1 MAEQHITPSSHSALT
16 RESSGSSPSR
26 VVGGR
31 WLRQVRQ
38 VSRSRRNR
46 HNVTSPLPRSTSR
59 HSSSRSRADNEA
71 QAHVELR
78 RSSRL
83 INSLPRSDYSIT
95 ERWSYGADVYET
107 RCDTADYKSGDTDKS
122 TANLYPKRGRTSSH
136 DRKKRKSHSIS
147 TNSTDEC
154 VAYCTRSRT
163 ALKSTESACEQT
175 PTSLKVQTLSQISV
189 NQDAT
194 ATSTQQSQLN
204 SEGGLLPLED
214 RDFAYSPFSS
224 STVTELLDSD
234 YSVYSPTA
242 SRRKGKKRKRSS
254 HRSLS
259 SRKCLDNLEDCR
271 KKFKIDSHSKELE
284 DPSKDA
290 PVDSRIKQE
299 TDKVDH
305 ATASQA
311 SCAYLLRNR
320 YNRDLG
326 PSTSTVI
333 RDNSASPST
342 SDAVHNQAVA
352 ERKFNADSH
361 VRTATP
367 PPFKDI
373 QEASSSKAHSS
384 ASKLLIVP
392 RDLPYLRQTN
402 ARRSIAAATGATL
415 GACLTRGASTSQRQ
429 RQDSASKRQV
439 SGSEGAGS
447 SAAGGRRARARDMPQ
462 PQPASTRRDKRGKSS
477 LGSCASTGGASSRSH
492 PQPLTTGAVAST
504 SSTPPASASAA
515 SMPDNA
521 SADAK
526 LKAASSAEEC
536 AGGGAGS
543 VGASGAGAG
552 AGSGSGGGSAAPA
565 EESSSEEGEV
575 GRLQALLEARGL
587 PPHLL
592 GALGPRMQHLLH
604 RTVTA
609 NSAASKAAQLLAGL
623 QATGDEGQ
631 QLQAVI
637 EMCQLLVMGNEDT
650 LAGFPVRQVVPAL
663 VNLLAAEHNF
673 DMMNHACRALT
684 YMLEALPRSSGAVA
698 LAVPAF
704 LDKLQAITCMD
715 VAEQSLT
722 ALDMLSRR
730 HSKAIL
736 QARGV
741 SACLTYLD
749 FFSINAQRAALSITA
764 NCCQNLTPDEFHL
777 VRDSLQL
784 LANRLTQQDK
794 KSVECVCLAFS
805 RLVDSFQH
813 DPARLQEIATPELL
827 TNLQQL
833 LVVQPPLISGATFI
847 TVLRL
852 LWVMCAAC
860 PQLALA
866 LHQRS
871 IADTLLC
878 LLTGTGSSM
887 HQEQVELLPRL
898 PQELYEITCLIG
910 ELMPRLPTDGIFAVD
925 AHLDRPWAA
934 PADRSAHWQ
943 WRDDRGVWRSYSWAE
958 SRALE
963 AGAAAGEEEVCL
975 TTLGRSYT
983 VDLTAMQQLND
994 HTGTARPVQ
1003 RAPPPARADQP
1014 APHAPAHGTYAPVH
1028 GTCTTPGR
1036 SYTVTSPPCSSS
1048 TTTPA
1053 PRGPC
1058 SARRRPPAPTSRRRT
1073 RPLTYVLLAYGTCT
1087 TPGRSYTVDLTA
1099 MQQLNDHTGT
1109 ARPVQRA
1116 PPPAR
1121 ADQPAPHAPAHVRM
1135 RPLTVR
1141 TASLWNVYHA
1151 GPLLHRDLTAMQ
1163 QLNDHTGTARPVQRA
1178 PPPAR
1183 ADQPA
1188 PHAPAHGTCTA
1199 RPVQRAPPPAR
1210 ADQPAPHAPAHDP
1223 RIAMVRSNPLLA
1235 RALLAVLHE
1244 VYWSS
1249 AGPAVRS
1256 QALKAI
1262 LRCVYYA
1269 DAPLLRQ
1276 VLKMQVIS
1284 SHIAGMMASSD
1295 LRIVVGSL
1303 QLAEILMQRLPEEMA
1318 VQFRREGVLHQV
1330 AQLAAHSHTPRQT
1343 EHKSTSNTSV
1353 RSSGGSSPP
1362 ASTSATSLDH
1372 NLSLAFSASSSFVAA
1387 TLPPSIDSPEPGPA
1401 SASSH
1406 QQASTTVHRS
1416 GSPLQLAEMLKRK
1429 RAVKRSGG
1437 AGARH
1442 ARRRDDAA
1450 HAAHPAHAAHA
1461 APAPHAHQ
1469 PATHAS
1475 NVPGAA
1481 RSGSRAGTASKT
1493 SSFLS
1498 SLNPS
1503 RWGRAPHAHK
1513 DSLLASPHSSATLS
1527 VQNKEKVREWIQWT
1541 AARLQREWGAL
1552 GGGAGALEQ
1561 LAALAA
1567 ALPHPPH
1574 HRAALEQLRDTLTLH
1589 DVSPFEVNHSGVLGA
1604 LLQFLTGGEEPEAG
1618 AEREEPDARDPDDL
1632 VAAVEARLRLFL
1644 HVFADM
1650 PLVPDTEW
1658 EENEG
1663 FLANMGGGAMGALV
1677 AKVNACVSHLE
1688 QFPVR
1693 VHDLPARP
1701 ATSALKFFNTH
1712 QLMCDLKRHPT
1723 CTNLKQWK
1731 GGVVRID
1738 PLALVQAIERYLAQR
1753 GYASTRQRDGSASGA
1768 HSDDDAASDDDVD
1781 DSLATPPHHHPT
1793 DSEHKLEF
1801 LIGDTVLP
1809 YNMTVYQAVRQF
1821 GEQNDADTDTET
1833 PLANAGIWIQ
1843 THTIYYR
1850 AVEAGEPPRSDAAA
1864 SRKGKGQPTKLSS
1877 RRKPDMLWN
1886 EGVVPSR
1893 DSPLVVILRSP
1904 VVSGGGGEL
1913 RDASLPALGVLRALH
1928 ALSRHW
1934 HTLYRAVCLPD
1945 PRPLVPNAEFINA
1958 KLAAKA
1964 NRQLQDPL
1972 VIMTGNLPPWL
1983 KKIAYACPFV
1993 FPFECRHLLFYVV
2006 SFDRD
2011 RALQRLLEA
2020 GGERGAAGGADAER
2034 VAPRLDRRK
2043 RTVQRHNVLRQAEHV
2058 MHEFA
2063 HSKALLEIQYENE
2076 VGTGLGPTLEF
2087 YALVSQEMQRA
2098 DLDVWHGS
2106 ENFKQ
2111 KATSFGGEIVKSQ
2124 PPVVSDRAAD
2134 AAARLASSVRD
2145 ALSLDEERA
2154 PEPSD
2159 LEKETSIPSP
2169 APDATYVSWPCGLFP
2184 QAVGRNVRASHLS
2197 RVKAK
2202 FRFLGK
2208 FMAKAVMDSRM
2219 VDIPLSVSMYR
2230 WVVNEQRWLSLSD
2243 VRHVAPELWRS
2254 LCRLRRVAERARAI
2268 AADARHSPDQR
2279 TQMISAL
2286 ELDGCPIEELGLD
2299 FILPGDGC
2307 TELRRGGRE
2316 LPVTAHNLHNYID
2329 LVTHWM
2335 LYEGVS
2341 KQMEAFKEGFE
2352 SVFPLANLKIFYP
2365 EELEQVFCGSPSGGR
2380 ETRWEPRMLA
2390 ECIRP
2395 DHGYTAES
2403 RAVRMLIDILAS
2415 YSRDEQRLF
2424 LQFVTGSPRLPTGGF
2439 KALNPPLTVVRKSL
2453 ESSLD
2458 PDEYLP
2464 SVMTCVNYLKLPDYS
2479 SADVMRAK
2487 LRLAASE
2494 GQHSFHLS

>member
-1 MAEQHITPSSHSALT
+1 MAEQHISPSSSHSALS
-16 RESSGSSPSR
+16 RESTR

-31 WLRQVRQ
+31 SLRLERRAQR
-38 VSRSRRNR
+38 RS
-46 HNVTSPLPRSTSR
+46 VTSPLPRPPSR
-59 HSSSRSRADNEA
+59 HLSSRASHADS
-71 QAHVELR
+71 QVRGELR

-83 INSLPRSDYSIT
+83 VSALPRSDYSLT
-95 ERWSYGADVYET
+95 ERWSYGTDIYET
-107 RCDTADYKSGDTDKS
+107 RYNTSDFRAGEDTGKPSTSGH
-122 TANLYPKRGRTSSH
+122 NKRVRPSSH
-136 DRKKRKSHSIS
+136 ERKKQKTHSGLS
-147 TNSTDEC
+147 NSASEEC
-154 VAYCTRSRT
+154 IAHCTRSRT
-163 ALKSTESACEQT
+163 GVKPSDSVCAQAPNSLKPVSVTQIPLNQSSTGYSTEANAQA
-175 PTSLKVQTLSQISV
+175 PV
-189 NQDAT
+189 NNPD
-194 ATSTQQSQLN
+194 S
-204 SEGGLLPLED
+204 GLLPLDE

-224 STVTELLDSD
+224 STVTDILDSD
-234 YSVYSPTA
+234 YSVYSPKA
-242 SRRKGKKRKRSS
+242 SRSKGKKRKRSS
-254 HRSLS
+254 S
-259 SRKCLDNLEDCR
+259 S
-271 KKFKIDSHSKELE
+271 KKSSGLLISKRTKTGNQSTEAAE
-284 DPSKDA
+284 ESKY
-290 PVDSRIKQE
+290 
-299 TDKVDH
+299 TDREG
-305 ATASQA
+305 
-311 SCAYLLRNR
+311 YLLRKSAGR
-320 YNRDLG
+320 YSLRHTNPRSSDQLA
-326 PSTSTVI
+326 PPPRATSTV
-333 RDNSASPST
+333 T
-342 SDAVHNQAVA
+342 LCKVT
-352 ERKFNADSH
+352 ERKSATDT
-361 VRTATP
+361 RERPQTP
-367 PPFKDI
+367 PLPAEF
-373 QEASSSKAHSS
+373 QEASTSKTRSSD
-384 ASKLLIVP
+384 SKLLIVP

-415 GACLTRGASTSQRQ
+415 GACLTKRSNTSQHH
-429 RQDSASKRQV
+429 RQDTSAKRQV
-439 SGSEGAGS
+439 PGSEGAGG
-447 SAAGGRRARARDMPQ
+447 SAEGSRRARARDMPQ

-504 SSTPPASASAA
+504 SNTPPPSASAA
-515 SMPDNA
+515 SMPNNA
-521 SADAK
+521 SDDAK
-526 LKAASSAEEC
+526 PKSKASSSAEEC
-536 AGGGAGS
+536 ASGGVGGGGAP
-543 VGASGAGAG
+543 GASGGA
-552 AGSGSGGGSAAPA
+552 AAAAA

-698 LAVPAF
+698 LAVPTF

-805 RLVDSFQH
+805 RLVDSFQQ

-833 LVVQPPLISGATFI
+833 LVVVPALISGNTFI

-878 LLTGTGSSM
+878 LLTGSAL
-887 HQEQVELLPRL
+887 HQEQVELLPRS

-925 AHLDRPWAA
+925 QHLDRPWSA
-934 PADRSAHWQ
+934 PTERAAHWQ
-943 WRDDRGVWRSYSWAE
+943 WRDDRGLWRSYSWAE

-963 AGAAAGEEEVCL
+963 AGATAGEEEVCL

-1003 RAPPPARADQP
+1003 RVAP
-1014 APHAPAHGTYAPVH
+1014 APAQPDQANPANAAP
-1028 GTCTTPGR
+1028 
-1036 SYTVTSPPCSSS
+1036 
-1048 TTTPA
+1048 
-1053 PRGPC
+1053 
-1058 SARRRPPAPTSRRRT
+1058 
-1073 RPLTYVLLAYGTCT
+1073 
-1087 TPGRSYTVDLTA
+1087 
-1099 MQQLNDHTGT
+1099 
-1109 ARPVQRA
+1109 
-1116 PPPAR
+1116 
-1121 ADQPAPHAPAHVRM
+1121 
-1135 RPLTVR
+1135 
-1141 TASLWNVYHA
+1141 
-1151 GPLLHRDLTAMQ
+1151 
-1163 QLNDHTGTARPVQRA
+1163 
-1178 PPPAR
+1178 
-1183 ADQPA
+1183 
-1188 PHAPAHGTCTA
+1188 
-1199 RPVQRAPPPAR
+1199 
-1210 ADQPAPHAPAHDP
+1210 DP
-1223 RIAMVRSNPLLA
+1223 RIAMVRCNPGLA

-1269 DAPLLRQ
+1269 DATLLRQ

-1284 SHIAGMMASSD
+1284 SHIAGMMASTD

-1303 QLAEILMQRLPEEMA
+1303 QLAEILMQRLPEEMGA
-1318 VQFRREGVLHQV
+1318 QFRREGVLHQV
-1330 AQLAAHSHTPRQT
+1330 AQLAERTPPTNASNQARQPKL
-1343 EHKSTSNTSV
+1343 KSPAASA
-1353 RSSGGSSPP
+1353 RSSASSSASPP
-1362 ASTSATSLDH
+1362 ASSSHTSLDH
-1372 NLSLAFSASSSFVAA
+1372 NLSMAFSASGSFINSSM
-1387 TLPPSIDSPEPGPA
+1387 PPLGNEGSGPEPGTAA
-1401 SASSH
+1401 SAA
-1406 QQASTTVHRS
+1406 QPQAPAATHRS
-1416 GSPLQLAEMLKRK
+1416 VVLPFSTIFDRSASPLQLAEMLKRK

-1437 AGARH
+1437 APTRH

-1450 HAAHPAHAAHA
+1450 AHSSHA
-1461 APAPHAHQ
+1461 APPHHSHQLHHQHTAPAHSSSAA
-1469 PATHAS
+1469 AT
-1475 NVPGAA
+1475 
-1481 RSGSRAGTASKT
+1481 SRTTSRVGASKT

-1503 RWGRAPHAHK
+1503 RWGRTPHSHK
-1513 DSLLASPHSSATLS
+1513 DTGLLASPHSSANLT

-1541 AARLQREWGAL
+1541 AARLVREWGAL
-1552 GGGAGALEQ
+1552 GGGGGALDQLAVLAGAL
-1561 LAALAA
+1561 
-1567 ALPHPPH
+1567 PHAPAPQC
-1574 HRAALEQLRDTLTLH
+1574 RAALDQLRDTLMQH

-1604 LLQFLTGGEEPEAG
+1604 LLQYLTGLDDATVAG
-1618 AEREEPDARDPDDL
+1618 ARDRDGEGEGRDADQ
-1632 VAAVEARLRLFL
+1632 VAACEERLRLFL

-1650 PLVPDTEW
+1650 PLAADISEW
-1658 EENEG
+1658 SDSG
-1663 FLANMGGGAMGALV
+1663 TLLGGGGGGALAALV

-1712 QLMCDLKRHPT
+1712 QLMCDLKRHPS

-1753 GYASTRQRDGSASGA
+1753 GYASARSRDGSTAA
-1768 HSDDDAASDDDVD
+1768 AQSDDDAGSEDDVE
-1781 DSLATPPHHHPT
+1781 DSLATPPVHQPT
-1793 DSEHKLEF
+1793 DTEHKLEF

-1821 GEQNDADTDTET
+1821 GEQTDADTDTET
-1833 PLANAGIWIQ
+1833 PLANAGIWVQ

-1850 AVEAGEPPRSDAAA
+1850 AVEASEPPRVDSAA

-1877 RRKPDMLWN
+1877 RRKPDVLWN
-1886 EGVVPSR
+1886 DGVVAAR
-1893 DSPLVVILRSP
+1893 ESPLVMILRSP
-1904 VVSGGGGEL
+1904 LLAGGGGGGGGGGSGGE
-1913 RDASLPALGVLRALH
+1913 REVKDAALPALALLRALH

-1934 HTLYRAVCLPD
+1934 PSLYRAACQPD
-1945 PRPLVPNAEFINA
+1945 HRPLVPNADFINA

-1983 KKIAYACPFV
+1983 KKIAYACPFI
-1993 FPFECRHLLFYVV
+1993 FPFECRHLLFYVL

-2011 RALQRLLEA
+2011 RALQRLIEA
-2020 GGERGAAGGADAER
+2020 GGERGGAAAAGGAGADTER

-2043 RTVQRHNVLRQAEHV
+2043 RTVQRQNVLRQAEHV

-2087 YALVSQEMQRA
+2087 YALVSQELQRA
-2098 DLDVWHGS
+2098 DLDLWHGS

-2111 KATSFGGEIVKSQ
+2111 KPHSFGGEIVKSQ
-2124 PPVVSDRAAD
+2124 PPVVTDRSSAEV
-2134 AAARLASSVRD
+2134 AARLASSVRD
-2145 ALSLDEERA
+2145 ALSLNEERSA
-2154 PEPSD
+2154 EPSE

-2169 APDATYVSWPCGLFP
+2169 APDATFVSWPCGLFP
-2184 QAVGRNVRASHLS
+2184 QAIGRNARASHLS

-2230 WVVNEQRWLSLSD
+2230 WVVGEERWLSLSD

-2254 LCRLRRVAERARAI
+2254 LCRLRRVAERATLI
-2268 AADARHSPDQR
+2268 NEDDSHTPEQK
-2279 TQMISAL
+2279 QHLISSL

-2307 TELRRGGRE
+2307 TELRRGGRD
-2316 LPVTAHNLHNYID
+2316 LPVTAHNLHNYIT
-2329 LVTHWM
+2329 LVTHWL
-2335 LYEGVS
+2335 LYEGVIR
-2341 KQMEAFKEGFE
+2341 QLDAFKEGFE
-2352 SVFPLANLKIFYP
+2352 SVFPLSNLKIFYP

-2380 ETRWEPRMLA
+2380 EVRWEPRMLA

-2403 RAVRMLIDILAS
+2403 RAIRMLIDILAS

-2479 SADVMRAK
+2479 NAEVMRAK

>member
-31 WLRQVRQ
+31 WLRKVRRA
-38 VSRSRRNR
+38 SHNRRNR
-46 HNVTSPLPRSTSR
+46 RTATSPLPRSTSR
-59 HSSSRSRADNEA
+59 HSGSRRSDAEP
-71 QAHVELR
+71 AHVELR

-83 INSLPRSDYSIT
+83 ISSLPRSDYSIT

-107 RCDTADYKSGDTDKS
+107 RCDTTDFKSGDINKS
-122 TANLYPKRGRTSSH
+122 STSLIYPKRGRTSSH
-136 DRKKRKSHSIS
+136 DRKRRKSHSTS
-147 TNSTDEC
+147 NNSTEEC

-163 ALKSTESACEQT
+163 ALKFTESACEQQNN
-175 PTSLKVQTLSQISV
+175 SVTLSNLPITPEATPNTTQSLL
-189 NQDAT
+189 NQ
-194 ATSTQQSQLN
+194 
-204 SEGGLLPLED
+204 SEGLLPLED

-234 YSVYSPTA
+234 YSVYSP
-242 SRRKGKKRKRSS
+242 SSNRRKGKKRKRST

-259 SRKCLDNLEDCR
+259 HRKLISIEECP
-271 KKFKIDSHSKELE
+271 KKFKIDPYSKEVAEASKEFGESKVPNTESERL
-284 DPSKDA
+284 DQPSCTY
-290 PVDSRIKQE
+290 R
-299 TDKVDH
+299 
-305 ATASQA
+305 
-311 SCAYLLRNR
+311 LRNR
-320 YNRDLG
+320 NHRDFG
-326 PSTSTVI
+326 SPTSTVI
-333 RDNSASPST
+333 SSDNTASPST
-342 SDAVHNQAVA
+342 SDVCYSHTTPD
-352 ERKFNADSH
+352 RKSRADSSG
-361 VRTATP
+361 RTATP
-367 PPFKDI
+367 PPFKDT
-373 QEASSSKAHSS
+373 EDPSSSKGHSS
-384 ASKLLIVP
+384 SKLLIVP

-415 GACLTRGASTSQRQ
+415 GACLTRGASTSQRH
-429 RQDSASKRQV
+429 RQDTSTKRQSAST
-439 SGSEGAGS
+439 E
-447 SAAGGRRARARDMPQ
+447 SAASGAVGGRRARTRDMPQ
-462 PQPASTRRDKRGKSS
+462 PATNRRDKRGKSS

-504 SSTPPASASAA
+504 SSTPPASASA

-521 SADAK
+521 SSEAK
-526 LKAASSAEEC
+526 AKTKASSSVEEC
-536 AGGGAGS
+536 GHGGVSGAGVAGSGAGS
-543 VGASGAGAG
+543 
-552 AGSGSGGGSAAPA
+552 SAAA

-684 YMLEALPRSSGAVA
+684 YMLEALPRSSGAVV

-833 LVVQPPLISGATFI
+833 LVVQPPLISGQTFI

-852 LWVMCAAC
+852 LWVMCSAC
-860 PQLALA
+860 PQLALK

-878 LLTGTGSSM
+878 LLTGSTLQ
-887 HQEQVELLPRL
+887 QEQVELLPRL

-910 ELMPRLPTDGIFAVD
+910 ELMPRLPTDGIFTVD
-925 AHLDRPWAA
+925 AHLDRPWSAA
-934 PADRSAHWQ
+934 NDRTAHWQ
-943 WRDDRGVWRSYSWAE
+943 WRDDRGTWRSYSWAE
-958 SRALE
+958 SRAIE

-975 TTLGRSYT
+975 STLGRSYT

-1003 RAPPPARADQP
+1003 RVA
-1014 APHAPAHGTYAPVH
+1014 
-1028 GTCTTPGR
+1028 
-1036 SYTVTSPPCSSS
+1036 
-1048 TTTPA
+1048 
-1053 PRGPC
+1053 
-1058 SARRRPPAPTSRRRT
+1058 PAPTPSD
-1073 RPLTYVLLAYGTCT
+1073 A
-1087 TPGRSYTVDLTA
+1087 
-1099 MQQLNDHTGT
+1099 
-1109 ARPVQRA
+1109 
-1116 PPPAR
+1116 
-1121 ADQPAPHAPAHVRM
+1121 QPAAAAAH
-1135 RPLTVR
+1135 P
-1141 TASLWNVYHA
+1141 
-1151 GPLLHRDLTAMQ
+1151 
-1163 QLNDHTGTARPVQRA
+1163 
-1178 PPPAR
+1178 
-1183 ADQPA
+1183 
-1188 PHAPAHGTCTA
+1188 
-1199 RPVQRAPPPAR
+1199 
-1210 ADQPAPHAPAHDP
+1210 DP
-1223 RIAMVRSNPLLA
+1223 RIGMVRCNPSLV

-1269 DAPLLRQ
+1269 DAALLRQ

-1303 QLAEILMQRLPEEMA
+1303 QLAEILMQRLPEEMS

-1330 AQLAAHSHTPRQT
+1330 AQLCERAPTTQQTPRQT
-1343 EHKSTSNTSV
+1343 KLKSPSAGSV

-1362 ASTSATSLDH
+1362 ASTSATSIEQH
-1372 NLSLAFSASSSFVAA
+1372 NLSLAFSASGSFVTGA
-1387 TLPPSIDSPEPGPA
+1387 LPTSASDVSEPGPA
-1401 SASSH
+1401 SSSGH
-1406 QQASTTVHRS
+1406 AQTSVHRS

-1429 RAVKRSGG
+1429 RDVKRSGG
-1437 AGARH
+1437 RH
-1442 ARRRDDAA
+1442 GRRRDEP
-1450 HAAHPAHAAHA
+1450 PAHAPQPPHSDLPHGSG
-1461 APAPHAHQ
+1461 AP
-1469 PATHAS
+1469 S
-1475 NVPGAA
+1475 AA
-1481 RSGSRAGTASKT
+1481 RSTSRVGGASKT
-1493 SSFLS
+1493 SMFLS

-1503 RWGRAPHAHK
+1503 RWGRSPHAQK
-1513 DSLLASPHSSATLS
+1513 EVASPHTHCPNLT
-1527 VQNKEKVREWIQWT
+1527 VQNKEKVREWIQWS
-1541 AARLQREWGAL
+1541 AARLQRKWGAL

-1574 HRAALEQLRDTLTLH
+1574 QRAALEQLRDTLLQH

-1604 LLQFLTGGEEPEAG
+1604 LLQFLTGADPSSEAEPAP
-1618 AEREEPDARDPDDL
+1618 EPDTAET
-1632 VAAVEARLRLFL
+1632 VASCEERLRLFL

-1650 PLVPDTEW
+1650 PVAASSSSWSSETEMVPMG
-1658 EENEG
+1658 NNAA
-1663 FLANMGGGAMGALV
+1663 LAALV

-1738 PLALVQAIERYLAQR
+1738 PLALVQAIERYLSQR
-1753 GYASTRQRDGSASGA
+1753 GYASARSTSAGAGAA

-1781 DSLATPPHHHPT
+1781 DDATPHHHHTT

-1801 LIGDTVLP
+1801 LIGDTLLP
-1809 YNMTVYQAVRQF
+1809 YNMTVYQAVRQY
-1821 GEQNDADTDTET
+1821 GEQTDADTDTET
-1833 PLANAGIWIQ
+1833 PLANAGIWVQ

-1850 AVEAGEPPRSDAAA
+1850 AVESGEPPRTDAAA
-1864 SRKGKGQPTKLSS
+1864 ARKGKGQPTKLSS
-1877 RRKPDMLWN
+1877 RRKPDLLWN
-1886 EGVVPSR
+1886 EGAVPAGE
-1893 DSPLVVILRSP
+1893 SPLVVILRSP
-1904 VVSGGGGEL
+1904 LVAGGEVK
-1913 RDASLPALGVLRALH
+1913 DAALPALGVLRALH

-1934 HTLYRAVCLPD
+1934 PSLYRAACLPD
-1945 PRPLVPNAEFINA
+1945 HRPLVPNADFINA

-2020 GGERGAAGGADAER
+2020 GGERGAANATGNDAER

-2087 YALVSQEMQRA
+2087 YALVSQELQRA
-2098 DLDVWHGS
+2098 DLDLWHGS

-2111 KATSFGGEIVKSQ
+2111 KPTSFGGEIVKSQ
-2124 PPVVSDRAAD
+2124 PPVVTDRSPD

-2145 ALSLDEERA
+2145 ALTLDEERS
-2154 PEPSD
+2154 PEPSE

-2184 QAVGRNVRASHLS
+2184 QAIGRNARASHLS

-2219 VDIPLSVSMYR
+2219 VDIPLSVAMYR
-2230 WVVNEQRWLSLSD
+2230 WAVCEQRWLSLSD

-2254 LCRLRRVAERARAI
+2254 LCRLRRVAERARHI
-2268 AADARHSPDQR
+2268 AADERHTPEQR
-2279 TQMISAL
+2279 NHMISAL

-2307 TELRRGGRE
+2307 TELRRGGRDT
-2316 LPVTAHNLHNYID
+2316 PVTAHNLHDYIA
-2329 LVTHWM
+2329 LVTHWL
-2335 LYEGVS
+2335 LYEGVA
-2341 KQMEAFKEGFE
+2341 KQMSAFKEGFE

-2380 ETRWEPRMLA
+2380 ESRWDPRMLA

-2395 DHGYTAES
+2395 DHGYTAAS
-2403 RAVRMLIDILAS
+2403 RAIHMLIDILAS
-2415 YSRDEQRLF
+2415 YTRDEQRLF

-2479 SADVMRAK
+2479 SAEVMRAK

>member
-1 MAEQHITPSSHSALT
+1 MAEQHITPSSHTALT
-16 RESSGSSPSR
+16 RESSRSSPSR

-31 WLRQVRQ
+31 CLRQVRKA
-38 VSRSRRNR
+38 SRSHRRR
-46 HNVTSPLPRSTSR
+46 HASPASR
-59 HSSSRSRADNEA
+59 TRRTPSRADEPRT
-71 QAHVELR
+71 HVELR

-83 INSLPRSDYSIT
+83 VNTLPRSDYST
-95 ERWSYGADVYET
+95 ERWSYGTDVYET
-107 RCDTADYKSGDTDKS
+107 RYDTPYRHGDSKGGHS
-122 TANLYPKRGRTSSH
+122 KRARTSSYE
-136 DRKKRKSHSIS
+136 RKKLKRLSSS
-147 TNSTDEC
+147 TSATDEC

-163 ALKSTESACEQT
+163 ALKSESASEQPSKLNWKPNT
-175 PTSLKVQTLSQISV
+175 PNSSLNISETRQDSTL
-189 NQDAT
+189 NQ
-194 ATSTQQSQLN
+194 L
-204 SEGGLLPLED
+204 EGLLPLDE

-224 STVTELLDSD
+224 STITDLLDSD
-234 YSVYSPTA
+234 YSVYSPTT
-242 SRRKGKKRKRSS
+242 SRRKGKKRKRST

-259 SRKCLDNLEDCR
+259 HRRSNYLIDFEECK
-271 KKFKIDSHSKELE
+271 KKFKIESDKEIPE
-284 DPSKDA
+284 SSKDSA
-290 PVDSRIKQE
+290 AKSGTLDYE
-299 TDKVDH
+299 TGKFEPL
-305 ATASQA
+305 
-311 SCAYLLRNR
+311 SCQISCTYRLRNR
-320 YNRDLG
+320 PHLG
-326 PSTSTVI
+326 PPTSTVI
-333 RDNSASPST
+333 SDSAGAPST
-342 SDAVHNQAVA
+342 SDAAAHTSGEHKTEYRRQ
-352 ERKFNADSH
+352 
-361 VRTATP
+361 TLTP
-367 PPFKDI
+367 PSFKDI
-373 QEASSSKAHSS
+373 QEPSSSKAPHSD
-384 ASKLLIVP
+384 SKLLIVP

-415 GACLTRGASTSQRQ
+415 GACLTRGASSHQRQ
-429 RQDSASKRQV
+429 RPESTSKRHS
-439 SGSEGAGS
+439 SGGEEAGGR
-447 SAAGGRRARARDMPQ
+447 AGGGRRARARDMPQ
-462 PQPASTRRDKRGKSS
+462 PHTPSTRRDKRGKSS
-477 LGSCASTGGASSRSH
+477 LGSCASAGGAIIPRRSH
-492 PQPLTTGAVAST
+492 PQPLNTGAVAST
-504 SSTPPASASAA
+504 SSTPPVTVTTSA
-515 SMPDNA
+515 MPDNA
-521 SADAK
+521 PTDGK
-526 LKAASSAEEC
+526 PKNKASSSLEEC
-536 AGGGAGS
+536 AGGAG
-543 VGASGAGAG
+543 GAGA
-552 AGSGSGGGSAAPA
+552 AG

-650 LAGFPVRQVVPAL
+650 LAGFPVRLVVPAL
-663 VNLLAAEHNF
+663 VNLLGAEHNF

-784 LANRLTQQDK
+784 LANRLTIQDK

-833 LVVQPPLISGATFI
+833 LVVQPALISGSTFI

-852 LWVMCAAC
+852 LWLMCAAC

-878 LLTGTGSSM
+878 LLTGSAL

-925 AHLDRPWAA
+925 AHLDRPWSTTT
-934 PADRSAHWQ
+934 DKSAQWQ

-975 TTLGRSYT
+975 STLGRSYT

-994 HTGTARPVQ
+994 HTGTARAVQ
-1003 RAPPPARADQP
+1003 RLPPATHASDSAAPPP
-1014 APHAPAHGTYAPVH
+1014 
-1028 GTCTTPGR
+1028 
-1036 SYTVTSPPCSSS
+1036 PP
-1048 TTTPA
+1048 
-1053 PRGPC
+1053 
-1058 SARRRPPAPTSRRRT
+1058 
-1073 RPLTYVLLAYGTCT
+1073 
-1087 TPGRSYTVDLTA
+1087 
-1099 MQQLNDHTGT
+1099 
-1109 ARPVQRA
+1109 
-1116 PPPAR
+1116 
-1121 ADQPAPHAPAHVRM
+1121 
-1135 RPLTVR
+1135 
-1141 TASLWNVYHA
+1141 
-1151 GPLLHRDLTAMQ
+1151 
-1163 QLNDHTGTARPVQRA
+1163 
-1178 PPPAR
+1178 
-1183 ADQPA
+1183 
-1188 PHAPAHGTCTA
+1188 
-1199 RPVQRAPPPAR
+1199 
-1210 ADQPAPHAPAHDP
+1210 DP
-1223 RIAMVRSNPLLA
+1223 RIAMVRSNPSLV
-1235 RALLAVLHE
+1235 RALLGVLHE

-1276 VLKMQVIS
+1276 VLKTQVIS
-1284 SHIAGMMASSD
+1284 SHIAGMMASTD

-1303 QLAEILMQRLPEEMA
+1303 QLAEILMQRLPEEMGA
-1318 VQFRREGVLHQV
+1318 QFRREGVLHQV
-1330 AQLAAHSHTPRQT
+1330 AQLAERAPQPVAQRQT
-1343 EHKSTSNTSV
+1343 KIKSPSGSSV
-1353 RSSGGSSPP
+1353 RSSGGASPP
-1362 ASTSATSLDH
+1362 ASTSATLDH
-1372 NLSLAFSASSSFVAA
+1372 SNMSLAFSTSGSFIASSLLAA
-1387 TLPPSIDSPEPGPA
+1387 SEANVSEPA
-1401 SASSH
+1401 TSASTH
-1406 QQASTTVHRS
+1406 PQSTSVHRS
-1416 GSPLQLAEMLKRK
+1416 SSPLQLAEMLKRK
-1429 RAVKRSGG
+1429 RAIKRSSGTSG
-1437 AGARH
+1437 RH
-1442 ARRRDDAA
+1442 GRRRDDAA
-1450 HAAHPAHAAHA
+1450 PHNVTHPLPSVAAVAAV
-1461 APAPHAHQ
+1461 
-1469 PATHAS
+1469 AS
-1475 NVPGAA
+1475 HSSSVPSAS
-1481 RSGSRAGTASKT
+1481 RSASRMSGTSKT

-1503 RWGRAPHAHK
+1503 RWGRSPHSHK
-1513 DSLLASPHSSATLS
+1513 ESGLLASPHQSTNLT
-1527 VQNKEKVREWIQWT
+1527 VQNKEKVREWITWR
-1541 AARLQREWGAL
+1541 AGRLRGEWGAL
-1552 GGGAGALEQ
+1552 SGGGGALEQ

-1567 ALPHPPH
+1567 ALPRPRP
-1574 HRAALEQLRDTLTLH
+1574 ASALRRLRDTLRDH
-1589 DVSPFEVNHSGVLGA
+1589 DVSPFEINHSGVLGA
-1604 LLQFLTGGEEPEAG
+1604 LLQFLTGVDPEA
-1618 AEREEPDARDPDDL
+1618 EVTEDKDEESRESSEQT
-1632 VAAVEARLRLFL
+1632 AACEERLRLFL
-1644 HVFADM
+1644 HVFADL
-1650 PLVPDTEW
+1650 PLVADDSAWAER
-1658 EENEG
+1658 
-1663 FLANMGGGAMGALV
+1663 ASVIGAGSGAGALAALV
-1677 AKVNACVSHLE
+1677 SRVNACVSHLE

-1712 QLMCDLKRHPT
+1712 QLMCDLKRHPS
-1723 CTNLKQWK
+1723 CSNLKQWK

-1753 GYASTRQRDGSASGA
+1753 GYAQPRSREGCAGA
-1768 HSDDDAASDDDVD
+1768 HSDDEPASDDDVED
-1781 DSLATPPHHHPT
+1781 ALATPPHHPP
-1793 DSEHKLEF
+1793 DSDHKLEF

-1821 GEQNDADTDTET
+1821 GEQADADTDTET
-1833 PLANAGIWIQ
+1833 PLANAGIWVQ

-1850 AVEAGEPPRSDAAA
+1850 AVEASEQRAEASA
-1864 SRKGKGQPTKLSS
+1864 SRKGKGQPTKISS
-1877 RRKPDMLWN
+1877 RRKPDLLWN

-1893 DSPLVVILRSP
+1893 GSPLVALLRRGCSLGAE
-1904 VVSGGGGEL
+1904 V
-1913 RDASLPALGVLRALH
+1913 RDASLPALSLLRALH

-1934 HTLYRAVCLPD
+1934 HTLYRAPCLPD
-1945 PRPLVPNAEFINA
+1945 HRPLVPNAEFVNA

-1983 KKIAYACPFV
+1983 KRVAYSCPFI

-2020 GGERGAAGGADAER
+2020 GGERAAGGADER

-2043 RTVQRHNVLRQAEHV
+2043 RTVQRDNVLRQAEHV

-2087 YALVSQEMQRA
+2087 YALVSQELQRA
-2098 DLDVWHGS
+2098 DLDLWHGS

-2111 KATSFGGEIVKSQ
+2111 KPTSFGGEIVKSQ
-2124 PPVVSDRAAD
+2124 PPVVTDRSSD

-2145 ALSLDEERA
+2145 ALNLDEDRS

-2159 LEKETSIPSP
+2159 LEKETSIPTP
-2169 APDATYVSWPCGLFP
+2169 APDATYVTWPCGLFP
-2184 QAVGRNVRASHLS
+2184 QAVGRNARASHLS

-2230 WVVNEQRWLSLSD
+2230 WLTGEQAWLGLGD

-2254 LCRLRRVAERARAI
+2254 LCRLRQVAERAHAI
-2268 AADARHSPDQR
+2268 RDDARHTPEHR
-2279 TQMISAL
+2279 AHLINGL

-2307 TELRRGGRE
+2307 TELRRGGRDM
-2316 LPVTAHNLHNYID
+2316 PVTAHNLHDYIG
-2329 LVTHWM
+2329 LVTHWL
-2335 LYEGVS
+2335 LYEGVL

-2352 SVFPLANLKIFYP
+2352 SVFPLNNLRIFYP
-2365 EELEQVFCGSPSGGR
+2365 EELEQVFCGSSSGSR
-2380 ETRWEPRMLA
+2380 DQRWDPRMLA
-2390 ECIRP
+2390 DCIRP
-2395 DHGYTAES
+2395 DHGYNAES
-2403 RAVRMLIDILAS
+2403 RAIRMLIDILAS
-2415 YSRDEQRLF
+2415 YTREEQRLF

-2479 SADVMRAK
+2479 SAEVMRAK

>member
-38 VSRSRRNR
+38 ANHSRRNR
-46 HNVTSPLPRSTSR
+46 RNVTSPLPRSTSR
-59 HSSSRSRADNEA
+59 HSSSRRADAEQ
-71 QAHVELR
+71 QAPLELR

-83 INSLPRSDYSIT
+83 ISSLPRSDYSIT

-107 RCDTADYKSGDTDKS
+107 RCDTTNFKGGDITKSS
-122 TANLYPKRGRTSSH
+122 TNIYPKRGRTSSH
-136 DRKKRKSHSIS
+136 ERKKRKSYSIS
-147 TNSTDEC
+147 NNSTEDC

-163 ALKSTESACEQT
+163 ALKSTESACEQLT
-175 PTSLKVQTLSQISV
+175 NSIKPQTLSHTVTQ
-189 NQDAT
+189 NAT
-194 ATSTQQSQLN
+194 VTSTHHLQLN
-204 SEGGLLPLED
+204 QSEGGLLPLED

-234 YSVYSPTA
+234 YSVYSPTTT
-242 SRRKGKKRKRSS
+242 RRKGKKRKRSA

-259 SRKCLDNLEDCR
+259 NKRSNFLINFEECT
-271 KKFKIDSHSKELE
+271 KKFKIDSHNREVSETNKEFTENKVFDLE
-284 DPSKDA
+284 TEKSEHPS
-290 PVDSRIKQE
+290 
-299 TDKVDH
+299 
-305 ATASQA
+305 ASFT
-311 SCAYLLRNR
+311 SCTYLLRNR
-320 YNRDLG
+320 HHRDLG
-326 PSTSTVI
+326 PPTSTI
-333 RDNSASPST
+333 ISDHSEHPST
-342 SDAVHNQAVA
+342 SDAVHNSTTT
-352 ERKFNADSH
+352 EHKSGADSRG
-361 VRTATP
+361 RTSTP
-367 PPFKDI
+367 PPYKDI
-373 QEASSSKAHSS
+373 EEASSSKGHSS

-429 RQDSASKRQV
+429 RQDTASKRQTG
-439 SGSEGAGS
+439 GSEGAGS
-447 SAAGGRRARARDMPQ
+447 SAASGRRARARDMPQ

-521 SADAK
+521 SNDAK
-526 LKAASSAEEC
+526 PKGKAEEC
-536 AGGGAGS
+536 AGGGG
-543 VGASGAGAG
+543 GGGG
-552 AGSGSGGGSAAPA
+552 GGGSGSGVASAGGTSATGSGAAAAAA

-684 YMLEALPRSSGAVA
+684 YMLEALPRSSGAVV

-878 LLTGTGSSM
+878 LLTGSTL

-925 AHLDRPWAA
+925 AHLDRPWSAA
-934 PADRSAHWQ
+934 NDRTAHWQ
-943 WRDDRGVWRSYSWAE
+943 WRDDRGTWRSYSWAE

-975 TTLGRSYT
+975 STLGRSYT

-1003 RAPPPARADQP
+1003 RVAP
-1014 APHAPAHGTYAPVH
+1014 AP
-1028 GTCTTPGR
+1028 C
-1036 SYTVTSPPCSSS
+1036 PPDQSGSAS
-1048 TTTPA
+1048 TTA
-1053 PRGPC
+1053 P
-1058 SARRRPPAPTSRRRT
+1058 
-1073 RPLTYVLLAYGTCT
+1073 
-1087 TPGRSYTVDLTA
+1087 
-1099 MQQLNDHTGT
+1099 
-1109 ARPVQRA
+1109 
-1116 PPPAR
+1116 
-1121 ADQPAPHAPAHVRM
+1121 
-1135 RPLTVR
+1135 
-1141 TASLWNVYHA
+1141 
-1151 GPLLHRDLTAMQ
+1151 
-1163 QLNDHTGTARPVQRA
+1163 
-1178 PPPAR
+1178 
-1183 ADQPA
+1183 
-1188 PHAPAHGTCTA
+1188 
-1199 RPVQRAPPPAR
+1199 
-1210 ADQPAPHAPAHDP
+1210 DP
-1223 RIAMVRSNPLLA
+1223 RIAMVRCNPLLA

-1303 QLAEILMQRLPEEMA
+1303 QLAEILMQRLPEEMSA
-1318 VQFRREGVLHQV
+1318 QFRREGVLHQV
-1330 AQLAAHSHTPRQT
+1330 AQLAERAPAVATATTAAAAPRHSKL
-1343 EHKSTSNTSV
+1343 KSPSATSV

-1362 ASTSATSLDH
+1362 ASTSATSVDH
-1372 NLSLAFSASSSFVAA
+1372 NNLSMAFSASGSFVASS
-1387 TLPPSIDSPEPGPA
+1387 LPTGSEGSGSEPGQP
-1401 SASSH
+1401 SS
-1406 QQASTTVHRS
+1406 STHPQNSSSVHRS
-1416 GSPLQLAEMLKRK
+1416 GSPLQLTEMLKRK

-1437 AGARH
+1437 AGGRH
-1442 ARRRDDAA
+1442 ARRRDDA
-1450 HAAHPAHAAHA
+1450 PPHA
-1461 APAPHAHQ
+1461 APPHAHAPHGAAPPPHAQ
-1469 PATHAS
+1469 PAPHGS
-1475 NVPGAA
+1475 GATSA
-1481 RSGSRAGTASKT
+1481 GRSTSRAGGASKT

-1503 RWGRAPHAHK
+1503 RWGRSPHAHK
-1513 DSLLASPHSSATLS
+1513 DSALLASPHTSANLT

-1541 AARLQREWGAL
+1541 ASRLQRKWGAL
-1552 GGGAGALEQ
+1552 GSDGGALQQ

-1567 ALPHPPH
+1567 ALPHAPLQ
-1574 HRAALEQLRDTLTLH
+1574 RAALDQLRDTLLQH

-1604 LLQFLTGGEEPEAG
+1604 LLQFLTGGEQDPETSSQEQEG
-1618 AEREEPDARDPDDL
+1618 EGEGRDSAEL
-1632 VAAVEARLRLFL
+1632 VAACEQRLRLFL

-1650 PLVPDTEW
+1650 PLSADSAEW
-1658 EENEG
+1658 GEDG
-1663 FLANMGGGAMGALV
+1663 SLPLLGGAGGGGALAALV

-1738 PLALVQAIERYLAQR
+1738 PLALVQAIERYLSQR
-1753 GYASTRQRDGSASGA
+1753 GYATARSREAGGSGV
-1768 HSDDDAASDDDVD
+1768 HSDDDAASDDEVE

-1821 GEQNDADTDTET
+1821 GEQTDADTDTET
-1833 PLANAGIWIQ
+1833 PLANAGIWVQ

-1850 AVEAGEPPRSDAAA
+1850 AVEAPEQPRSDTAA
-1864 SRKGKGQPTKLSS
+1864 SRKGKGQPTKLAS
-1877 RRKPDMLWN
+1877 RRKPDLLWN
-1886 EGVVPSR
+1886 EGIVPPR
-1893 DSPLVVILRSP
+1893 ESPLVVILRSP
-1904 VVSGGGGEL
+1904 LLTGNEVK
-1913 RDASLPALGVLRALH
+1913 DASLPALGVLRALH

-1934 HTLYRAVCLPD
+1934 HTLYNAACLPD
-1945 PRPLVPNAEFINA
+1945 HRPLVSNADFINA

-1983 KKIAYACPFV
+1983 KKVAYACPFV

-2020 GGERGAAGGADAER
+2020 GGERGGAGGMGGGAGGADSER

-2087 YALVSQEMQRA
+2087 YALVSQELQRA
-2098 DLDVWHGS
+2098 DLDLWHGS

-2111 KATSFGGEIVKSQ
+2111 KPTSFAGEIVKSQ
-2124 PPVVSDRAAD
+2124 PPVVTDRAAD

-2145 ALSLDEERA
+2145 ALSLDEERT
-2154 PEPSD
+2154 PEASD
-2159 LEKETSIPSP
+2159 FEKETSIPSP

-2184 QAVGRNVRASHLS
+2184 QAIGRNARASHLS

-2219 VDIPLSVSMYR
+2219 VDIPLSVAMYR
-2230 WVVNEQRWLSLSD
+2230 WAVSEQQWLSLSD
-2243 VRHVAPELWRS
+2243 VRSVAPELWRS
-2254 LCRLRRVAERARAI
+2254 LCRLRRVAERARLI
-2268 AADARHSPDQR
+2268 AADPRHTPDQKNH
-2279 TQMISAL
+2279 MISAL

-2307 TELRRGGRE
+2307 TELRRGGRD
-2316 LPVTAHNLHNYID
+2316 LPVTAHNLQNYIS
-2329 LVTHWM
+2329 LVSHWL

-2341 KQMEAFKEGFE
+2341 KQMSAFKEGFE

-2380 ETRWEPRMLA
+2380 DQRWEPRMLA

-2395 DHGYTAES
+2395 DHGYNAES
-2403 RAVRMLIDILAS
+2403 RAIRMLIDILAS
-2415 YSRDEQRLF
+2415 YNREEQRLF

-2479 SADVMRAK
+2479 SGEVMRAK

>member
-31 WLRQVRQ
+31 WLRQVRK
-38 VSRSRRNR
+38 VSRGRRSRR
-46 HNVTSPLPRSTSR
+46 NVTSPLPRTNR
-59 HSSSRSRADNEA
+59 HSARGTPDADLRTHE
-71 QAHVELR
+71 VELR

-83 INSLPRSDYSIT
+83 VNTLPRSDYSIS
-95 ERWSYGADVYET
+95 ERWSYGTDVYET
-107 RCDTADYKSGDTDKS
+107 RYDTTDGDNSQNPT
-122 TANLYPKRGRTSSH
+122 THRKRSRTSSH
-136 DRKKRKSHSIS
+136 DKKKHKSHTTS
-147 TNSTDEC
+147 NSNLTDEC

-163 ALKSTESACEQT
+163 ALKSSESVSEQKLTAPKPDTLPRPSSNHNATESTNQQQQQLLNQT
-175 PTSLKVQTLSQISV
+175 
-189 NQDAT
+189 
-194 ATSTQQSQLN
+194 
-204 SEGGLLPLED
+204 EGGLLPLDE

-224 STVTELLDSD
+224 STITELLDSD

-242 SRRKGKKRKRSS
+242 SRRKGKKRKRSTQ
-254 HRSLS
+254 RSLS
-259 SRKCLDNLEDCR
+259 HRKSNCLIDLDDYR
-271 KKFKIDSHSKELE
+271 KKFKIDPLKVSAETS
-284 DPSKDA
+284 SKDSISE
-290 PVDSRIKQE
+290 SRIPEYE
-299 TDKVDH
+299 TE
-305 ATASQA
+305 TAPSTQA
-311 SCAYLLRNR
+311 FCSYRLRNR
-320 YNRDLG
+320 HNRDLG
-326 PSTSTVI
+326 PPTSTVI
-333 RDNSASPST
+333 SDNTARPST
-342 SDAVHNQAVA
+342 SDVVPTLTAT
-352 ERKFNADSH
+352 ERKSATDYRG
-361 VRTATP
+361 RTTTP
-367 PPFKDI
+367 PPYKDLR
-373 QEASSSKAHSS
+373 EASSSKSHS
-384 ASKLLIVP
+384 ADSKLLIVP

-429 RQDSASKRQV
+429 RQDTASKRQ
-439 SGSEGAGS
+439 SGGGEEASS
-447 SAAGGRRARARDMPQ
+447 SAGGGRRARARDMPQ
-462 PQPASTRRDKRGKSS
+462 PHTPSTRREKRAGKSS
-477 LGSCASTGGASSRSH
+477 LGSCASTGGPSSRSH
-492 PQPLTTGAVAST
+492 PQPLTTGAIAST
-504 SSTPPASASAA
+504 STTPPVTASAA

-521 SADAK
+521 NNDAK
-526 LKAASSAEEC
+526 PKGKALPTAEEC
-536 AGGGAGS
+536 AGGVGGTGVAAGS
-543 VGASGAGAG
+543 SGAAG
-552 AGSGSGGGSAAPA
+552 AVAVA

-604 RTVTA
+604 RTVAA
-609 NSAASKAAQLLAGL
+609 NSSASKAAQLLVGL

-663 VNLLAAEHNF
+663 INLLAAEHNF

-704 LDKLQAITCMD
+704 LHKLQAITCMD

-736 QARGV
+736 QAGGV

-764 NCCQNLTPDEFHL
+764 NCCQNLTLDEFRL
-777 VRDSLQL
+777 VRESLQL
-784 LANRLTQQDK
+784 LANRLTIQDK

-805 RLVDSFQH
+805 RLVDSFQN

-833 LVVQPPLISGATFI
+833 LVVQPPLISGGTFI

-878 LLTGTGSSM
+878 LLTGSSL
-887 HQEQVELLPRL
+887 HQELVELIPRL

-925 AHLDRPWAA
+925 AHLDRPWSA
-934 PADRSAHWQ
+934 PPDRSAQWQ
-943 WRDDRGVWRSYSWAE
+943 WRDERE
-958 SRALE
+958 CRALE
-963 AGAAAGEEEVCL
+963 AGAAAAEEEVCL
-975 TTLGRSYT
+975 NTLGRSYT
-983 VDLTAMQQLND
+983 VDLTAMQQLNE

-1003 RAPPPARADQP
+1003 RVAPS
-1014 APHAPAHGTYAPVH
+1014 APVAD
-1028 GTCTTPGR
+1028 PNAANA
-1036 SYTVTSPPCSSS
+1036 V
-1048 TTTPA
+1048 A
-1053 PRGPC
+1053 P
-1058 SARRRPPAPTSRRRT
+1058 
-1073 RPLTYVLLAYGTCT
+1073 
-1087 TPGRSYTVDLTA
+1087 
-1099 MQQLNDHTGT
+1099 
-1109 ARPVQRA
+1109 
-1116 PPPAR
+1116 
-1121 ADQPAPHAPAHVRM
+1121 
-1135 RPLTVR
+1135 
-1141 TASLWNVYHA
+1141 
-1151 GPLLHRDLTAMQ
+1151 
-1163 QLNDHTGTARPVQRA
+1163 
-1178 PPPAR
+1178 
-1183 ADQPA
+1183 
-1188 PHAPAHGTCTA
+1188 
-1199 RPVQRAPPPAR
+1199 
-1210 ADQPAPHAPAHDP
+1210 DP
-1223 RIAMVRSNPLLA
+1223 RIAMVRCNPSLV
-1235 RALLAVLHE
+1235 RALLGVLHE

-1249 AGPAVRS
+1249 AGPALRA

-1262 LRCVYYA
+1262 LRAVHYA
-1269 DAPLLRQ
+1269 DAQLLRQ
-1276 VLKMQVIS
+1276 VLKTQVIS

-1303 QLAEILMQRLPEEMA
+1303 QLAEILMQRLPEEMG

-1330 AQLAAHSHTPRQT
+1330 VQLAERVPSPNAPQPSRHPKI
-1343 EHKSTSNTSV
+1343 KSSSGTNV
-1353 RSSGGSSPP
+1353 RASGGSSPP
-1362 ASTSATSLDH
+1362 ASTSGSSLDHH
-1372 NLSLAFSASSSFVAA
+1372 NLSLAFSASGSF
-1387 TLPPSIDSPEPGPA
+1387 IA
-1401 SASSH
+1401 SALMPGTETAGEASPATSASTH
-1406 QQASTTVHRS
+1406 QQSTTAHRS
-1416 GSPLQLAEMLKRK
+1416 NSPLTEMLKRK

-1437 AGARH
+1437 TASASARTQRG
-1442 ARRRDDAA
+1442 RRED
-1450 HAAHPAHAAHA
+1450 
-1461 APAPHAHQ
+1461 APAPHAHATALAAT
-1469 PATHAS
+1469 PAAAAVAAHSSGVAGAVGT
-1475 NVPGAA
+1475 AA
-1481 RSGSRAGTASKT
+1481 RSASRMGASKT

-1503 RWGRAPHAHK
+1503 RWGRSPHVHK
-1513 DSLLASPHSSATLS
+1513 DAALLASPHTSTNLTI
-1527 VQNKEKVREWIQWT
+1527 QNKEKVREWIVWR
-1541 AARLQREWGAL
+1541 AGRLQREWGAL
-1552 GGGAGALEQ
+1552 AGGAGALEQ

-1567 ALPHPPH
+1567 ALPHRAP
-1574 HRAALEQLRDTLTLH
+1574 AALTHLRDTMLDH

-1604 LLQFLTGGEEPEAG
+1604 LLQFLTGAAPEDFDGDRDAEGEV
-1618 AEREEPDARDPDDL
+1618 EELDPVEL
-1632 VAAVEARLRLFL
+1632 AASEERLRLFL
-1644 HVFADM
+1644 HVFADL
-1650 PLVPDTEW
+1650 PQVSDDPEW
-1658 EENEG
+1658 REKASIVGVAAASNT
-1663 FLANMGGGAMGALV
+1663 GAGALTALV
-1677 AKVNACVSHLE
+1677 SKVNACVSHLE

-1753 GYASTRQRDGSASGA
+1753 GYASARTRETCATQ
-1768 HSDDDAASDDDVD
+1768 SDEEPASDEEVD
-1781 DSLATPPHHHPT
+1781 ESLATPPHQPV
-1793 DSEHKLEF
+1793 DSDHKLEF
-1801 LIGDTVLP
+1801 LMGETLLP

-1821 GEQNDADTDTET
+1821 GETTDTDTDTEQ
-1833 PLANAGIWIQ
+1833 PIANASIWVQ

-1850 AVEAGEPPRSDAAA
+1850 AVEVAEPIRNDASA
-1864 SRKGKGQPTKLSS
+1864 SRKGKGQPTKVSS
-1877 RRKPDMLWN
+1877 RRKPDLLWN
-1886 EGVVPSR
+1886 EGIVPPRS
-1893 DSPLVVILRSP
+1893 SALVAMLRSALGASE
-1904 VVSGGGGEL
+1904 V
-1913 RDASLPALGVLRALH
+1913 RDASLPALGLLRALH

-1934 HTLYRAVCLPD
+1934 HTLYHAACLPD
-1945 PRPLVPNAEFINA
+1945 HRQLVPNADFINA

-1983 KKIAYACPFV
+1983 KKVAYSCPFV
-1993 FPFECRHLLFYVV
+1993 FPFEVRHLLFYVV

-2020 GGERGAAGGADAER
+2020 GGERAAAGADAER

-2043 RTVQRHNVLRQAEHV
+2043 RTVQRHSVLRQAEHV

-2063 HSKALLEIQYENE
+2063 HTKALLEVQYENE

-2087 YALVSQEMQRA
+2087 YALVSQELQRA
-2098 DLDVWHGS
+2098 DLDLWHGS

-2111 KATSFGGEIVKSQ
+2111 KPTSFGGEIVKSQ
-2124 PPVVSDRAAD
+2124 PPVVTDRSSD

-2145 ALSLDEERA
+2145 ALNLDEDRS
-2154 PEPSD
+2154 PEPSE
-2159 LEKETSIPSP
+2159 LEKETLIPSP

-2184 QAVGRNVRASHLS
+2184 QAIGRNARSSHVS

-2219 VDIPLSVSMYR
+2219 VDIPLSVTMYR
-2230 WVVNEQRWLSLSD
+2230 WVVSEQGWLGLSD

-2254 LCRLRRVAERARAI
+2254 LCRLRRVADRARAL
-2268 AADARHSPDQR
+2268 AADTRHTPDQR
-2279 TQMISAL
+2279 SQMINGL

-2307 TELRRGGRE
+2307 TELRRGGRD
-2316 LPVTAHNLHNYID
+2316 LPVTAHNLHDYIS
-2329 LVTHWM
+2329 LVTHWL
-2335 LYEGVS
+2335 LYEGVT
-2341 KQMEAFKEGFE
+2341 KQMDAFKEGFE
-2352 SVFPLANLKIFYP
+2352 SVFPLENLKIFYP
-2365 EELEQVFCGSPSGGR
+2365 EELEQVFCGTPSGGR
-2380 ETRWEPRMLA
+2380 DQRWDPRMLA

-2395 DHGYTAES
+2395 DHGYNAES
-2403 RAVRMLIDILAS
+2403 RAIRMLIDILSS
-2415 YSRDEQRLF
+2415 YNREEQRLF

-2479 SADVMRAK
+2479 GAEVMRAK

>member
-16 RESSGSSPSR
+16 RESSRSSPSR

-31 WLRQVRQ
+31 WLRQVRRT
-38 VSRSRRNR
+38 SLSRRSRRN
-46 HNVTSPLPRSTSR
+46 VTSPQPRSTSR
-59 HSSSRSRADNEA
+59 HSPGRVSDAESYS
-71 QAHVELR
+71 HVELR

-83 INSLPRSDYSIT
+83 INTLPRSDYSIT
-95 ERWSYGADVYET
+95 ERWSYGTDVYET
-107 RCDTADYKSGDTDKS
+107 RYDTSSYKSRDTYKS
-122 TANLYPKRGRTSSH
+122 SALPKRGRAESH
-136 DRKKRKSHSIS
+136 DRKKRKILS
-147 TNSTDEC
+147 NSSAEEC

-163 ALKSTESACEQT
+163 ALKSSESACEQI
-175 PTSLKVQTLSQISV
+175 PNYLNSHTLAQYPL
-189 NQDAT
+189 NHNAT
-194 ATSTQQSQLN
+194 ATSTEANQ
-204 SEGGLLPLED
+204 SEGGLLPLDE

-259 SRKCLDNLEDCR
+259 SRKSSCLFNVDDCR
-271 KKFKIDSHSKELE
+271 KKFKIDSQLKDNTDNSSIEKTSSKYE
-284 DPSKDA
+284 
-290 PVDSRIKQE
+290 I
-299 TDKVDH
+299 DKVEYSSS
-305 ATASQA
+305 TQA
-311 SCAYLLRNR
+311 SCTYLLRNR
-320 YNRDLG
+320 NSHFG
-326 PSTSTVI
+326 PPTSTVI
-333 RDNSASPST
+333 SDSSASTPT
-342 SDAVHNQAVA
+342 TEILLGQTVA
-352 ERKFNADSH
+352 ERKTADSLA
-361 VRTATP
+361 RTATP
-367 PPFKDI
+367 PPFRDI

-415 GACLTRGASTSQRQ
+415 GACLTRGNSTSQRQ
-429 RQDSASKRQV
+429 RQDTASKRQV
-439 SGSEGAGS
+439 TGEGAGS

-492 PQPLTTGAVAST
+492 PQPLTTGAIAST
-504 SSTPPASASAA
+504 SSTPPAPASA
-515 SMPDNA
+515 SMPDNTT
-521 SADAK
+521 SDAK
-526 LKAASSAEEC
+526 PKGKAASSGEEC
-536 AGGGAGS
+536 LSSGSAGGGSGVAGVS
-543 VGASGAGAG
+543 L
-552 AGSGSGGGSAAPA
+552 GGGAAN

-730 HSKAIL
+730 HSKSIL

-813 DPARLQEIATPELL
+813 DPGRLQEIATPELL

-878 LLTGTGSSM
+878 LLTGSTL
-887 HQEQVELLPRL
+887 HQEQVELIPRP

-925 AHLDRPWAA
+925 AHLDRPWSANT
-934 PADRSAHWQ
+934 DRAAHWQ

-958 SRALE
+958 SRSLE
-963 AGAAAGEEEVCL
+963 AGASAGEEEVCL

-1003 RAPPPARADQP
+1003 RV
-1014 APHAPAHGTYAPVH
+1014 APAAP
-1028 GTCTTPGR
+1028 TTDQ
-1036 SYTVTSPPCSSS
+1036 SAN
-1048 TTTPA
+1048 TPA
-1053 PRGPC
+1053 
-1058 SARRRPPAPTSRRRT
+1058 T
-1073 RPLTYVLLAYGTCT
+1073 
-1087 TPGRSYTVDLTA
+1087 
-1099 MQQLNDHTGT
+1099 
-1109 ARPVQRA
+1109 
-1116 PPPAR
+1116 
-1121 ADQPAPHAPAHVRM
+1121 
-1135 RPLTVR
+1135 
-1141 TASLWNVYHA
+1141 
-1151 GPLLHRDLTAMQ
+1151 
-1163 QLNDHTGTARPVQRA
+1163 
-1178 PPPAR
+1178 
-1183 ADQPA
+1183 
-1188 PHAPAHGTCTA
+1188 
-1199 RPVQRAPPPAR
+1199 
-1210 ADQPAPHAPAHDP
+1210 DP
-1223 RIAMVRSNPLLA
+1223 RVAMVRSNPSLV

-1269 DAPLLRQ
+1269 DATLLRQ

-1303 QLAEILMQRLPEEMA
+1303 QLAEILMQRLPDEMGA
-1318 VQFRREGVLHQV
+1318 QFRREGVLHQV
-1330 AQLAAHSHTPRQT
+1330 AQLAERAPPSQPTKHHAI
-1343 EHKSTSNTSV
+1343 KSPGGGSV
-1353 RSSGGSSPP
+1353 RPSGGASPP
-1362 ASTSATSLDH
+1362 ASTSATSLEH
-1372 NLSLAFSASSSFVAA
+1372 QNNLSLAFS
-1387 TLPPSIDSPEPGPA
+1387 PSGSYLTSTMPTGSDGSGPEPGPA
-1401 SASSH
+1401 SI
-1406 QQASTTVHRS
+1406 STHAQMAAGNVHRS

-1442 ARRRDDAA
+1442 ARRRDEPAPA
-1450 HAAHPAHAAHA
+1450 HAPPAPAPPHAHLAHPAHAHHA
-1461 APAPHAHQ
+1461 AAPLSTQ
-1469 PATHAS
+1469 TYRWTGS
-1475 NVPGAA
+1475 GVVSVTSRG
-1481 RSGSRAGTASKT
+1481 GSRAPGASKT

-1503 RWGRAPHAHK
+1503 RWGRSPHAHK
-1513 DSLLASPHSSATLS
+1513 EQGLLASPHASTNLS

-1552 GGGAGALEQ
+1552 GGCGGALEQ

-1567 ALPHPPH
+1567 ALPIH
-1574 HRAALEQLRDTLTLH
+1574 HHRRAALHQLRDTLLHH

-1604 LLQFLTGGEEPEAG
+1604 LLQFLTGGDQDTETNETTEAD
-1618 AEREEPDARDPDDL
+1618 AENRDNIDHIASCED
-1632 VAAVEARLRLFL
+1632 RLRLFL

-1650 PLVPDTEW
+1650 PLSPDAEW
-1658 EENEG
+1658 NEVTG
-1663 FLANMGGGAMGALV
+1663 SLGVGGAGCSSGAGGTLALSALV

-1753 GYASTRQRDGSASGA
+1753 GYASGRARSESASGA
-1768 HSDDDAASDDDVD
+1768 HSDDDAASDD
-1781 DSLATPPHHHPT
+1781 SLATPPHHHPT
-1793 DSEHKLEF
+1793 DADHKLEF

-1821 GEQNDADTDTET
+1821 GEQTDADTDTET
-1833 PLANAGIWIQ
+1833 PLANAGIWVQ

-1850 AVEAGEPPRSDAAA
+1850 AVEGGEQPRADTTTSK
-1864 SRKGKGQPTKLSS
+1864 KGKGQPTKISS
-1877 RRKPDMLWN
+1877 RRKPDLLWN
-1886 EGVVPSR
+1886 DGVVPGR
-1893 DSPLVVILRSP
+1893 VSPLVAAMRGALS
-1904 VVSGGGGEL
+1904 SGVDV
-1913 RDASLPALGVLRALH
+1913 RDASLGALALLRALH
-1928 ALSRHW
+1928 ALARHW
-1934 HTLYRAVCLPD
+1934 HTLYRAACLPD
-1945 PRPLVPNAEFINA
+1945 LRPLVPNAHFVNA

-1993 FPFECRHLLFYVV
+1993 LPFECRHLLFYVV

-2020 GGERGAAGGADAER
+2020 GGERGVGAGAGGGGAEER

-2087 YALVSQEMQRA
+2087 YALVSQELQRA
-2098 DLDVWHGS
+2098 DLDLWHGS

-2111 KATSFGGEIVKSQ
+2111 KPTSFAGEIVKSQ
-2124 PPVVSDRAAD
+2124 PPVVTDRSSAD
-2134 AAARLASSVRD
+2134 AAARLASSVRE
-2145 ALSLDEERA
+2145 ALSLDEERS
-2154 PEPSD
+2154 PEPSEF
-2159 LEKETSIPSP
+2159 EKETSIPSP
-2169 APDATYVSWPCGLFP
+2169 APDATYVTWPCGLFP
-2184 QAVGRNVRASHLS
+2184 QAAGRNARASHIS

-2219 VDIPLSVSMYR
+2219 VDIPLSVTMYR
-2230 WVVNEQRWLSLSD
+2230 WMVCEEKWLSLSD

-2254 LCRLRRVAERARAI
+2254 LCRLRRVAERARLL
-2268 AADARHSPDQR
+2268 AADPRHTPEQK
-2279 TQMISAL
+2279 TQMINGL

-2307 TELRRGGRE
+2307 TELRRGGRD

-2329 LVTHWM
+2329 LVSHWL
-2335 LYEGVS
+2335 LYEGVT
-2341 KQMEAFKEGFE
+2341 KQMEAFREGFE

-2380 ETRWEPRMLA
+2380 DQRWEPRMLT

-2395 DHGYTAES
+2395 DHGYNAES
-2403 RAVRMLIDILAS
+2403 RAIRMLIDILAS
-2415 YSRDEQRLF
+2415 YNREEQRLF

-2479 SADVMRAK
+2479 SAEVMRAK

>member
-1 MAEQHITPSSHSALT
+1 MAEQQITPSSHSALT
-16 RESSGSSPSR
+16 RESSRSSPSR

-31 WLRQVRQ
+31 WLRQVRKA
-38 VSRSRRNR
+38 SRSRRSR
-46 HNVTSPLPRSTSR
+46 RNVTSPLPRTSR
-59 HSSSRSRADNEA
+59 HSSGRNFDAEPRT
-71 QAHVELR
+71 QVELR

-83 INSLPRSDYSIT
+83 VNTLPRSDYSLS
-95 ERWSYGADVYET
+95 ERWSYGTDVYET
-107 RCDTADYKSGDTDKS
+107 RYDTTDYKHGDTSKLS
-122 TANLYPKRGRTSSH
+122 SSPPKRGRTSSH
-136 DRKKRKSHSIS
+136 DRKKQKSHNTS
-147 TNSTDEC
+147 NSNTKDEC

-163 ALKSTESACEQT
+163 ALKSSESVSELVPNNLKANSVT
-175 PTSLKVQTLSQISV
+175 RNTS
-189 NQDAT
+189 NQSPVEAP
-194 ATSTQQSQLN
+194 TQQPLLN
-204 SEGGLLPLED
+204 QTEGGLLPLDE
-214 RDFAYSPFSS
+214 RDYAYSPFSS
-224 STVTELLDSD
+224 STITELLDSD

-242 SRRKGKKRKRSS
+242 NRRKGKKRKRSS

-259 SRKCLDNLEDCR
+259 HRKSNCFVDLEECR
-271 KKFKIDSHSKELE
+271 KKFKIDSHKELAE
-284 DPSKDA
+284 TNKSDA
-290 PVDSRIKQE
+290 TDSRTPDYELEKGE
-299 TDKVDH
+299 
-305 ATASQA
+305 AFSAQA
-311 SCAYLLRNR
+311 SCTYRLRNR
-320 YNRDLG
+320 HNRDLG
-326 PSTSTVI
+326 PPTSTVI
-333 RDNSASPST
+333 SDNTASPST
-342 SDAVHNQAVA
+342 SDVVHTQTAA
-352 ERKFNADSH
+352 ERKSFADFRG
-361 VRTATP
+361 RTTTP
-367 PPFKDI
+367 PPFRDL
-373 QEASSSKAHSS
+373 QEASSSKDHHSD
-384 ASKLLIVP
+384 SKLLIVP

-429 RQDSASKRQV
+429 RQDTASKRQ
-439 SGSEGAGS
+439 SGAGEEAGS
-447 SAAGGRRARARDMPQ
+447 SAGGARRARARDMPQ
-462 PQPASTRRDKRGKSS
+462 PHTPSTRRDKRAGKGS

-504 SSTPPASASAA
+504 SSTPPVPASAA

-521 SADAK
+521 SNDAK
-526 LKAASSAEEC
+526 PKGKASSSAEEC
-536 AGGGAGS
+536 AAGGAGI
-543 VGASGAGAG
+543 AGA
-552 AGSGSGGGSAAPA
+552 AAAAGGSAAA

-784 LANRLTQQDK
+784 LANRLTIQDK

-833 LVVQPPLISGATFI
+833 LVVQPPLISGGTFI

-878 LLTGTGSSM
+878 LLTGSTL

-925 AHLDRPWAA
+925 AHLDRPWSA
-934 PADRSAHWQ
+934 PTDRSAQWQ

-958 SRALE
+958 CRALE

-975 TTLGRSYT
+975 STLGRSYT

-994 HTGTARPVQ
+994 HTGTARSVQ
-1003 RAPPPARADQP
+1003 RVAP
-1014 APHAPAHGTYAPVH
+1014 APHPSDPAAPGCAAP
-1028 GTCTTPGR
+1028 
-1036 SYTVTSPPCSSS
+1036 
-1048 TTTPA
+1048 
-1053 PRGPC
+1053 
-1058 SARRRPPAPTSRRRT
+1058 
-1073 RPLTYVLLAYGTCT
+1073 
-1087 TPGRSYTVDLTA
+1087 
-1099 MQQLNDHTGT
+1099 
-1109 ARPVQRA
+1109 
-1116 PPPAR
+1116 
-1121 ADQPAPHAPAHVRM
+1121 
-1135 RPLTVR
+1135 
-1141 TASLWNVYHA
+1141 
-1151 GPLLHRDLTAMQ
+1151 
-1163 QLNDHTGTARPVQRA
+1163 
-1178 PPPAR
+1178 
-1183 ADQPA
+1183 
-1188 PHAPAHGTCTA
+1188 
-1199 RPVQRAPPPAR
+1199 
-1210 ADQPAPHAPAHDP
+1210 DP
-1223 RIAMVRSNPLLA
+1223 RIAMVRCNPSLV
-1235 RALLAVLHE
+1235 RALLGVLHE

-1249 AGPAVRS
+1249 AGPALRA

-1262 LRCVYYA
+1262 LRAVYYA

-1276 VLKMQVIS
+1276 VLKTQVIS

-1303 QLAEILMQRLPEEMA
+1303 QLAEILMQRLPEDMG

-1330 AQLAAHSHTPRQT
+1330 AQLSERAPGAPATRQT
-1343 EHKSTSNTSV
+1343 KLKCPSGTSM

-1362 ASTSATSLDH
+1362 ASTSASSLDHH
-1372 NLSLAFSASSSFVAA
+1372 NLSLGFSASGSFIASSLLAGN
-1387 TLPPSIDSPEPGPA
+1387 DSGNSEAGPA
-1401 SASSH
+1401 TSASTH
-1406 QQASTTVHRS
+1406 QQTTTVHRS

-1437 AGARH
+1437 ARQQRG
-1442 ARRRDDAA
+1442 RREDAPPHA
-1450 HAAHPAHAAHA
+1450 HALPVA
-1461 APAPHAHQ
+1461 APAATAATTVTAHSS
-1469 PATHAS
+1469 TVVS
-1475 NVPGAA
+1475 A
-1481 RSGSRAGTASKT
+1481 RSGARAGASKT

-1513 DSLLASPHSSATLS
+1513 DAALLAAPHAANLT
-1527 VQNKEKVREWIQWT
+1527 VQNKEKVREWVSWR
-1541 AARLQREWGAL
+1541 AARLQRDWGAL

-1567 ALPHPPH
+1567 ALPTRAPSHQ
-1574 HRAALEQLRDTLTLH
+1574 RAALQHLRDTLLNH

-1604 LLQFLTGGEEPEAG
+1604 LLQFLTGTGPEPEATNSG
-1618 AEREEPDARDPDDL
+1618 AAGTDADREAENDSRDSSEQM
-1632 VAAVEARLRLFL
+1632 ASCEERLRLFL

-1650 PLVPDTEW
+1650 PLAPDDKEW
-1658 EENEG
+1658 NEKASLLG
-1663 FLANMGGGAMGALV
+1663 VQASSGAGALSGLV
-1677 AKVNACVSHLE
+1677 SKVNACVSHLE

-1753 GYASTRQRDGSASGA
+1753 GYARRAGA
-1768 HSDDDAASDDDVD
+1768 QSDDEPASDDDVD
-1781 DSLATPPHHHPT
+1781 DALATPPHHPT
-1793 DSEHKLEF
+1793 DTDHKLEF

-1821 GEQNDADTDTET
+1821 GEQTDADTDTET
-1833 PLANAGIWIQ
+1833 PLANAGIWVL

-1850 AVEAGEPPRSDAAA
+1850 AVEAGEPPRTDATA

-1877 RRKPDMLWN
+1877 RRKPDLLWN
-1886 EGVVPSR
+1886 EGVVPVR
-1893 DSPLVVILRSP
+1893 ASPLVMTLRTP
-1904 VVSGGGGEL
+1904 LWGEGGAEV
-1913 RDASLPALGVLRALH
+1913 RDAALPALSLLRALH

-1934 HTLYRAVCLPD
+1934 HTLYRAACLPD
-1945 PRPLVPNAEFINA
+1945 HRPLVPNVEFINT

-2020 GGERGAAGGADAER
+2020 GGERAAAGADAER

-2043 RTVQRHNVLRQAEHV
+2043 RTVQRHSVLRQAEHV

-2087 YALVSQEMQRA
+2087 YALVSQELQRA
-2098 DLDVWHGS
+2098 DLDLWHGS

-2111 KATSFGGEIVKSQ
+2111 KPTSFGGEIVKSQ
-2124 PPVVSDRAAD
+2124 PPVVTDRSSD
-2134 AAARLASSVRD
+2134 AATRLASSVRD
-2145 ALSLDEERA
+2145 ALNLDEERS

-2159 LEKETSIPSP
+2159 LEKETLIPSP
-2169 APDATYVSWPCGLFP
+2169 APDATYVNWPCGLFP
-2184 QAVGRNVRASHLS
+2184 QAIGRNARPSHLS

-2230 WVVNEQRWLSLSD
+2230 WVVSEQTWLGLSD

-2254 LCRLRRVAERARAI
+2254 LCRLRRVADRAQTL
-2268 AADARHSPDQR
+2268 AADTRHTPEQR
-2279 TQMISAL
+2279 SQMINAL

-2307 TELRRGGRE
+2307 TELRRGGSD
-2316 LPVTAHNLHNYID
+2316 LPVTAHNLHEYIA
-2329 LVTHWM
+2329 LVTHWL
-2335 LYEGVS
+2335 LYEGVT
-2341 KQMEAFKEGFE
+2341 KQMDAFKEGFE
-2352 SVFPLANLKIFYP
+2352 SVFPLNNLKIFYP

-2380 ETRWEPRMLA
+2380 EQRWDPRMLA

-2395 DHGYTAES
+2395 DHGYNAES
-2403 RAVRMLIDILAS
+2403 RAIRMLIDILAS
-2415 YSRDEQRLF
+2415 YNREEQRLF

-2479 SADVMRAK
+2479 SAEVMRAK

>member
-16 RESSGSSPSR
+16 RESSRSSPSR

-31 WLRQVRQ
+31 WLRQVRKA
-38 VSRSRRNR
+38 SRSRRSR
-46 HNVTSPLPRSTSR
+46 HNATSPSSRTSR
-59 HSSSRSRADNEA
+59 HSSSRAFDTEPRT
-71 QAHVELR
+71 QVELR

-83 INSLPRSDYSIT
+83 VNTLPRSDYSIS

-107 RCDTADYKSGDTDKS
+107 RYDTTNYKHGDTSKS
-122 TANLYPKRGRTSSH
+122 STSQAKRSRTSSH
-136 DRKKRKSHSIS
+136 DRKKRKSFNT
-147 TNSTDEC
+147 TNNTSTDDC

-163 ALKSTESACEQT
+163 ALKSTESVCEQIPNT
-175 PTSLKVQTLSQISV
+175 LKVTSLTRVSP
-189 NQDAT
+189 NQSAT
-194 ATSTQQSQLN
+194 ETSTQQVPINQT
-204 SEGGLLPLED
+204 EGGLLPLDE

-224 STVTELLDSD
+224 STITDLLDSD

-242 SRRKGKKRKRSS
+242 NRRKGKKRKRST
-254 HRSLS
+254 HRSLPH
-259 SRKCLDNLEDCR
+259 RKSNFLIDLEECR
-271 KKFKIDSHSKELE
+271 KKFKIDSQKDIPESKNDLVESLTPDYDTE
-284 DPSKDA
+284 RA
-290 PVDSRIKQE
+290 E
-299 TDKVDH
+299 
-305 ATASQA
+305 ASAAQP
-311 SCAYLLRNR
+311 CTYRLRNR
-320 YNRDLG
+320 HNRDLG
-326 PSTSTVI
+326 PPTSTVI
-333 RDNSASPST
+333 SDNIASPST
-342 SDAVHNQAVA
+342 SEVVHTPTAA
-352 ERKFNADSH
+352 ERKSFQDYRG
-361 VRTATP
+361 RTTTP
-367 PPFKDI
+367 PPFRDL
-373 QEASSSKAHSS
+373 QEASSSKGHSS
-384 ASKLLIVP
+384 DSKLLIVP

-429 RQDSASKRQV
+429 RQETASKRQS
-439 SGSEGAGS
+439 SGGEEAGS
-447 SAAGGRRARARDMPQ
+447 SAGGGRRARARDMPQ
-462 PQPASTRRDKRGKSS
+462 PHTPSTRRDKRAGKSS

-504 SSTPPASASAA
+504 SSTPPVTASAA

-521 SADAK
+521 SNDAK
-526 LKAASSAEEC
+526 PKGKAEEC
-536 AGGGAGS
+536 GAGL
-543 VGASGAGAG
+543 GGSGAGAG
-552 AGSGSGGGSAAPA
+552 ASAVA

-784 LANRLTQQDK
+784 LANRLTIQDK

-833 LVVQPPLISGATFI
+833 LVVQPPLISGGTFI

-852 LWVMCAAC
+852 LWVMCGAC

-878 LLTGTGSSM
+878 LLTGSTL
-887 HQEQVELLPRL
+887 HQEQVELIPRP

-925 AHLDRPWAA
+925 AHLDRPWSA
-934 PADRSAHWQ
+934 PTDRSAQWQ
-943 WRDDRGVWRSYSWAE
+943 WRDDR
-958 SRALE
+958 E

-975 TTLGRSYT
+975 STLGRSYT

-1003 RAPPPARADQP
+1003 RVAP
-1014 APHAPAHGTYAPVH
+1014 APGPADAAAAAA
-1028 GTCTTPGR
+1028 
-1036 SYTVTSPPCSSS
+1036 S
-1048 TTTPA
+1048 
-1053 PRGPC
+1053 
-1058 SARRRPPAPTSRRRT
+1058 
-1073 RPLTYVLLAYGTCT
+1073 
-1087 TPGRSYTVDLTA
+1087 
-1099 MQQLNDHTGT
+1099 
-1109 ARPVQRA
+1109 
-1116 PPPAR
+1116 
-1121 ADQPAPHAPAHVRM
+1121 QP
-1135 RPLTVR
+1135 
-1141 TASLWNVYHA
+1141 
-1151 GPLLHRDLTAMQ
+1151 
-1163 QLNDHTGTARPVQRA
+1163 
-1178 PPPAR
+1178 
-1183 ADQPA
+1183 
-1188 PHAPAHGTCTA
+1188 
-1199 RPVQRAPPPAR
+1199 
-1210 ADQPAPHAPAHDP
+1210 DP
-1223 RIAMVRSNPLLA
+1223 RIAMVRCNPSLV
-1235 RALLAVLHE
+1235 RALLGVLHE

-1249 AGPAVRS
+1249 AGPALRA

-1262 LRCVYYA
+1262 LRAVFYA
-1269 DAPLLRQ
+1269 DATLLRQ
-1276 VLKMQVIS
+1276 VLKTQVIS

-1303 QLAEILMQRLPEEMA
+1303 QLAEILMQRLPEEMG

-1330 AQLAAHSHTPRQT
+1330 AQLAERAPGVSTPRQAKL
-1343 EHKSTSNTSV
+1343 KSPIGTSV
-1353 RSSGGSSPP
+1353 RTSGGSSPP
-1362 ASTSATSLDH
+1362 ASTSTSCMDHH
-1372 NLSLAFSASSSFVAA
+1372 NLSLAFSASGSFIASSSDRNLRNFA
-1387 TLPPSIDSPEPGPA
+1387 PIDSGSSEAGPA
-1401 SASSH
+1401 TSASSH
-1406 QQASTTVHRS
+1406 QQAPTTVHRS

-1437 AGARH
+1437 ARQQRG
-1442 ARRRDDAA
+1442 RRDDA
-1450 HAAHPAHAAHA
+1450 PA
-1461 APAPHAHQ
+1461 APAPAPAPSAAAVAAHSS
-1469 PATHAS
+1469 TVVS
-1475 NVPGAA
+1475 AA
-1481 RSGSRAGTASKT
+1481 RSGTRAGASKT

-1513 DSLLASPHSSATLS
+1513 EAALLAAPHAANLT
-1527 VQNKEKVREWIQWT
+1527 VQNKEKVREWVSWRAT
-1541 AARLQREWGAL
+1541 RLQREWGAL

-1567 ALPHPPH
+1567 ALPTRALAQQ
-1574 HRAALEQLRDTLTLH
+1574 RAALTHLRDTLLNH

-1604 LLQFLTGGEEPEAG
+1604 LLQFLTGVAQESEVGAE
-1618 AEREEPDARDPDDL
+1618 AEREEGERDSPDQL
-1632 VAAVEARLRLFL
+1632 AACEDRLRLFL
-1644 HVFADM
+1644 HVFADI
-1650 PLVPDTEW
+1650 PLVADDAEW
-1658 EENEG
+1658 NEKA
-1663 FLANMGGGAMGALV
+1663 LLLSGGAGALAALV
-1677 AKVNACVSHLE
+1677 GKVNACVSHLE

-1738 PLALVQAIERYLAQR
+1738 PLALVQAIERYLATR
-1753 GYASTRQRDGSASGA
+1753 GYARRAGA
-1768 HSDDDAASDDDVD
+1768 QSDDEPASDDDVD
-1781 DSLATPPHHHPT
+1781 DTLATPAHHPT
-1793 DSEHKLEF
+1793 DADHKLEF

-1821 GEQNDADTDTET
+1821 GEQTDADTDTET
-1833 PLANAGIWIQ
+1833 PLANAGIWVQ

-1850 AVEAGEPPRSDAAA
+1850 AVEAAEPPRADAAA

-1877 RRKPDMLWN
+1877 RRKPDSLWN
-1886 EGVVPSR
+1886 EGIVPQR
-1893 DSPLVVILRSP
+1893 ASPLVVMLRAP
-1904 VVSGGGGEL
+1904 LWGGEAGEV
-1913 RDASLPALGVLRALH
+1913 RDAALPALSLLRALH

-1934 HTLYRAVCLPD
+1934 HTLYRAACQPD
-1945 PRPLVPNAEFINA
+1945 HRPLVSNAEFINT

-2020 GGERGAAGGADAER
+2020 GGERAAAGADER

-2043 RTVQRHNVLRQAEHV
+2043 RTVQRHSVLRQAEHV

-2087 YALVSQEMQRA
+2087 YALVSQELQRA
-2098 DLDVWHGS
+2098 DLDLWHGS

-2111 KATSFGGEIVKSQ
+2111 KPSFGGEIVKSQ
-2124 PPVVSDRAAD
+2124 PPVVTDRSAE

-2145 ALSLDEERA
+2145 TLNLDDERS

-2169 APDATYVSWPCGLFP
+2169 TPDATYVTWPCGLFP
-2184 QAVGRNVRASHLS
+2184 QAIGRNARASHLS

-2230 WVVNEQRWLSLSD
+2230 WVVSEQAWLGLSD

-2254 LCRLRRVAERARAI
+2254 LCRLRRVADRAQAL

-2279 TQMISAL
+2279 TQMINAL

-2307 TELRRGGRE
+2307 TELRRGGRD
-2316 LPVTAHNLHNYID
+2316 LPVTAHNLHEYIA
-2329 LVTHWM
+2329 LVTHWL
-2335 LYEGVS
+2335 LYEGVT

-2352 SVFPLANLKIFYP
+2352 SVFPLNNLKIFYP

-2380 ETRWEPRMLA
+2380 DQRWDPRMLA

-2395 DHGYTAES
+2395 DHGYNAES
-2403 RAVRMLIDILAS
+2403 RAIRMLIDILAS
-2415 YSRDEQRLF
+2415 YNREEQRLF

-2479 SADVMRAK
+2479 SAEVMRAK

>member
-38 VSRSRRNR
+38 VSHSRRNR
-46 HNVTSPLPRSTSR
+46 HSVTSPLPRSTSR
-59 HSSSRSRADNEA
+59 HLSSRSRADNESQA
-71 QAHVELR
+71 QVELR

-107 RCDTADYKSGDTDKS
+107 RCDTTDYKSGDTDKS
-122 TANLYPKRGRTSSH
+122 SANPYPKRGRTSSH

-147 TNSTDEC
+147 TTSTDEC

-163 ALKSTESACEQT
+163 ALKSSESACEQT
-175 PTSLKVQTLSQISV
+175 PNSLKVQALSQSSV

-194 ATSTQQSQLN
+194 ATSTHQSQLNN

-242 SRRKGKKRKRSS
+242 NRRKGKKRKRSS

-259 SRKCLDNLEDCR
+259 SRKSNCLLNLEECR
-271 KKFKIDSHSKELE
+271 KKFKIDPQNKDLE

-290 PVDSRIKQE
+290 PVDTRIKQE

-305 ATASQA
+305 ATASHT

-333 RDNSASPST
+333 RDNSASPNT
-342 SDAVHNQAVA
+342 SDVVHNQAVA
-352 ERKFNADSH
+352 ERKTNTDSH
-361 VRTATP
+361 GRTATP

-504 SSTPPASASAA
+504 SSTPPAPASAA

-526 LKAASSAEEC
+526 LKAEEC
-536 AGGGAGS
+536 GGGGAGS
-543 VGASGAGAG
+543 VEASGAGAG
-552 AGSGSGGGSAAPA
+552 AAPA

-833 LVVQPPLISGATFI
+833 LVVQPPLISGGTFI

-878 LLTGTGSSM
+878 LLTGSGSSM

-925 AHLDRPWAA
+925 AHLDRPWSA
-934 PADRSAHWQ
+934 PTDRTAHWQ

-963 AGAAAGEEEVCL
+963 AGAVAGEEEVCL

-1003 RAPPPARADQP
+1003 RVPPPHHSDQP
-1014 APHAPAHGTYAPVH
+1014 PPH
-1028 GTCTTPGR
+1028 
-1036 SYTVTSPPCSSS
+1036 
-1048 TTTPA
+1048 
-1053 PRGPC
+1053 
-1058 SARRRPPAPTSRRRT
+1058 PPAP
-1073 RPLTYVLLAYGTCT
+1073 
-1087 TPGRSYTVDLTA
+1087 
-1099 MQQLNDHTGT
+1099 
-1109 ARPVQRA
+1109 
-1116 PPPAR
+1116 
-1121 ADQPAPHAPAHVRM
+1121 
-1135 RPLTVR
+1135 
-1141 TASLWNVYHA
+1141 
-1151 GPLLHRDLTAMQ
+1151 
-1163 QLNDHTGTARPVQRA
+1163 
-1178 PPPAR
+1178 
-1183 ADQPA
+1183 
-1188 PHAPAHGTCTA
+1188 
-1199 RPVQRAPPPAR
+1199 
-1210 ADQPAPHAPAHDP
+1210 DP

-1330 AQLAAHSHTPRQT
+1330 AQLAAHSHTPRQP
-1343 EHKSTSNTSV
+1343 ELKSPSNTSV

-1372 NLSLAFSASSSFVAA
+1372 NLSLAFSASSSFVAT
-1387 TLPPSIDSPEPGPA
+1387 TLPASSDASEPGPA
-1401 SASSH
+1401 SASTH

-1450 HAAHPAHAAHA
+1450 HAAHAAHPTHAAHA
-1461 APAPHAHQ
+1461 APLPHAHQ
-1469 PATHAS
+1469 PTTHAS
-1475 NVPGAA
+1475 NVAGAA
-1481 RSGSRAGTASKT
+1481 RSANRVGAASKT

-1513 DSLLASPHSSATLS
+1513 DSLLASPHTSTTLT

-1552 GGGAGALEQ
+1552 GGGAGPLEQ

-1567 ALPHPPH
+1567 ALPHPAH
-1574 HRAALEQLRDTLTLH
+1574 HRTALEQLRDTLLQH

-1604 LLQFLTGGEEPEAG
+1604 LLQFLTAGEAEGEGA
-1618 AEREEPDARDPDDL
+1618 AEREAEGEGRDNDEL
-1632 VAAVEARLRLFL
+1632 VAACEARLRLFL

-1650 PLVPDTEW
+1650 PLVADTEW
-1658 EENEG
+1658 DENDSLLNTLG
-1663 FLANMGGGAMGALV
+1663 SSGTLAALV

-1821 GEQNDADTDTET
+1821 GEQTDADTDTET

-1850 AVEAGEPPRSDAAA
+1850 AVEAGEPPRADAAA

-1893 DSPLVVILRSP
+1893 ESPLVVILRSP
-1904 VVSGGGGEL
+1904 VISGGGVEVK
-1913 RDASLPALGVLRALH
+1913 DASLPALGVLRALH

-1934 HTLYRAVCLPD
+1934 HTLYRAVCLPE
-1945 PRPLVPNAEFINA
+1945 PRPLVPNVDFINA

-1972 VIMTGNLPPWL
+1972 VIMTGNLPAWL

-2020 GGERGAAGGADAER
+2020 GGERGAAGANAGADAER

-2111 KATSFGGEIVKSQ
+2111 KASSFGGEIVKSQ
-2124 PPVVSDRAAD
+2124 PPVVTDRSAD

-2154 PEPSD
+2154 PEPSE
-2159 LEKETSIPSP
+2159 LEKETSIPMP

-2230 WVVNEQRWLSLSD
+2230 WVVNEQRWLTLSD

-2254 LCRLRRVAERARAI
+2254 LCRLRRVAERARHI

-2307 TELRRGGRE
+2307 TELRRGGRD

-2329 LVTHWM
+2329 LVTHWL

-2380 ETRWEPRMLA
+2380 DQRWEPRMLA

-2395 DHGYTAES
+2395 DHGYTGES
-2403 RAVRMLIDILAS
+2403 RAIRMLIDILAS

>member
-31 WLRQVRQ
+31 WLRQVRRT
-38 VSRSRRNR
+38 SHSRRSRR
-46 HNVTSPLPRSTSR
+46 NVTSPLPRSTSR
-59 HSSSRSRADNEA
+59 QSSRASDAEP
-71 QAHVELR
+71 VELR

-83 INSLPRSDYSIT
+83 ISTLPRSDYSIT
-95 ERWSYGADVYET
+95 ERWSYGTDVYET
-107 RCDTADYKSGDTDKS
+107 RCDTTDFKGGDTHNS
-122 TANLYPKRGRTSSH
+122 SVHPKRGRTSSH
-136 DRKKRKSHSIS
+136 DRKKRKSIS
-147 TNSTDEC
+147 NNKSAEEC

-163 ALKSTESACEQT
+163 ALKLSESACEQNSH
-175 PTSLKVQTLSQISV
+175 SLKSHTLPYFPL
-189 NQDAT
+189 NQNAT
-194 ATSTQQSQLN
+194 VTSTQANQ
-204 SEGGLLPLED
+204 SEGGLLPLDE

-259 SRKCLDNLEDCR
+259 SRKSSCLFNLDEYR
-271 KKFKIDSHSKELE
+271 KKFKID
-284 DPSKDA
+284 PQSKD
-290 PVDSRIKQE
+290 DTDTNSTEKTSSKYE
-299 TDKVDH
+299 TDKAEH
-305 ATASQA
+305 PSATQT
-311 SCAYLLRNR
+311 SCTYLLRKRNS
-320 YNRDLG
+320 NFG
-326 PSTSTVI
+326 PPTSTVI
-333 RDNSASPST
+333 SENSVSP
-342 SDAVHNQAVA
+342 AVGDLVYNQTGS
-352 ERKFNADSH
+352 ERKSISDSLPS
-361 VRTATP
+361 TATP

-373 QEASSSKAHSS
+373 IEASSSKAQSS
-384 ASKLLIVP
+384 SSKLLIVP

-429 RQDSASKRQV
+429 RQDTASKRQV
-439 SGSEGAGS
+439 SGSEGAGT

-504 SSTPPASASAA
+504 SSTPPASASA

-521 SADAK
+521 TNDAK
-526 LKAASSAEEC
+526 PKGKVASSAEEC
-536 AGGGAGS
+536 VGG
-543 VGASGAGAG
+543 
-552 AGSGSGGGSAAPA
+552 GSGGGGSGGAGVSLGSGANN

-764 NCCQNLTPDEFHL
+764 NCCQNVTPDEFHL

-878 LLTGTGSSM
+878 LLTGSTL
-887 HQEQVELLPRL
+887 HQEQVELIPRL

-925 AHLDRPWAA
+925 AHLDKPWSASHE
-934 PADRSAHWQ
+934 RTAHWQ

-963 AGAAAGEEEVCL
+963 AGAAAGEEEICL

-1003 RAPPPARADQP
+1003 RVAPAPPSTDQ
-1014 APHAPAHGTYAPVH
+1014 
-1028 GTCTTPGR
+1028 
-1036 SYTVTSPPCSSS
+1036 TSPNSP
-1048 TTTPA
+1048 
-1053 PRGPC
+1053 
-1058 SARRRPPAPTSRRRT
+1058 SA
-1073 RPLTYVLLAYGTCT
+1073 
-1087 TPGRSYTVDLTA
+1087 
-1099 MQQLNDHTGT
+1099 
-1109 ARPVQRA
+1109 
-1116 PPPAR
+1116 
-1121 ADQPAPHAPAHVRM
+1121 
-1135 RPLTVR
+1135 
-1141 TASLWNVYHA
+1141 
-1151 GPLLHRDLTAMQ
+1151 
-1163 QLNDHTGTARPVQRA
+1163 
-1178 PPPAR
+1178 
-1183 ADQPA
+1183 
-1188 PHAPAHGTCTA
+1188 
-1199 RPVQRAPPPAR
+1199 
-1210 ADQPAPHAPAHDP
+1210 DP

-1262 LRCVYYA
+1262 LRCVFYA
-1269 DAPLLRQ
+1269 DAQLLRQ

-1303 QLAEILMQRLPEEMA
+1303 QLAEILMQRLPEEMG

-1330 AQLAAHSHTPRQT
+1330 AQLAERAPASQPSKHHPI
-1343 EHKSTSNTSV
+1343 KSPSSGSV
-1353 RSSGGSSPP
+1353 RSSGGASPP

-1372 NLSLAFSASSSFVAA
+1372 QNNLSLAFSASGSFVTTTMPAGSEGSSA
-1387 TLPPSIDSPEPGPA
+1387 EPGPA
-1401 SASSH
+1401 SASQMS
-1406 QQASTTVHRS
+1406 ASTVHRS

-1442 ARRRDDAA
+1442 GRRRDEPAPA
-1450 HAAHPAHAAHA
+1450 HAPHAPAPPHAHLAHPAHAHHA
-1461 APAPHAHQ
+1461 TSPH
-1469 PATHAS
+1469 
-1475 NVPGAA
+1475 G
-1481 RSGSRAGTASKT
+1481 SGVSVGGRGGPRVGGASKT

-1503 RWGRAPHAHK
+1503 RWGRSPHTHK
-1513 DSLLASPHSSATLS
+1513 EQGLLASPHTSTNLT

-1541 AARLQREWGAL
+1541 ATRLQREWGAL
-1552 GGGAGALEQ
+1552 GGCGGALEQ
-1561 LAALAA
+1561 LAALAS
-1567 ALPHPPH
+1567 ALPIQH
-1574 HRAALEQLRDTLTLH
+1574 HRRAALHQLRDTLLHH

-1604 LLQFLTGGEEPEAG
+1604 LLQFLTGVEPESEAG
-1618 AEREEPDARDPDDL
+1618 ESREADAEAREGTDYVTACED
-1632 VAAVEARLRLFL
+1632 RLRLFL

-1650 PLVPDTEW
+1650 PLTPDTEW
-1658 EENEG
+1658 NELTG
-1663 FLANMGGGAMGALV
+1663 TLSSAGSSSGGGSGGAGGTLALSALV
-1677 AKVNACVSHLE
+1677 GKVNACVSHLE

-1712 QLMCDLKRHPT
+1712 QLMCDLKRHPS

-1753 GYASTRQRDGSASGA
+1753 GYATGRARSESASGP

-1781 DSLATPPHHHPT
+1781 DSLATPPNNHPT
-1793 DSEHKLEF
+1793 DSDHKLEF

-1821 GEQNDADTDTET
+1821 GEQTDADTDTET
-1833 PLANAGIWIQ
+1833 PIANAGIWVQ

-1850 AVEAGEPPRSDAAA
+1850 AVEGSEQPRSDTTA

-1877 RRKPDMLWN
+1877 RRKPDLLWN
-1886 EGVVPSR
+1886 EGVVPGHS
-1893 DSPLVVILRSP
+1893 SPLVAHLRGSALNSCD
-1904 VVSGGGGEL
+1904 V
-1913 RDASLPALGVLRALH
+1913 RDASLGALALLRALH
-1928 ALSRHW
+1928 ALARHW
-1934 HTLYRAVCLPD
+1934 HTLYRAACLPD
-1945 PRPLVPNAEFINA
+1945 QRPLVPNSEFINA

-1993 FPFECRHLLFYVV
+1993 LPFECRHLLFYVV

-2020 GGERGAAGGADAER
+2020 GGERGVGGAGAGGGPDER

-2087 YALVSQEMQRA
+2087 YALVSQELQRA
-2098 DLDVWHGS
+2098 DLDLWHGS

-2111 KATSFGGEIVKSQ
+2111 KPTSFGGEIVKSQ
-2124 PPVVSDRAAD
+2124 PPVVTDRSAD

-2145 ALSLDEERA
+2145 ALNLDEERS
-2154 PEPSD
+2154 PEHSD

-2169 APDATYVSWPCGLFP
+2169 APDATFVSWPCGLFP
-2184 QAVGRNVRASHLS
+2184 QAVGRNARASHIS

-2230 WVVNEQRWLSLSD
+2230 WLVNEEKWLNLSD

-2254 LCRLRRVAERARAI
+2254 LCRLRRVAERARLI
-2268 AADARHSPDQR
+2268 AAESRHTAEQK
-2279 TQMISAL
+2279 TQLISAL

-2307 TELRRGGRE
+2307 TELRRGGRDT
-2316 LPVTAHNLHNYID
+2316 PVTAHNLHNYID
-2329 LVTHWM
+2329 LVAHWL
-2335 LYEGVS
+2335 LYEGVT
-2341 KQMEAFKEGFE
+2341 KQMEAFREGFE

-2380 ETRWEPRMLA
+2380 DQRWEPRMLT

-2395 DHGYTAES
+2395 DHGYNAES
-2403 RAVRMLIDILAS
+2403 RAIRMLIDILAS
-2415 YSRDEQRLF
+2415 YNREEQRLF

-2479 SADVMRAK
+2479 SSEVMRAK

>member
-1 MAEQHITPSSHSALT
+1 MQCITSVAMFTPISTSFAVAGAGGLRRPHTSSRVCFPASSMAEQHITPSSHSALT

-38 VSRSRRNR
+38 ASRSRRNR
-46 HNVTSPLPRSTSR
+46 RNATSPLPRSTNR
-59 HSSSRSRADNEA
+59 HSGRATDAEPRK
-71 QAHVELR
+71 HVELR

-83 INSLPRSDYSIT
+83 VNSLPRSDYSIS
-95 ERWSYGADVYET
+95 ERWSYGADFYET
-107 RCDTADYKSGDTDKS
+107 RYDTSGDAWKYSKANRNPSHERKEHTRHS
-122 TANLYPKRGRTSSH
+122 TSTSG
-136 DRKKRKSHSIS
+136 
-147 TNSTDEC
+147 TAEEC

-163 ALKSTESACEQT
+163 ALRSSESVCEQVPNSIKT
-175 PTSLKVQTLSQISV
+175 QPLSRV
-189 NQDAT
+189 PLNQSST
-194 ATSTQQSQLN
+194 ATPAQDCQANQP
-204 SEGGLLPLED
+204 EGGLLPLDE

-224 STVTELLDSD
+224 STITELLDSD

-259 SRKCLDNLEDCR
+259 NRKSNCLLELEDCK
-271 KKFKIDSHSKELE
+271 KKFKIDPYKEVDETSE
-284 DPSKDA
+284 DAIS
-290 PVDSRIKQE
+290 DSRAE
-299 TDKVDH
+299 YDTERSES
-305 ATASQA
+305 ATASHS
-311 SCAYLLRNR
+311 SCTYLLRNR
-320 YNRDLG
+320 QNRELG
-326 PSTSTVI
+326 PPTATVI
-333 RDNSASPST
+333 SDNSASAAT
-342 SDAVHNQAVA
+342 SEPTHSRTSN
-352 ERKFNADSH
+352 ERKGSAEYRGGTDN
-361 VRTATP
+361 P
-367 PPFKDI
+367 PPYKDL
-373 QEASSSKAHSS
+373 QEPSSSKAPSGE
-384 ASKLLIVP
+384 SKLLIVP

-415 GACLTRGASTSQRQ
+415 GACLTRGAGSSQRQ
-429 RQDSASKRQV
+429 RQDTASKRQV
-439 SGSEGAGS
+439 SGSEEAGS

-504 SSTPPASASAA
+504 SSTPPVSASAV
-515 SMPDNA
+515 SMPDSA
-521 SADAK
+521 SSEAK
-526 LKAASSAEEC
+526 PKGKASSSAEEC
-536 AGGGAGS
+536 GSGGGGGGAG
-543 VGASGAGAG
+543 ALGAG
-552 AGSGSGGGSAAPA
+552 GG

-813 DPARLQEIATPELL
+813 DPSRLQEIATPELL

-833 LVVQPPLISGATFI
+833 LVVQPPLISGGTFI

-878 LLTGTGSSM
+878 LLTGSTL
-887 HQEQVELLPRL
+887 HQEQVELIPRL

-925 AHLDRPWAA
+925 AHLDRPWSAGS
-934 PADRSAHWQ
+934 DRNAHWQ
-943 WRDDRGVWRSYSWAE
+943 WRDDRE

-963 AGAAAGEEEVCL
+963 AGASGGEEEVCL

-1003 RAPPPARADQP
+1003 RVAP
-1014 APHAPAHGTYAPVH
+1014 APHAADAAASAAP
-1028 GTCTTPGR
+1028 
-1036 SYTVTSPPCSSS
+1036 
-1048 TTTPA
+1048 
-1053 PRGPC
+1053 
-1058 SARRRPPAPTSRRRT
+1058 
-1073 RPLTYVLLAYGTCT
+1073 
-1087 TPGRSYTVDLTA
+1087 
-1099 MQQLNDHTGT
+1099 
-1109 ARPVQRA
+1109 
-1116 PPPAR
+1116 
-1121 ADQPAPHAPAHVRM
+1121 
-1135 RPLTVR
+1135 
-1141 TASLWNVYHA
+1141 
-1151 GPLLHRDLTAMQ
+1151 
-1163 QLNDHTGTARPVQRA
+1163 
-1178 PPPAR
+1178 
-1183 ADQPA
+1183 
-1188 PHAPAHGTCTA
+1188 
-1199 RPVQRAPPPAR
+1199 
-1210 ADQPAPHAPAHDP
+1210 DP
-1223 RIAMVRSNPLLA
+1223 RIAMVRCNPSLV

-1303 QLAEILMQRLPEEMA
+1303 QLGEILMQRLPEEMGA
-1318 VQFRREGVLHQV
+1318 QFRREGVLHQV
-1330 AQLAAHSHTPRQT
+1330 AQLAERPPPAHPTLPPGQPHTPRQAKL
-1343 EHKSTSNTSV
+1343 KSPSGTSV

-1362 ASTSATSLDH
+1362 ASTSATTIDH
-1372 NLSLAFSASSSFVAA
+1372 NLSLAFSASGSFVASS
-1387 TLPPSIDSPEPGPA
+1387 LPTANESSEPGPA
-1401 SASSH
+1401 TSASTYPH
-1406 QQASTTVHRS
+1406 APASLHRS

-1437 AGARH
+1437 APAR
-1442 ARRRDDAA
+1442 APRRRDDVAA
-1450 HAAHPAHAAHA
+1450 PVAPAPPAHAH
-1461 APAPHAHQ
+1461 HAHQ
-1469 PATHAS
+1469 PHAS
-1475 NVPGAA
+1475 GIPSAA
-1481 RSGSRAGTASKT
+1481 RSTSRVGGTSKT

-1503 RWGRAPHAHK
+1503 RWGRTPHAHK
-1513 DSLLASPHSSATLS
+1513 DTGLLASPHTSTNLT
-1527 VQNKEKVREWIQWT
+1527 VQNKEKVREWIVWK

-1561 LAALAA
+1561 LATLAA
-1567 ALPHPPH
+1567 ALPHAH
-1574 HRAALEQLRDTLTLH
+1574 HRRAALHQLRDTLLHH

-1604 LLQFLTGGEEPEAG
+1604 LLQFLTGGESDSECTEEG
-1618 AEREEPDARDPDDL
+1618 ENDVRDLTREIAECEE
-1632 VAAVEARLRLFL
+1632 RLRLFL

-1650 PLVPDTEW
+1650 PLLPDDNDWTEKVSII
-1658 EENEG
+1658 G
-1663 FLANMGGGAMGALV
+1663 VDSGAGPLTALV
-1677 AKVNACVSHLE
+1677 GKVNACVSHLE

-1753 GYASTRQRDGSASGA
+1753 GYASTRPRDGSSAAA
-1768 HSDDDAASDDDVD
+1768 HSDDEGASDDDVE
-1781 DSLATPPHHHPT
+1781 DSLATPPHHQPA

-1801 LIGDTVLP
+1801 LIGETVLP

-1821 GEQNDADTDTET
+1821 GEHTDADTDTET
-1833 PLANAGIWIQ
+1833 PLANAGIWVQ

-1850 AVEAGEPPRSDAAA
+1850 AVEAGESPRADASS
-1864 SRKGKGQPTKLSS
+1864 SRKGKGHTTKLS
-1877 RRKPDMLWN
+1877 
-1886 EGVVPSR
+1886 
-1893 DSPLVVILRSP
+1893 
-1904 VVSGGGGEL
+1904 
-1913 RDASLPALGVLRALH
+1913 
-1928 ALSRHW
+1928 
-1934 HTLYRAVCLPD
+1934 
-1945 PRPLVPNAEFINA
+1945 
-1958 KLAAKA
+1958 
-1964 NRQLQDPL
+1964 
-1972 VIMTGNLPPWL
+1972 
-1983 KKIAYACPFV
+1983 
-1993 FPFECRHLLFYVV
+1993 
-2006 SFDRD
+2006 
-2011 RALQRLLEA
+2011 
-2020 GGERGAAGGADAER
+2020 RGASPTCCGTR
-2034 VAPRLDRRK
+2034 V
-2043 RTVQRHNVLRQAEHV
+2043 
-2058 MHEFA
+2058 
-2063 HSKALLEIQYENE
+2063 
-2076 VGTGLGPTLEF
+2076 
-2087 YALVSQEMQRA
+2087 
-2098 DLDVWHGS
+2098 
-2106 ENFKQ
+2106 
-2111 KATSFGGEIVKSQ
+2111 
-2124 PPVVSDRAAD
+2124 
-2134 AAARLASSVRD
+2134 
-2145 ALSLDEERA
+2145 
-2154 PEPSD
+2154 
-2159 LEKETSIPSP
+2159 
-2169 APDATYVSWPCGLFP
+2169 
-2184 QAVGRNVRASHLS
+2184 
-2197 RVKAK
+2197 
-2202 FRFLGK
+2202 
-2208 FMAKAVMDSRM
+2208 
-2219 VDIPLSVSMYR
+2219 
-2230 WVVNEQRWLSLSD
+2230 
-2243 VRHVAPELWRS
+2243 
-2254 LCRLRRVAERARAI
+2254 
-2268 AADARHSPDQR
+2268 
-2279 TQMISAL
+2279 
-2286 ELDGCPIEELGLD
+2286 
-2299 FILPGDGC
+2299 
-2307 TELRRGGRE
+2307 
-2316 LPVTAHNLHNYID
+2316 
-2329 LVTHWM
+2329 
-2335 LYEGVS
+2335 
-2341 KQMEAFKEGFE
+2341 
-2352 SVFPLANLKIFYP
+2352 
-2365 EELEQVFCGSPSGGR
+2365 
-2380 ETRWEPRMLA
+2380 
-2390 ECIRP
+2390 
-2395 DHGYTAES
+2395 
-2403 RAVRMLIDILAS
+2403 
-2415 YSRDEQRLF
+2415 
-2424 LQFVTGSPRLPTGGF
+2424 
-2439 KALNPPLTVVRKSL
+2439 
-2453 ESSLD
+2453 
-2458 PDEYLP
+2458 
-2464 SVMTCVNYLKLPDYS
+2464 
-2479 SADVMRAK
+2479 
-2487 LRLAASE
+2487 
-2494 GQHSFHLS
+2494 

>member
-107 RCDTADYKSGDTDKS
+107 RCDTSDYKSGDTDKS

-526 LKAASSAEEC
+526 LKAEEC

-1014 APHAPAHGTYAPVH
+1014 APHAPAH
-1028 GTCTTPGR
+1028 
-1036 SYTVTSPPCSSS
+1036 
-1048 TTTPA
+1048 
-1053 PRGPC
+1053 
-1058 SARRRPPAPTSRRRT
+1058 
-1073 RPLTYVLLAYGTCT
+1073 
-1087 TPGRSYTVDLTA
+1087 
-1099 MQQLNDHTGT
+1099 
-1109 ARPVQRA
+1109 
-1116 PPPAR
+1116 
-1121 ADQPAPHAPAHVRM
+1121 
-1135 RPLTVR
+1135 
-1141 TASLWNVYHA
+1141 
-1151 GPLLHRDLTAMQ
+1151 
-1163 QLNDHTGTARPVQRA
+1163 
-1178 PPPAR
+1178 
-1183 ADQPA
+1183 
-1188 PHAPAHGTCTA
+1188 
-1199 RPVQRAPPPAR
+1199 
-1210 ADQPAPHAPAHDP
+1210 DP

-1604 LLQFLTGGEEPEAG
+1604 LLQFLTGGEEPETG

-1663 FLANMGGGAMGALV
+1663 FLANVGGGAMGALV

-1904 VVSGGGGEL
+1904 VVSAGGGEL

>member
-1 MAEQHITPSSHSALT
+1 MAEQNITPSSSHSALT
-16 RESSGSSPSR
+16 RESSRSSHSR

-31 WLRQVRQ
+31 G
-38 VSRSRRNR
+38 SRARLSSHSRRAGR
-46 HNVTSPLPRSTSR
+46 HATPPP
-59 HSSSRSRADNEA
+59 EP
-71 QAHVELR
+71 R

-83 INSLPRSDYSIT
+83 VSAQPRSDYSLA
-95 ERWSYGADVYET
+95 ERWSYGADVTYET
-107 RCDTADYKSGDTDKS
+107 RLGDQPS
-122 TANLYPKRGRTSSH
+122 AAAKRPRTSSH
-136 DRKKRKSHSIS
+136 DRKKHKSHSFS
-147 TNSTDEC
+147 STDDC
-154 VAYCTRSRT
+154 IAYCTRSRT
-163 ALKSTESACEQT
+163 ALRTSESACEPDVNPAPPEPPAT
-175 PTSLKVQTLSQISV
+175 PAHPS
-189 NQDAT
+189 A
-194 ATSTQQSQLN
+194 
-204 SEGGLLPLED
+204 EGLLPLDE
-214 RDFAYSPFSS
+214 RDYAYSPYSS
-224 STVTELLDSD
+224 STVTELVDSD
-234 YSVYSPTA
+234 YSVYSPTTHR
-242 SRRKGKKRKRSS
+242 SKGKKRKRST
-254 HRSLS
+254 HRSLPT
-259 SRKCLDNLEDCR
+259 RKNSYTLSLEGYT
-271 KKFKIDSHSKELE
+271 KKFKIDLQKEAAETSKEAAAE
-284 DPSKDA
+284 WKYSCDARAEPSQPSPA
-290 PVDSRIKQE
+290 
-299 TDKVDH
+299 
-305 ATASQA
+305 
-311 SCAYLLRNR
+311 CAYPLRSR
-320 YNRDLG
+320 PPRDLG
-326 PSTSTVI
+326 PPTATVT
-333 RDNSASPST
+333 RDHSASPARHDASHERPDST
-342 SDAVHNQAVA
+342 
-352 ERKFNADSH
+352 
-361 VRTATP
+361 TP
-367 PPFKDI
+367 PPKHS
-373 QEASSSKAHSS
+373 QEAGSSKAHSS
-384 ASKLLIVP
+384 GSKLLIVP

-415 GACLTRGASTSQRQ
+415 GACLTRGAGSSQRQ
-429 RQDSASKRQV
+429 RQDTATKRQV
-439 SGSEGAGS
+439 SGSEGAA
-447 SAAGGRRARARDMPQ
+447 SAAGGRRARPRDMPQ

-477 LGSCASTGGASSRSH
+477 LGSCASTGGASGRSH
-492 PQPLTTGAVAST
+492 PQPITTGAVAST
-504 SSTPPASASAA
+504 SSSPPASGSSA

-521 SADAK
+521 ASEAK
-526 LKAASSAEEC
+526 PKGKVKGLIQYLNYAASSSTEEC
-536 AGGGAGS
+536 LGG
-543 VGASGAGAG
+543 
-552 AGSGSGGGSAAPA
+552 GSGGAAAAGAAA

-730 HSKAIL
+730 HAKAIL

-852 LWVMCAAC
+852 LWVMCCAC

-878 LLTGTGSSM
+878 LLTGSTLQA
-887 HQEQVELLPRL
+887 HITTHNQVELLPRS

-910 ELMPRLPTDGIFAVD
+910 ELMPRLPTDGMFSVD
-925 AHLDRPWAA
+925 AHLERPWAA
-934 PADRSAHWQ
+934 AAERAPHWQ
-943 WRDDRGVWRSYSWAE
+943 WQDDRGVWRSYSWAE

-983 VDLTAMQQLND
+983 VELTAMQQLND
-994 HTGTARPVQ
+994 HTGTMRPVQ
-1003 RAPPPARADQP
+1003 RVAPAPLLEPGAPPSN
-1014 APHAPAHGTYAPVH
+1014 
-1028 GTCTTPGR
+1028 TP
-1036 SYTVTSPPCSSS
+1036 
-1048 TTTPA
+1048 
-1053 PRGPC
+1053 
-1058 SARRRPPAPTSRRRT
+1058 
-1073 RPLTYVLLAYGTCT
+1073 
-1087 TPGRSYTVDLTA
+1087 
-1099 MQQLNDHTGT
+1099 
-1109 ARPVQRA
+1109 
-1116 PPPAR
+1116 
-1121 ADQPAPHAPAHVRM
+1121 
-1135 RPLTVR
+1135 
-1141 TASLWNVYHA
+1141 
-1151 GPLLHRDLTAMQ
+1151 
-1163 QLNDHTGTARPVQRA
+1163 
-1178 PPPAR
+1178 
-1183 ADQPA
+1183 
-1188 PHAPAHGTCTA
+1188 
-1199 RPVQRAPPPAR
+1199 
-1210 ADQPAPHAPAHDP
+1210 DP
-1223 RIAMVRSNPLLA
+1223 RIALVRSNPQLA
-1235 RALLAVLHE
+1235 RSLLAVLHE

-1269 DAPLLRQ
+1269 DNQLLQQ

-1284 SHIAGMMASSD
+1284 SHIAGMMASTD
-1295 LRIVVGSL
+1295 VRIVVGSL
-1303 QLAEILMQRLPEEMA
+1303 QLAQVLMQRLPEEMA
-1318 VQFRREGVLHQV
+1318 AQFRREGVLHQV
-1330 AQLAAHSHTPRQT
+1330 AQLAQPQP
-1343 EHKSTSNTSV
+1343 KTSPTAASS
-1353 RSSGGSSPP
+1353 RSPGGSSPP
-1362 ASTSATSLDH
+1362 ASTSNTSLENANA
-1372 NLSLAFSASSSFVAA
+1372 NLSLAFSASGSFVATTLRELFIA
-1387 TLPPSIDSPEPGPA
+1387 TGNEASGTEPGPA
-1401 SASSH
+1401 SASTH
-1406 QQASTTVHRS
+1406 LHTPTSTHSRS
-1416 GSPLQLAEMLKRK
+1416 GSPLQAAELLKRK
-1429 RAVKRSGG
+1429 RAVKRRPTG
-1437 AGARH
+1437 APQRH
-1442 ARRRDDAA
+1442 ARRRDDPAPAA
-1450 HAAHPAHAAHA
+1450 A
-1461 APAPHAHQ
+1461 APAPPTQHAQ
-1469 PATHAS
+1469 PVSAPSAS
-1475 NVPGAA
+1475 
-1481 RSGSRAGTASKT
+1481 RSGTRVGVASKT

-1503 RWGRAPHAHK
+1503 RWGRAPHK
-1513 DSLLASPHSSATLS
+1513 EPGLLAAPSQAASRAA
-1527 VQNKEKVREWIQWT
+1527 VNKEKVREWIQWT

-1552 GGGAGALEQ
+1552 GGGGGALAQ
-1561 LAALAA
+1561 LSALAA
-1567 ALPHPPH
+1567 ALPAAPHP
-1574 HRAALEQLRDTLTLH
+1574 RLALEQLRDTLLQH
-1589 DVSPFEVNHSGVLGA
+1589 DLSPFEVNHSGVLGA
-1604 LLQFLTGGEEPEAG
+1604 LLQFLTGGEA
-1618 AEREEPDARDPDDL
+1618 EEPR
-1632 VAAVEARLRLFL
+1632 AAEQRLRLFL

-1650 PLVPDTEW
+1650 PLQPDSLDW
-1658 EENEG
+1658 QSHI
-1663 FLANMGGGAMGALV
+1663 GGLNACSALLSLV
-1677 AKVNACVSHLE
+1677 GKVNACVSQLE

-1701 ATSALKFFNTH
+1701 AASALKLFNTH
-1712 QLMCDLKRHPT
+1712 QLMCDLKRHPN

-1753 GYASTRQRDGSASGA
+1753 GYATTRARDGSTPAL
-1768 HSDDDAASDDDVD
+1768 HSDEEAPSDDDVED
-1781 DSLATPPHHHPT
+1781 AATPPQHPPT

-1801 LIGDTVLP
+1801 LIGETVLP

-1821 GEQNDADTDTET
+1821 GEQTDADTDTET
-1833 PLANAGIWIQ
+1833 PLANSGIWVQ

-1850 AVEAGEPPRSDAAA
+1850 AVEAPEPPRAPGPA
-1864 SRKGKGQPTKLSS
+1864 SRKGKGQPTKVSS
-1877 RRKPDMLWN
+1877 RRKPDLLWN
-1886 EGVVPSR
+1886 EGIVPAR
-1893 DSPLVVILRSP
+1893 ESPLIVILRSP
-1904 VVSGGGGEL
+1904 LLSANGGEVK
-1913 RDASLPALGVLRALH
+1913 DASLPALGVLRALH
-1928 ALSRHW
+1928 AVSRHW
-1934 HTLYRAVCLPD
+1934 HTLYRAACAPD
-1945 PRPLVPNAEFINA
+1945 QRPLIPHHHFINS

-1964 NRQLQDPL
+1964 SRQLQDPL
-1972 VIMTGNLPPWL
+1972 VIMTGNLPAWL
-1983 KKIAYACPFV
+1983 KRIAYACPFI

-2011 RALQRLLEA
+2011 RALQRLLET
-2020 GGERGAAGGADAER
+2020 GGERGAAGGAGGAGADSER

-2043 RTVQRHNVLRQAEHV
+2043 RTVQRQNVLRQAEHV

-2087 YALVSQEMQRA
+2087 YALVSQELQRA
-2098 DLDVWHGS
+2098 DLDLWHGS

-2111 KATSFGGEIVKSQ
+2111 KPTSFGGEIVKSQ
-2124 PPVVSDRAAD
+2124 PAVTDQ
-2134 AAARLASSVRD
+2134 LASSVRD
-2145 ALSLDEERA
+2145 ALNLNDDGSA
-2154 PEPSD
+2154 EPSE
-2159 LEKETSIPSP
+2159 EKETSIPSP

-2184 QAVGRNVRASHLS
+2184 QAIGRNARASHLS

-2219 VDIPLSVSMYR
+2219 VDIPVSVAMYR
-2230 WVVNEQRWLSLSD
+2230 WLVSEERWLSLSD
-2243 VRHVAPELWRS
+2243 VRHVSVELWRS
-2254 LCRLRRVAERARAI
+2254 LCRLHNAAESARSRP
-2268 AADARHSPDQR
+2268 ADQIGS
-2279 TQMISAL
+2279 L

-2307 TELRRGGRE
+2307 TELRRGGRD
-2316 LPVTAHNLHNYID
+2316 LPVTPHNLHNYVA
-2329 LVTHWM
+2329 LVTHWL

-2341 KQMEAFKEGFE
+2341 RQMEAFREGFE
-2352 SVFPLANLKIFYP
+2352 SVFPLSNLKIFYP

-2380 ETRWEPRMLA
+2380 EQRWEPRMLA

-2403 RAVRMLIDILAS
+2403 RAIRMLIDILAS

-2439 KALNPPLTVVRKSL
+2439 KSLNPPLTVVRKSL

-2479 SADVMRAK
+2479 SAEVMRAK
-2487 LRLAASE
+2487 MRLAACE

>member
-1 MAEQHITPSSHSALT
+1 MNSGLFTVLVERSPWHGAGQVAGAGGRRPHTSSRVCSPASSMAEQHITPSSHSALT
-16 RESSGSSPSR
+16 RESTRSSPSR

-31 WLRQVRQ
+31 WLRQVRK
-38 VSRSRRNR
+38 VNRSRRSRRN
-46 HNVTSPLPRSTSR
+46 VISPLPRTSR
-59 HSSSRSRADNEA
+59 HSSTRTDSAEPRA
-71 QAHVELR
+71 QVELR

-83 INSLPRSDYSIT
+83 VSTLPRSDYSIF
-95 ERWSYGADVYET
+95 ERWSYGTDVYET
-107 RCDTADYKSGDTDKS
+107 RYDTPHYKHGDSSKS
-122 TANLYPKRGRTSSH
+122 SANTKRGRTSSH
-136 DRKKRKSHSIS
+136 DRKKHKSHNTS
-147 TNSTDEC
+147 NSNTDDC

-163 ALKSTESACEQT
+163 ALKSSESVCEQA
-175 PTSLKVQTLSQISV
+175 PNNIKANTSSRQSTSANATETSSEQQT
-189 NQDAT
+189 NQ
-194 ATSTQQSQLN
+194 
-204 SEGGLLPLED
+204 SEGGLLPLDE

-224 STVTELLDSD
+224 STITELLDSD

-242 SRRKGKKRKRSS
+242 SRRKGKKRKRST
-254 HRSLS
+254 HRSLPY
-259 SRKCLDNLEDCR
+259 RKSNCLLDIEECR
-271 KKFKIDSHSKELE
+271 KKFKIDPHKEAAE
-284 DPSKDA
+284 TSTNDIAETSPEYEPESRETPSN
-290 PVDSRIKQE
+290 
-299 TDKVDH
+299 
-305 ATASQA
+305 QA
-311 SCAYLLRNR
+311 CSYRLRNR
-320 YNRDLG
+320 QNRDLG
-326 PSTSTVI
+326 SSNSSVLI
-333 RDNSASPST
+333 SVVNSASPST
-342 SDAVHNQAVA
+342 SDVVQPQAA
-352 ERKFNADSH
+352 TERKSTSDTRKTS
-361 VRTATP
+361 TP
-367 PPFKDI
+367 PPYKDL
-373 QEASSSKAHSS
+373 QEASSSKGSG
-384 ASKLLIVP
+384 SKLLIVP

-415 GACLTRGASTSQRQ
+415 GACWTRGASTSQRQ
-429 RQDSASKRQV
+429 RQDTATKRQ
-439 SGSEGAGS
+439 SAGEEAGS
-447 SAAGGRRARARDMPQ
+447 SAGGGRRTRARDMPQ
-462 PQPASTRRDKRGKSS
+462 PHTPSTRRDKRGKSS

-492 PQPLTTGAVAST
+492 PQPLNTGAIAST
-504 SSTPPASASAA
+504 SSTPPVSAAAA

-521 SADAK
+521 SNEAK
-526 LKAASSAEEC
+526 PKGKASSSEEC
-536 AGGGAGS
+536 SGMAGAAGVAGTAGG
-543 VGASGAGAG
+543 SGAGA
-552 AGSGSGGGSAAPA
+552 SAVA

-609 NSAASKAAQLLAGL
+609 NSAASKAAQLLSGL

-684 YMLEALPRSSGAVA
+684 YMLEALPRSSGAVS

-704 LDKLQAITCMD
+704 VDKLQAITCMD

-730 HSKAIL
+730 HYKDIL
-736 QARGV
+736 KTRGV

-764 NCCQNLTPDEFHL
+764 NCCQNLTSDEFHL

-784 LANRLTQQDK
+784 LANRLTIQDK

-833 LVVQPPLISGATFI
+833 LVVQPPLISGSTFI

-878 LLTGTGSSM
+878 LLTGSTL
-887 HQEQVELLPRL
+887 HQEQVELIPRL

-925 AHLDRPWAA
+925 AHLDRPWSA
-934 PADRSAHWQ
+934 PAERAALWQ
-943 WRDDRGVWRSYSWAE
+943 WRDDR
-958 SRALE
+958 E

-975 TTLGRSYT
+975 SALGRSYT

-1003 RAPPPARADQP
+1003 RLAPGPHPADP
-1014 APHAPAHGTYAPVH
+1014 A
-1028 GTCTTPGR
+1028 
-1036 SYTVTSPPCSSS
+1036 
-1048 TTTPA
+1048 
-1053 PRGPC
+1053 
-1058 SARRRPPAPTSRRRT
+1058 
-1073 RPLTYVLLAYGTCT
+1073 
-1087 TPGRSYTVDLTA
+1087 
-1099 MQQLNDHTGT
+1099 TGT
-1109 ARPVQRA
+1109 AAV
-1116 PPPAR
+1116 
-1121 ADQPAPHAPAHVRM
+1121 
-1135 RPLTVR
+1135 T
-1141 TASLWNVYHA
+1141 
-1151 GPLLHRDLTAMQ
+1151 
-1163 QLNDHTGTARPVQRA
+1163 
-1178 PPPAR
+1178 
-1183 ADQPA
+1183 
-1188 PHAPAHGTCTA
+1188 
-1199 RPVQRAPPPAR
+1199 
-1210 ADQPAPHAPAHDP
+1210 DP
-1223 RIAMVRSNPLLA
+1223 RIAMVRCSPSLV
-1235 RALLAVLHE
+1235 RALLGVLHE

-1249 AGPAVRS
+1249 AGPALRA

-1262 LRCVYYA
+1262 LRAVYYA

-1276 VLKMQVIS
+1276 VLKTQVIS

-1303 QLAEILMQRLPEEMA
+1303 QLAEILMQRLPEEMG

-1330 AQLAAHSHTPRQT
+1330 AQLAERPPGHQPPRQAKI
-1343 EHKSTSNTSV
+1343 KSPSAANV

-1372 NLSLAFSASSSFVAA
+1372 HNLSLAFSASGSFIASS
-1387 TLPPSIDSPEPGPA
+1387 LLGGSDSGSSEAGPA
-1401 SASSH
+1401 TSASAL
-1406 QQASTTVHRS
+1406 QTTTTVHRS

-1437 AGARH
+1437 SGAGSRPP
-1442 ARRRDDAA
+1442 RRRDDHAPPAAPHTAPPTTTAATAVAA
-1450 HAAHPAHAAHA
+1450 H
-1461 APAPHAHQ
+1461 
-1469 PATHAS
+1469 S
-1475 NVPGAA
+1475 SGAGSGG
-1481 RSGSRAGTASKT
+1481 RSGRVGSLSKT

-1503 RWGRAPHAHK
+1503 RWGRSPHAHK
-1513 DSLLASPHSSATLS
+1513 DSALLAAPHSSTNLT
-1527 VQNKEKVREWIQWT
+1527 VQNKEKVREWIQWR

-1561 LAALAA
+1561 LAALAT
-1567 ALPHPPH
+1567 ALPTRPPTQQ
-1574 HRAALEQLRDTLTLH
+1574 RAALHQLRDTLLNN

-1604 LLQFLTGGEEPEAG
+1604 LLQFLTGSDPDN
-1618 AEREEPDARDPDDL
+1618 EREAEGEGRDSAEQ
-1632 VAAVEARLRLFL
+1632 VAACEERLRLFL

-1650 PLVPDTEW
+1650 PLVPDDSEW
-1658 EENEG
+1658 SSRASG
-1663 FLANMGGGAMGALV
+1663 AGAWSVCSGAAPLAALV

-1723 CTNLKQWK
+1723 CSNLKQWK

-1753 GYASTRQRDGSASGA
+1753 GYASARPREPSAVQ
-1768 HSDDDAASDDDVD
+1768 SDDEPASDDDVD
-1781 DSLATPPHHHPT
+1781 DTLATPPHNPT
-1793 DSEHKLEF
+1793 DVDHKLEF

-1821 GEQNDADTDTET
+1821 GEQTDADTDTET
-1833 PLANAGIWIQ
+1833 PLANAGIWVQ

-1850 AVEAGEPPRSDAAA
+1850 AVEAGELPRSDATT

-1877 RRKPDMLWN
+1877 RRKPDLLWN
-1886 EGVVPSR
+1886 EGVVPVTS
-1893 DSPLVVILRSP
+1893 SPLVAMIRAAL
-1904 VVSGGGGEL
+1904 GAGEV
-1913 RDASLPALGVLRALH
+1913 RDASLPALSLLRALH

-1934 HTLYRAVCLPD
+1934 HTLYRAACLPD
-1945 PRPLVPNAEFINA
+1945 HRPLVPNADFINA

-2020 GGERGAAGGADAER
+2020 GGERAAAGADER

-2043 RTVQRHNVLRQAEHV
+2043 RTVQRHSVLRQAEHV
-2058 MHEFA
+2058 MNEFA

-2087 YALVSQEMQRA
+2087 YALVSQELQRA
-2098 DLDVWHGS
+2098 DLDLWHGS

-2111 KATSFGGEIVKSQ
+2111 KPTSFGGEIVKSQ
-2124 PPVVSDRAAD
+2124 PVVTDRSSD
-2134 AAARLASSVRD
+2134 AASRLASSVRD
-2145 ALSLDEERA
+2145 ALNLDEERS

-2159 LEKETSIPSP
+2159 LEKETLIPSP
-2169 APDATYVSWPCGLFP
+2169 APDATYVSWACGLFP
-2184 QAVGRNVRASHLS
+2184 QAVGRNARASHLS

-2230 WVVNEQRWLSLSD
+2230 WVVCEQSWLGLSD

-2254 LCRLRRVAERARAI
+2254 LCRLRRVADRAQAI
-2268 AADARHSPDQR
+2268 AADNRLTSEQR
-2279 TQMISAL
+2279 THMVNAL

-2307 TELRRGGRE
+2307 TELRRGGRD
-2316 LPVTAHNLHNYID
+2316 LPVTAHNLHEYIT
-2329 LVTHWM
+2329 LVTHWL
-2335 LYEGVS
+2335 LYEGVV

-2352 SVFPLANLKIFYP
+2352 SVFPLNNLKIFYP

-2380 ETRWEPRMLA
+2380 DQRWDPRLLA

-2395 DHGYTAES
+2395 DHGYNAES
-2403 RAVRMLIDILAS
+2403 RAIRMLIDILAS
-2415 YSRDEQRLF
+2415 YSREEQRLF

-2479 SADVMRAK
+2479 SAEVMRAK

>member
-31 WLRQVRQ
+31 WLRQVRRT
-38 VSRSRRNR
+38 SHSRRSRR
-46 HNVTSPLPRSTSR
+46 NVTSPLPRSTSR
-59 HSSSRSRADNEA
+59 HSSSRVSDAEPH
-71 QAHVELR
+71 AHVELR

-83 INSLPRSDYSIT
+83 INTLPRSDYSIT
-95 ERWSYGADVYET
+95 ERWSYGTDVYET
-107 RCDTADYKSGDTDKS
+107 RCDTTEFKGGDAHKSS
-122 TANLYPKRGRTSSH
+122 VHPKRGRTSSH
-136 DRKKRKSHSIS
+136 DRKKRKTIS
-147 TNSTDEC
+147 NNSAEEC

-163 ALKSTESACEQT
+163 ALKSSESACEQI
-175 PTSLKVQTLSQISV
+175 PNNLKPNTLTQQPL
-189 NQDAT
+189 NQNAT
-194 ATSTQQSQLN
+194 ATSTQPNQ
-204 SEGGLLPLED
+204 SEGGLLPLDE
-214 RDFAYSPFSS
+214 RDFAYSPYSS

-242 SRRKGKKRKRSS
+242 SRRKGKKRKRSA

-259 SRKCLDNLEDCR
+259 SRKSSCLLNVEECR
-271 KKFKIDSHSKELE
+271 KKFKIDSHSK
-284 DPSKDA
+284 D
-290 PVDSRIKQE
+290 E
-299 TDKVDH
+299 TDTSSTGRSSKHELDKADLPS
-305 ATASQA
+305 AT
-311 SCAYLLRNR
+311 SCTYLLRNR
-320 YNRDLG
+320 NSHLG
-326 PSTSTVI
+326 PPTSTVI
-333 RDNSASPST
+333 SDQSANPA
-342 SDAVHNQAVA
+342 SDAVQNQTLAGRNSSASESIVSLPSA
-352 ERKFNADSH
+352 PS
-361 VRTATP
+361 TP
-367 PPFKDI
+367 PLPDKDI

-402 ARRSIAAATGATL
+402 ARR
-415 GACLTRGASTSQRQ
+415 
-429 RQDSASKRQV
+429 V

-447 SAAGGRRARARDMPQ
+447 SAASGRRARARDMPQ

-504 SSTPPASASAA
+504 SSTPPASASA

-521 SADAK
+521 ASEAK
-526 LKAASSAEEC
+526 PKGKASSSSEEC
-536 AGGGAGS
+536 AGGGGGGS
-543 VGASGAGAG
+543 GLG
-552 AGSGSGGGSAAPA
+552 GSGSGGAGA

-878 LLTGTGSSM
+878 LLTGSTL
-887 HQEQVELLPRL
+887 HQEQVELIPRL

-925 AHLDRPWAA
+925 SHLDRPWSASTE
-934 PADRSAHWQ
+934 RTAHWQ

-1003 RAPPPARADQP
+1003 RVAP
-1014 APHAPAHGTYAPVH
+1014 APAPADLPAASHAPAP
-1028 GTCTTPGR
+1028 
-1036 SYTVTSPPCSSS
+1036 
-1048 TTTPA
+1048 
-1053 PRGPC
+1053 
-1058 SARRRPPAPTSRRRT
+1058 
-1073 RPLTYVLLAYGTCT
+1073 
-1087 TPGRSYTVDLTA
+1087 
-1099 MQQLNDHTGT
+1099 
-1109 ARPVQRA
+1109 
-1116 PPPAR
+1116 
-1121 ADQPAPHAPAHVRM
+1121 
-1135 RPLTVR
+1135 
-1141 TASLWNVYHA
+1141 
-1151 GPLLHRDLTAMQ
+1151 
-1163 QLNDHTGTARPVQRA
+1163 
-1178 PPPAR
+1178 
-1183 ADQPA
+1183 
-1188 PHAPAHGTCTA
+1188 
-1199 RPVQRAPPPAR
+1199 
-1210 ADQPAPHAPAHDP
+1210 DP
-1223 RIAMVRSNPLLA
+1223 RIAMVRSNPGLA

-1303 QLAEILMQRLPEEMA
+1303 QLAEILMQRLPEEMG

-1330 AQLAAHSHTPRQT
+1330 AQLAERAPAAAPPPAPPRQPP
-1343 EHKSTSNTSV
+1343 HKSPGGGSV

-1362 ASTSATSLDH
+1362 ASTSATSLEH
-1372 NLSLAFSASSSFVAA
+1372 QNNLSLAFSASGSFVAS
-1387 TLPPSIDSPEPGPA
+1387 TMPTGSDGSGSEPGQA
-1401 SASSH
+1401 SASTH
-1406 QQASTTVHRS
+1406 TQMSTTSVHRS
-1416 GSPLQLAEMLKRK
+1416 SSPLQLAEMLKRK

-1437 AGARH
+1437 AGTRH
-1442 ARRRDDAA
+1442 ARRRDEPAPA
-1450 HAAHPAHAAHA
+1450 HAHTTHAHLAHPAHAH
-1461 APAPHAHQ
+1461 HAHNHHAQHAQHAQ
-1469 PATHAS
+1469 PHGS
-1475 NVPGAA
+1475 GVSSGA
-1481 RSGSRAGTASKT
+1481 RSATRVGGTSKT

-1503 RWGRAPHAHK
+1503 RWGRSPHTHK
-1513 DSLLASPHSSATLS
+1513 DTGLLASPHTSTNLT
-1527 VQNKEKVREWIQWT
+1527 VQNKEKVRSWIQWT
-1541 AARLQREWGAL
+1541 AARVVAGWGAL
-1552 GGGAGALEQ
+1552 GGGGGALEQ
-1561 LAALAA
+1561 LSALAA
-1567 ALPHPPH
+1567 ALPHH
-1574 HRAALEQLRDTLTLH
+1574 HHARAALASLRDTLLHH

-1604 LLQFLTGGEEPEAG
+1604 LLQFLTGVDPEGEQSESRDGDGEG
-1618 AEREEPDARDPDDL
+1618 REDN
-1632 VAAVEARLRLFL
+1632 VAAAEDRLRLFL

-1650 PLVPDTEW
+1650 PLTIDAEW
-1658 EENEG
+1658 AAGVGALGVVGAGSSAE
-1663 FLANMGGGAMGALV
+1663 GGGAGGGAALCALV
-1677 AKVNACVSHLE
+1677 GKVNACVSHLE

-1753 GYASTRQRDGSASGA
+1753 GYASGRARSDSGGNP

-1781 DSLATPPHHHPT
+1781 DSLATPPHNPT
-1793 DSEHKLEF
+1793 DSDHKLEF

-1821 GEQNDADTDTET
+1821 GEQTDADTDTET
-1833 PLANAGIWIQ
+1833 PLANAGIWVQ

-1850 AVEAGEPPRSDAAA
+1850 AVEAGEQPRADTTA

-1877 RRKPDMLWN
+1877 RRKPDLLWN
-1886 EGVVPSR
+1886 EGVVPAR
-1893 DSPLVVILRSP
+1893 VSPLVVMVRGAALCGAGAADARD
-1904 VVSGGGGEL
+1904 V
-1913 RDASLPALGVLRALH
+1913 RDASLPALGLLRALH

-1934 HTLYRAVCLPD
+1934 HTLYRAACLPD
-1945 PRPLVPNAEFINA
+1945 HRPLVPNADFINA

-1993 FPFECRHLLFYVV
+1993 LPFECRHLLFYVV

-2020 GGERGAAGGADAER
+2020 GGERGGGGAAGGADER

-2087 YALVSQEMQRA
+2087 YALVSQELQRA
-2098 DLDVWHGS
+2098 DLDLWHGS

-2111 KATSFGGEIVKSQ
+2111 KPTSFGGEIVKSQ
-2124 PPVVSDRAAD
+2124 PPVVTDRSAD

-2145 ALSLDEERA
+2145 ALNLDEDRA

-2169 APDATYVSWPCGLFP
+2169 APDATYVTWPCGLFP
-2184 QAVGRNVRASHLS
+2184 QAVGRNARASHVS
-2197 RVKAK
+2197 RIKAK

-2230 WVVNEQRWLSLSD
+2230 WMVNEEKWLSLSD

-2254 LCRLRRVAERARAI
+2254 LCRLRRVAERARQI
-2268 AADARHSPDQR
+2268 AADTRHTPEQK
-2279 TQMISAL
+2279 TQLISAL

-2307 TELRRGGRE
+2307 TELRRGGRD

-2329 LVTHWM
+2329 LVTHWL
-2335 LYEGVS
+2335 LYEGVT
-2341 KQMEAFKEGFE
+2341 KQMEAFREGFE

-2380 ETRWEPRMLA
+2380 DQRWEPRMLT

-2395 DHGYTAES
+2395 DHGYNAES
-2403 RAVRMLIDILAS
+2403 RAIRMLIDILAS
-2415 YSRDEQRLF
+2415 YNREEQRLF

-2464 SVMTCVNYLKLPDYS
+2464 SVMTCVNYLKLPDYT
-2479 SADVMRAK
+2479 SAEVMRAK

>member
-31 WLRQVRQ
+31 WLRQVRK
-38 VSRSRRNR
+38 VSRSRRSR
-46 HNVTSPLPRSTSR
+46 RNVASPLPRTHR
-59 HSSSRSRADNEA
+59 RSSRSTLDADLRTQE
-71 QAHVELR
+71 VELR

-83 INSLPRSDYSIT
+83 VNTLPRSDYSIS
-95 ERWSYGADVYET
+95 ERWSYGTDVYET
-107 RCDTADYKSGDTDKS
+107 RYDTTDGDNSKAPT
-122 TANLYPKRGRTSSH
+122 TPRKRSRTSSH
-136 DRKKRKSHSIS
+136 EKKKHKSHTAPDSNP
-147 TNSTDEC
+147 TAEC

-163 ALKSTESACEQT
+163 ALNSNKSASEHQPTDKPDAPPR
-175 PTSLKVQTLSQISV
+175 PTSNHNASV
-189 NQDAT
+189 STNHQQQQLLNQP
-194 ATSTQQSQLN
+194 
-204 SEGGLLPLED
+204 EGGLLPLDE

-224 STVTELLDSD
+224 STITELLDSD

-242 SRRKGKKRKRSS
+242 SRRKGKKRKRST

-259 SRKCLDNLEDCR
+259 HRKSNCLIDLDDYK
-271 KKFKIDSHSKELE
+271 KKFKIDPVKESAETSRDNISVSRIPEYELE
-284 DPSKDA
+284 
-290 PVDSRIKQE
+290 R
-299 TDKVDH
+299 
-305 ATASQA
+305 TAALSTQA
-311 SCAYLLRNR
+311 ICTYRLRNR
-320 YNRDLG
+320 HNRDTEA
-326 PSTSTVI
+326 PTSTVI
-333 RDNSASPST
+333 SDNTARPST
-342 SDAVHNQAVA
+342 SVVVHTHTA
-352 ERKFNADSH
+352 ERKSATDYRG
-361 VRTATP
+361 RTTTP
-367 PPFKDI
+367 PPYKDLR
-373 QEASSSKAHSS
+373 EASSSKAQSS
-384 ASKLLIVP
+384 DSKLLIVP

-429 RQDSASKRQV
+429 RQDTASKRQSGGGEEA
-439 SGSEGAGS
+439 SGSAG
-447 SAAGGRRARARDMPQ
+447 GGRRARTRDMPQ
-462 PQPASTRRDKRGKSS
+462 PHTPSTRRDKRGKSS

-492 PQPLTTGAVAST
+492 PQPLTTGAIAST
-504 SSTPPASASAA
+504 SSTPPVSASAA

-521 SADAK
+521 SNDAK
-526 LKAASSAEEC
+526 PKGKASSSAEEC
-536 AGGGAGS
+536 AGGVAGATAGS
-543 VGASGAGAG
+543 SGVAGASAV
-552 AGSGSGGGSAAPA
+552 A

-609 NSAASKAAQLLAGL
+609 NSAASKAAQLLVGL

-663 VNLLAAEHNF
+663 INLLAAEHNF

-684 YMLEALPRSSGAVA
+684 YMLEALPRSSGAVV

-704 LDKLQAITCMD
+704 LHKLQAITCMD

-736 QARGV
+736 QAGGV

-764 NCCQNLTPDEFHL
+764 NCCQNLTLDEFRL
-777 VRDSLQL
+777 VRESLQL
-784 LANRLTQQDK
+784 LANRLTIQDK
-794 KSVECVCLAFS
+794 KSVESVCLAFS
-805 RLVDSFQH
+805 RLVDSFQN

-833 LVVQPPLISGATFI
+833 LVVQPPLISGGTFI

-878 LLTGTGSSM
+878 LLTGSSL
-887 HQEQVELLPRL
+887 HQEQVELIPRL

-925 AHLDRPWAA
+925 AHLDRPWSA
-934 PADRSAHWQ
+934 PADRSAQWQ

-958 SRALE
+958 CRALE
-963 AGAAAGEEEVCL
+963 AGATAAEEEVCL
-975 TTLGRSYT
+975 STLGRSYT

-1003 RAPPPARADQP
+1003 RVAPTPPATDSGAANAA
-1014 APHAPAHGTYAPVH
+1014 AP
-1028 GTCTTPGR
+1028 
-1036 SYTVTSPPCSSS
+1036 
-1048 TTTPA
+1048 
-1053 PRGPC
+1053 
-1058 SARRRPPAPTSRRRT
+1058 
-1073 RPLTYVLLAYGTCT
+1073 
-1087 TPGRSYTVDLTA
+1087 
-1099 MQQLNDHTGT
+1099 
-1109 ARPVQRA
+1109 
-1116 PPPAR
+1116 
-1121 ADQPAPHAPAHVRM
+1121 
-1135 RPLTVR
+1135 
-1141 TASLWNVYHA
+1141 
-1151 GPLLHRDLTAMQ
+1151 
-1163 QLNDHTGTARPVQRA
+1163 
-1178 PPPAR
+1178 
-1183 ADQPA
+1183 
-1188 PHAPAHGTCTA
+1188 
-1199 RPVQRAPPPAR
+1199 
-1210 ADQPAPHAPAHDP
+1210 DP
-1223 RIAMVRSNPLLA
+1223 RIAMVRCNPSLV
-1235 RALLAVLHE
+1235 RALLGVLHE

-1249 AGPAVRS
+1249 AGPALRA

-1262 LRCVYYA
+1262 LRAVHYA

-1276 VLKMQVIS
+1276 VLKTQVIS

-1303 QLAEILMQRLPEEMA
+1303 QLAEILMQRLPEEMG

-1330 AQLAAHSHTPRQT
+1330 VQLAERVPTPNAPQPSR
-1343 EHKSTSNTSV
+1343 HPKLKSPSGTSV
-1353 RSSGGSSPP
+1353 RASGSSSPP
-1362 ASTSATSLDH
+1362 ASTSASALDHH
-1372 NLSLAFSASSSFVAA
+1372 NLSLAFSASGSFIASALLPGADTAAEAGPATSAA
-1387 TLPPSIDSPEPGPA
+1387 T
-1401 SASSH
+1401 H
-1406 QQASTTVHRS
+1406 QQPTAAHRS
-1416 GSPLQLAEMLKRK
+1416 NSPLTEMLKRK

-1437 AGARH
+1437 TAAASARTQ
-1442 ARRRDDAA
+1442 RGRRDD
-1450 HAAHPAHAAHA
+1450 
-1461 APAPHAHQ
+1461 APAPHAHATALAAT
-1469 PATHAS
+1469 PAAAAVAAHSSSVAGA
-1475 NVPGAA
+1475 VGAAA
-1481 RSGSRAGTASKT
+1481 RSASRMGASKT

-1503 RWGRAPHAHK
+1503 RWGRSPHVHK
-1513 DSLLASPHSSATLS
+1513 DSALLASPHTSTNLTI
-1527 VQNKEKVREWIQWT
+1527 QNKEKVREWIVWR
-1541 AARLQREWGAL
+1541 AGRLQREWGAL

-1567 ALPHPPH
+1567 ALPHRAP
-1574 HRAALEQLRDTLTLH
+1574 AALAHLRDTLLDH
-1589 DVSPFEVNHSGVLGA
+1589 DVSPFEVNHSGVLSA
-1604 LLQFLTGGEEPEAG
+1604 LLQYLTGAAAEDAEGDREAEGEGRDSSDLAA
-1618 AEREEPDARDPDDL
+1618 AED
-1632 VAAVEARLRLFL
+1632 RLRLFL
-1644 HVFADM
+1644 HVFADL
-1650 PLVPDTEW
+1650 PQVPDDPEW
-1658 EENEG
+1658 REK
-1663 FLANMGGGAMGALV
+1663 ASVIGAVGAGALSALV
-1677 AKVNACVSHLE
+1677 GKVNACVSHLE

-1712 QLMCDLKRHPT
+1712 QLMCDLKRHPS

-1753 GYASTRQRDGSASGA
+1753 GYASARSREACAAQ
-1768 HSDDDAASDDDVD
+1768 SDDEPASDDDVD
-1781 DSLATPPHHHPT
+1781 DALATPPHHPV
-1793 DSEHKLEF
+1793 DSDHKLEF

-1821 GEQNDADTDTET
+1821 GEQTDADTDTET
-1833 PLANAGIWIQ
+1833 PIANAGIWVQ

-1850 AVEAGEPPRSDAAA
+1850 AVEAGEPPRSDASAT
-1864 SRKGKGQPTKLSS
+1864 RKGKGQPNKVSS
-1877 RRKPDMLWN
+1877 RRKPDLLWN
-1886 EGVVPSR
+1886 EGVVPPRSA
-1893 DSPLVVILRSP
+1893 PLVVMLRSALGASE
-1904 VVSGGGGEL
+1904 V
-1913 RDASLPALGVLRALH
+1913 RDASLPALGLLRALH

-1934 HTLYRAVCLPD
+1934 HTLYRAACLPD
-1945 PRPLVPNAEFINA
+1945 HRPLVPNADFVNA

-1983 KKIAYACPFV
+1983 KKVAYACPFV
-1993 FPFECRHLLFYVV
+1993 FPFEVRHLLFYVV

-2020 GGERGAAGGADAER
+2020 GGERAAAGADER

-2043 RTVQRHNVLRQAEHV
+2043 RTVQRHSVLRQAEHV

-2087 YALVSQEMQRA
+2087 YALVSQELQRA
-2098 DLDVWHGS
+2098 DLDLWHGS

-2111 KATSFGGEIVKSQ
+2111 KPTSFGGEIVKSQ
-2124 PPVVSDRAAD
+2124 PPLVTDRSAD

-2145 ALSLDEERA
+2145 ALNLDEDRS
-2154 PEPSD
+2154 PEPSE
-2159 LEKETSIPSP
+2159 LEKETLIPSP
-2169 APDATYVSWPCGLFP
+2169 APDATYVTWPCGLFP
-2184 QAVGRNVRASHLS
+2184 QAVGRNARASHLS

-2219 VDIPLSVSMYR
+2219 VDIPLSVTMYR
-2230 WVVNEQRWLSLSD
+2230 WLVSEQGWLGLSD

-2254 LCRLRRVAERARAI
+2254 LCRLRRVADRARAL
-2268 AADARHSPDQR
+2268 AADTRHTPDQR
-2279 TQMISAL
+2279 NHMINGL

-2307 TELRRGGRE
+2307 TELRRGGRD
-2316 LPVTAHNLHNYID
+2316 LPVTAHNLHDYIA
-2329 LVTHWM
+2329 LVTHWL
-2335 LYEGVS
+2335 LYEGVT

-2352 SVFPLANLKIFYP
+2352 SVFPLNNLKIFYP

-2380 ETRWEPRMLA
+2380 DQRWEPRMLA
-2390 ECIRP
+2390 DCIRP
-2395 DHGYTAES
+2395 DHGYNSES
-2403 RAVRMLIDILAS
+2403 RAICMLIDILAS
-2415 YSRDEQRLF
+2415 YNREEQRLF

-2479 SADVMRAK
+2479 GAEVMRAK

>member
-31 WLRQVRQ
+31 WLRQVRRT
-38 VSRSRRNR
+38 SHSRRSRR
-46 HNVTSPLPRSTSR
+46 NVTSPLPRSTSR
-59 HSSSRSRADNEA
+59 HSSSRVSDAEPH
-71 QAHVELR
+71 AHVELR

-83 INSLPRSDYSIT
+83 INTLP
-95 ERWSYGADVYET
+95 
-107 RCDTADYKSGDTDKS
+107 
-122 TANLYPKRGRTSSH
+122 
-136 DRKKRKSHSIS
+136 
-147 TNSTDEC
+147 
-154 VAYCTRSRT
+154 
-163 ALKSTESACEQT
+163 
-175 PTSLKVQTLSQISV
+175 
-189 NQDAT
+189 
-194 ATSTQQSQLN
+194 
-204 SEGGLLPLED
+204 
-214 RDFAYSPFSS
+214 
-224 STVTELLDSD
+224 
-234 YSVYSPTA
+234 SPTA
-242 SRRKGKKRKRSS
+242 SRRKGKKRKRSA

-259 SRKCLDNLEDCR
+259 SRKSSCLLNVEECR
-271 KKFKIDSHSKELE
+271 KKFKIDSHSK
-284 DPSKDA
+284 D
-290 PVDSRIKQE
+290 E
-299 TDKVDH
+299 TDTSSTGRSSKHELDKADLPS
-305 ATASQA
+305 AT
-311 SCAYLLRNR
+311 SCTYLLRNR
-320 YNRDLG
+320 NSHLG
-326 PSTSTVI
+326 PPTSTVI
-333 RDNSASPST
+333 SDQSANPA
-342 SDAVHNQAVA
+342 SDAVQNQTLAGRNSSASESIVSLPSA
-352 ERKFNADSH
+352 PS
-361 VRTATP
+361 TP
-367 PPFKDI
+367 PLPDKDI

-429 RQDSASKRQV
+429 RQDTASKRQV

-447 SAAGGRRARARDMPQ
+447 SAASGRRARARDMPQ

-504 SSTPPASASAA
+504 SSTPPASASA

-521 SADAK
+521 ASEAK
-526 LKAASSAEEC
+526 PKGKASSSSEEC
-536 AGGGAGS
+536 AGGGGGGS
-543 VGASGAGAG
+543 GLG
-552 AGSGSGGGSAAPA
+552 GSGSGGAGA

-878 LLTGTGSSM
+878 LLTGSTL
-887 HQEQVELLPRL
+887 HQEQVELIPRL

-925 AHLDRPWAA
+925 SHLDRPWSASTE
-934 PADRSAHWQ
+934 RTAHWQ

-1003 RAPPPARADQP
+1003 RVAP
-1014 APHAPAHGTYAPVH
+1014 APAPADLPAASHAPAP
-1028 GTCTTPGR
+1028 
-1036 SYTVTSPPCSSS
+1036 
-1048 TTTPA
+1048 
-1053 PRGPC
+1053 
-1058 SARRRPPAPTSRRRT
+1058 
-1073 RPLTYVLLAYGTCT
+1073 
-1087 TPGRSYTVDLTA
+1087 
-1099 MQQLNDHTGT
+1099 
-1109 ARPVQRA
+1109 
-1116 PPPAR
+1116 
-1121 ADQPAPHAPAHVRM
+1121 
-1135 RPLTVR
+1135 
-1141 TASLWNVYHA
+1141 
-1151 GPLLHRDLTAMQ
+1151 
-1163 QLNDHTGTARPVQRA
+1163 
-1178 PPPAR
+1178 
-1183 ADQPA
+1183 
-1188 PHAPAHGTCTA
+1188 
-1199 RPVQRAPPPAR
+1199 
-1210 ADQPAPHAPAHDP
+1210 DP
-1223 RIAMVRSNPLLA
+1223 RIAMVRSNPGLA

-1303 QLAEILMQRLPEEMA
+1303 QLAEILMQRLPEEMG

-1330 AQLAAHSHTPRQT
+1330 AQLAERAPAAAPPPAPPRQPP
-1343 EHKSTSNTSV
+1343 HKSPGGGSV

-1362 ASTSATSLDH
+1362 ASTSATSLEH
-1372 NLSLAFSASSSFVAA
+1372 QNNLSLAFSASGSFVAS
-1387 TLPPSIDSPEPGPA
+1387 TMPTGSDGSGSEPGQA
-1401 SASSH
+1401 SASTH
-1406 QQASTTVHRS
+1406 TQMSTTSVHRS
-1416 GSPLQLAEMLKRK
+1416 SSPLQLAEMLKRK

-1437 AGARH
+1437 AGTRH
-1442 ARRRDDAA
+1442 ARRRDEPAPA
-1450 HAAHPAHAAHA
+1450 HAHTTHAHLAHPAHAH
-1461 APAPHAHQ
+1461 HAHNHHAQHAQHAQ
-1469 PATHAS
+1469 PHGS
-1475 NVPGAA
+1475 GVSSGA
-1481 RSGSRAGTASKT
+1481 RSATRVGGTSKT

-1503 RWGRAPHAHK
+1503 RWGRSPHTHK
-1513 DSLLASPHSSATLS
+1513 DTGLLASPHTSTNLT
-1527 VQNKEKVREWIQWT
+1527 VQNKEKVRSWIQWT
-1541 AARLQREWGAL
+1541 AARVVAGWGAL
-1552 GGGAGALEQ
+1552 GGGGGALEQ
-1561 LAALAA
+1561 LSALAA
-1567 ALPHPPH
+1567 ALPHH
-1574 HRAALEQLRDTLTLH
+1574 HHARAALASLRDTLLHH

-1604 LLQFLTGGEEPEAG
+1604 LLQFLTGVDPEGEQSESRDGDGEG
-1618 AEREEPDARDPDDL
+1618 REDN
-1632 VAAVEARLRLFL
+1632 VAAAEDRLRLFL

-1650 PLVPDTEW
+1650 PLTIDAEW
-1658 EENEG
+1658 AAGVGALGVVGAGSSAE
-1663 FLANMGGGAMGALV
+1663 GGGAGGGAALCALV
-1677 AKVNACVSHLE
+1677 GKVNACVSHLE

-1753 GYASTRQRDGSASGA
+1753 GYASGRARSDSGGNP

-1781 DSLATPPHHHPT
+1781 DSLATPPHNPT
-1793 DSEHKLEF
+1793 DSDHKLEF

-1821 GEQNDADTDTET
+1821 GEQTDADTDTET
-1833 PLANAGIWIQ
+1833 PLANAGIWVQ

-1850 AVEAGEPPRSDAAA
+1850 AVEAGEQPRADTTA

-1877 RRKPDMLWN
+1877 RRKPDLLWN
-1886 EGVVPSR
+1886 EGVVPAR
-1893 DSPLVVILRSP
+1893 VSPLVVMVRGAALCGAGAADARD
-1904 VVSGGGGEL
+1904 V
-1913 RDASLPALGVLRALH
+1913 RDASLPALGLLRALH

-1934 HTLYRAVCLPD
+1934 HTLYRAACLPD
-1945 PRPLVPNAEFINA
+1945 HRPLVPNADFINA

-1993 FPFECRHLLFYVV
+1993 LPFECRHLLFYVV

-2020 GGERGAAGGADAER
+2020 GGERGGGGAAGGADER

-2087 YALVSQEMQRA
+2087 YALVSQELQRA
-2098 DLDVWHGS
+2098 DLDLWHGS

-2111 KATSFGGEIVKSQ
+2111 KPTSFGGEIVKSQ
-2124 PPVVSDRAAD
+2124 PPVVTDRSAD

-2145 ALSLDEERA
+2145 ALNLDEDRA

-2169 APDATYVSWPCGLFP
+2169 APDATYVTWPCGLFP
-2184 QAVGRNVRASHLS
+2184 QAVGRNARASHVS
-2197 RVKAK
+2197 RIKAK

-2230 WVVNEQRWLSLSD
+2230 WMVNEEKWLSLSD

-2254 LCRLRRVAERARAI
+2254 LCRLRRVAERARQI
-2268 AADARHSPDQR
+2268 AADTRHTPEQK
-2279 TQMISAL
+2279 TQLISAL

-2307 TELRRGGRE
+2307 TELRRGGRD

-2329 LVTHWM
+2329 LVTHWL
-2335 LYEGVS
+2335 LYEGVT
-2341 KQMEAFKEGFE
+2341 KQMEAFREGFE

-2380 ETRWEPRMLA
+2380 DQRWEPRMLT

-2395 DHGYTAES
+2395 DHGYNAES
-2403 RAVRMLIDILAS
+2403 RAIRMLIDILAS
-2415 YSRDEQRLF
+2415 YNREEQRLF

-2464 SVMTCVNYLKLPDYS
+2464 SVMTCVNYLKLPDYT
-2479 SADVMRAK
+2479 SAEVMRAK

>member
-31 WLRQVRQ
+31 WLRQVRRT
-38 VSRSRRNR
+38 SHSRRSRR
-46 HNVTSPLPRSTSR
+46 NVTSPLPRSTSR
-59 HSSSRSRADNEA
+59 HSSSRVSDAEPH
-71 QAHVELR
+71 AHVELR

-83 INSLPRSDYSIT
+83 INTLPRSDYSIT
-95 ERWSYGADVYET
+95 ERWSYGTDVYET
-107 RCDTADYKSGDTDKS
+107 RCDTTEFKGGDAHKSS
-122 TANLYPKRGRTSSH
+122 VHPKRGRTSSH
-136 DRKKRKSHSIS
+136 DRKKRKTIS
-147 TNSTDEC
+147 NNSAEEC

-163 ALKSTESACEQT
+163 ALKSSESACEQI
-175 PTSLKVQTLSQISV
+175 PNNLKPNTLTQQPL
-189 NQDAT
+189 NQNAT
-194 ATSTQQSQLN
+194 ATSTQPDQ
-204 SEGGLLPLED
+204 SEGGLLPLDE
-214 RDFAYSPFSS
+214 RDFAYSPYSS

-242 SRRKGKKRKRSS
+242 SRRKGKKRKRSA

-259 SRKCLDNLEDCR
+259 SRKSSCLPNVEECR
-271 KKFKIDSHSKELE
+271 KKFKIDSHSK
-284 DPSKDA
+284 D
-290 PVDSRIKQE
+290 E
-299 TDKVDH
+299 TDTSSTGRSSKHELDK
-305 ATASQA
+305 ADLPSSS
-311 SCAYLLRNR
+311 SCTYLLRNR
-320 YNRDLG
+320 NSHLG
-326 PSTSTVI
+326 PPTSTVI
-333 RDNSASPST
+333 SDQSANPA
-342 SDAVHNQAVA
+342 SDAVQNQTLAGRNSSASESIVSLPSA
-352 ERKFNADSH
+352 PS
-361 VRTATP
+361 TP
-367 PPFKDI
+367 PLPDRDI

-415 GACLTRGASTSQRQ
+415 GACLTRGANTSQRQ
-429 RQDSASKRQV
+429 RQDTASKRQV

-447 SAAGGRRARARDMPQ
+447 SAASGRRARARDMPQ

-504 SSTPPASASAA
+504 SSTPPASASA

-521 SADAK
+521 ASEAK
-526 LKAASSAEEC
+526 PKGKASSSSEEC
-536 AGGGAGS
+536 AGGGGGGS
-543 VGASGAGAG
+543 GV
-552 AGSGSGGGSAAPA
+552 AGSGSGGAGA

-609 NSAASKAAQLLAGL
+609 NSAASKATQLLAGL

-684 YMLEALPRSSGAVA
+684 YMLEALPRSSASVA

-764 NCCQNLTPDEFHL
+764 NCCQNLTPEEFHL

-813 DPARLQEIATPELL
+813 DPDRLQEIATPELL

-860 PQLALA
+860 PALALA
-866 LHQRS
+866 LQQRS

-878 LLTGTGSSM
+878 LLTGSTL
-887 HQEQVELLPRL
+887 QLEQMELIPRL

-910 ELMPRLPTDGIFAVD
+910 ELMPRLPKDGIFSVD
-925 AHLDRPWAA
+925 MHLDKQGSTFSERNAN
-934 PADRSAHWQ
+934 WQ

-958 SRALE
+958 NRALE
-963 AGAAAGEEEVCL
+963 AAALAGEEEVCL

-983 VDLTAMQQLND
+983 VDISTMQQLND
-994 HTGTARPVQ
+994 HTGTARLVQ
-1003 RAPPPARADQP
+1003 RLAPHPLPSDVPPFARP
-1014 APHAPAHGTYAPVH
+1014 APAPAP
-1028 GTCTTPGR
+1028 
-1036 SYTVTSPPCSSS
+1036 
-1048 TTTPA
+1048 
-1053 PRGPC
+1053 
-1058 SARRRPPAPTSRRRT
+1058 
-1073 RPLTYVLLAYGTCT
+1073 
-1087 TPGRSYTVDLTA
+1087 
-1099 MQQLNDHTGT
+1099 
-1109 ARPVQRA
+1109 
-1116 PPPAR
+1116 
-1121 ADQPAPHAPAHVRM
+1121 
-1135 RPLTVR
+1135 
-1141 TASLWNVYHA
+1141 
-1151 GPLLHRDLTAMQ
+1151 
-1163 QLNDHTGTARPVQRA
+1163 
-1178 PPPAR
+1178 
-1183 ADQPA
+1183 
-1188 PHAPAHGTCTA
+1188 
-1199 RPVQRAPPPAR
+1199 
-1210 ADQPAPHAPAHDP
+1210 DP
-1223 RIAMVRSNPLLA
+1223 RIAMVRSNPGLV

-1269 DAPLLRQ
+1269 DAQLLRQ

-1303 QLAEILMQRLPEEMA
+1303 QLAEILMQRLPEEMG

-1330 AQLAAHSHTPRQT
+1330 AVLADPEAGSFVPMPPLPRQPP
-1343 EHKSTSNTSV
+1343 HKV
-1353 RSSGGSSPP
+1353 RRKTHPDNVLRYERFTQQATGSDGSGSEPGQAS
-1362 ASTSATSLDH
+1362 ASTHTQMSATS
-1372 NLSLAFSASSSFVAA
+1372 
-1387 TLPPSIDSPEPGPA
+1387 
-1401 SASSH
+1401 
-1406 QQASTTVHRS
+1406 VHRS
-1416 GSPLQLAEMLKRK
+1416 SSPLQLAEMLKRK

-1437 AGARH
+1437 AGTRH
-1442 ARRRDDAA
+1442 ARRRDEPA
-1450 HAAHPAHAAHA
+1450 PAHAAHLA
-1461 APAPHAHQ
+1461 HPQHAHLAQ
-1469 PATHAS
+1469 PHGS
-1475 NVPGAA
+1475 GVSSGA
-1481 RSGSRAGTASKT
+1481 RSATRVGGTSKT

-1503 RWGRAPHAHK
+1503 RWVRSPHSHK
-1513 DSLLASPHSSATLS
+1513 DTGLLASPHTSSNLTG
-1527 VQNKEKVREWIQWT
+1527 QNKEKVRSWIQWT
-1541 AARLQREWGAL
+1541 AARVAASWGAL
-1552 GGGAGALEQ
+1552 GGAGGALEQ

-1567 ALPHPPH
+1567 ALPHH
-1574 HRAALEQLRDTLTLH
+1574 QHARAALASLRDTMLHH
-1589 DVSPFEVNHSGVLGA
+1589 DVSPFEVNHSGVVEA
-1604 LLQFLTGGEEPEAG
+1604 LLQFLTGGDTEGEQSESRDG
-1618 AEREEPDARDPDDL
+1618 DGEGREDN
-1632 VAAVEARLRLFL
+1632 VAAAAEDRLRLFL

-1650 PLVPDTEW
+1650 PLTVDAEW
-1658 EENEG
+1658 AAGVGALGALGAGSSAEG
-1663 FLANMGGGAMGALV
+1663 GAGGGAALSALV
-1677 AKVNACVSHLE
+1677 TKVNACVSQLE

-1701 ATSALKFFNTH
+1701 ASSALKFFNTH

-1731 GGVVRID
+1731 GGIVRID

-1753 GYASTRQRDGSASGA
+1753 GYASGRMRSDSGGNA

-1781 DSLATPPHHHPT
+1781 DSLATPPNNT
-1793 DSEHKLEF
+1793 SESEHKLEF
-1801 LIGDTVLP
+1801 LIDNTVLP
-1809 YNMTVYQAVRQF
+1809 YNMTVYQAVRQYSDV
-1821 GEQNDADTDTET
+1821 GDPDDIET
-1833 PLANAGIWIQ
+1833 PAANAGIWVD

-1850 AVEAGEPPRSDAAA
+1850 AVEGGEQPRSDNTA

-1877 RRKPDMLWN
+1877 RRKPDLLWN
-1886 EGVVPSR
+1886 EGVVPAR
-1893 DSPLVVILRSP
+1893 VSPLVVLVR
-1904 VVSGGGGEL
+1904 GAALCGAGAADM
-1913 RDASLPALGVLRALH
+1913 RDASLPALGLLRALH

-1934 HTLYRAVCLPD
+1934 HTLYRAACLPD
-1945 PRPLVPNAEFINA
+1945 QRPLVPNADFINS

-1993 FPFECRHLLFYVV
+1993 LPFECRHLLFYVV

-2020 GGERGAAGGADAER
+2020 GGERGGAGAAAGVDER
-2034 VAPRLDRRK
+2034 VTPRIDRRK

-2087 YALVSQEMQRA
+2087 YALVSQELQRA
-2098 DLDVWHGS
+2098 DLDLWHGS

-2111 KATSFGGEIVKSQ
+2111 KPTSFGGEIVKSQ
-2124 PPVVSDRAAD
+2124 PPVVTDRSAD

-2145 ALSLDEERA
+2145 ALNLDEDRE

-2169 APDATYVSWPCGLFP
+2169 APDATYVTWPCGLFP
-2184 QAVGRNVRASHLS
+2184 QAVGRNARASHVS
-2197 RVKAK
+2197 RIKAK

-2230 WVVNEQRWLSLSD
+2230 WMVNEEKWLSLSD

-2254 LCRLRRVAERARAI
+2254 LCRLHRVAERARQI
-2268 AADARHSPDQR
+2268 AADTRHTPDQK
-2279 TQMISAL
+2279 TQLISAL

-2307 TELRRGGRE
+2307 TELRRGGRD

-2329 LVTHWM
+2329 LVTHWL
-2335 LYEGVS
+2335 LYEGVT
-2341 KQMEAFKEGFE
+2341 KQMEAFREGFE

-2380 ETRWEPRMLA
+2380 DQRWEPRMLT

-2395 DHGYTAES
+2395 DHGYNAES
-2403 RAVRMLIDILAS
+2403 RAIRMLIDILAS
-2415 YSRDEQRLF
+2415 YNREEQRLF

-2464 SVMTCVNYLKLPDYS
+2464 SVMTCVNYLKLPDYT
-2479 SADVMRAK
+2479 SAEVMRAK

>member
-1 MAEQHITPSSHSALT
+1 MAEQHNSPSAHSALS
-16 RESSGSSPSR
+16 RESNG

-31 WLRQVRQ
+31 WLRQVRRA
-38 VSRSRRNR
+38 SHSRRSKR
-46 HNVTSPLPRSTSR
+46 HATSPLSRSASR
-59 HSSSRSRADNEA
+59 HSRGDRDAAAEPHA
-71 QAHVELR
+71 RLELR

-83 INSLPRSDYSIT
+83 VSALPRSDYSLS
-95 ERWSYGADVYET
+95 ERWSYGTDVYET
-107 RCDTADYKSGDTDKS
+107 RCEPLHRPGDHS
-122 TANLYPKRGRTSSH
+122 YSYSHAKRARTSSH
-136 DRKKRKSHSIS
+136 DKKKRKGHSVSH
-147 TNSTDEC
+147 TTADEC

-163 ALKSTESACEQT
+163 ALRSSESVCEHI
-175 PTSLKVQTLSQISV
+175 PNSLKAHSLSNYSL
-189 NQDAT
+189 NET
-194 ATSTQQSQLN
+194 TPSTQLN
-204 SEGGLLPLED
+204 STEGGLLPLDE

-224 STVTELLDSD
+224 STVTDLLDSD
-234 YSVYSPTA
+234 YSTYSPRA
-242 SRRKGKKRKRSS
+242 SRKKGKKRKRSA

-259 SRKCLDNLEDCR
+259 SRKSYLINFEECR
-271 KKFKIDSHSKELE
+271 KRLKIDPQSKDLPDTSKETSVE
-284 DPSKDA
+284 GRA
-290 PVDSRIKQE
+290 SRQE
-299 TDKVDH
+299 FDKADVS
-305 ATASQA
+305 ASQ
-311 SCAYLLRNR
+311 SPCSYLLRNR
-320 YNRDLG
+320 SHRDLG
-326 PSTSTVI
+326 PPTATVTSDT
-333 RDNSASPST
+333 ASPSAT
-342 SDAVHNQAVA
+342 DALLAQTVA
-352 ERKFNADSH
+352 DRRSVNDT
-361 VRTATP
+361 RGGTATP
-367 PPFKDI
+367 PPYRDI
-373 QEASSSKAHSS
+373 LEAGSSKTHSS
-384 ASKLLIVP
+384 GSKLLIVP

-415 GACLTRGASTSQRQ
+415 GACLTRGANSSQRQ
-429 RQDSASKRQV
+429 RQDTSSKRQV
-439 SGSEGAGS
+439 SGEGAGS

-462 PQPASTRRDKRGKSS
+462 PQPASTRRDKRAGKSS

-504 SSTPPASASAA
+504 SSTPPATASAA

-521 SADAK
+521 SNDAK
-526 LKAASSAEEC
+526 SKNKASSSAEEC
-536 AGGGAGS
+536 SGVGGGGSLGSGPAAGASGGAG
-543 VGASGAGAG
+543 AT
-552 AGSGSGGGSAAPA
+552 

-604 RTVTA
+604 RTVAA

-730 HSKAIL
+730 HSKSIL

-813 DPARLQEIATPELL
+813 DPGRLQEIATPELL

-833 LVVQPPLISGATFI
+833 LVVQPPLISGGTFI

-878 LLTGTGSSM
+878 LLTGSTV
-887 HQEQVELLPRL
+887 HQEQVELIPRL

-925 AHLDRPWAA
+925 AHLDRPWSAA
-934 PADRSAHWQ
+934 TDRTPHWQ

-1003 RAPPPARADQP
+1003 RVAP
-1014 APHAPAHGTYAPVH
+1014 APHPTDQ
-1028 GTCTTPGR
+1028 
-1036 SYTVTSPPCSSS
+1036 SSS
-1048 TTTPA
+1048 SSAAA
-1053 PRGPC
+1053 P
-1058 SARRRPPAPTSRRRT
+1058 
-1073 RPLTYVLLAYGTCT
+1073 
-1087 TPGRSYTVDLTA
+1087 
-1099 MQQLNDHTGT
+1099 
-1109 ARPVQRA
+1109 
-1116 PPPAR
+1116 
-1121 ADQPAPHAPAHVRM
+1121 
-1135 RPLTVR
+1135 
-1141 TASLWNVYHA
+1141 
-1151 GPLLHRDLTAMQ
+1151 
-1163 QLNDHTGTARPVQRA
+1163 
-1178 PPPAR
+1178 
-1183 ADQPA
+1183 
-1188 PHAPAHGTCTA
+1188 
-1199 RPVQRAPPPAR
+1199 
-1210 ADQPAPHAPAHDP
+1210 DP
-1223 RIAMVRSNPLLA
+1223 RIAMVRSNPSLV

-1303 QLAEILMQRLPEEMA
+1303 QLAEILMQRLPEEIG

-1330 AQLAAHSHTPRQT
+1330 AQLAERPPHHQTPKQAKL
-1343 EHKSTSNTSV
+1343 KSPSSTSV

-1362 ASTSATSLDH
+1362 ASTSQTSLDH
-1372 NLSLAFSASSSFVAA
+1372 NLSLAFSASGSFVTTS
-1387 TLPPSIDSPEPGPA
+1387 TLLGSDGSASDPNQA
-1401 SASSH
+1401 SAST
-1406 QQASTTVHRS
+1406 QATSTTVHRS

-1437 AGARH
+1437 AGGRH

-1450 HAAHPAHAAHA
+1450 PHVPSPAA
-1461 APAPHAHQ
+1461 APTPSSHSHHAQPSPHA
-1469 PATHAS
+1469 S
-1475 NVPGAA
+1475 GVPSAA
-1481 RSGSRAGTASKT
+1481 RSTTRMGGASKT

-1503 RWGRAPHAHK
+1503 RWGRSPHSHK
-1513 DSLLASPHSSATLS
+1513 DTGLLASPHTSTNLS

-1541 AARLQREWGAL
+1541 AVRLQREWGAL
-1552 GGGAGALEQ
+1552 GGGAGPLEQ

-1567 ALPHPPH
+1567 ALPHAQSPH
-1574 HRAALEQLRDTLTLH
+1574 QRNALEQLRDTLVQH

-1604 LLQFLTGGEEPEAG
+1604 LLTFLTNGDTEPETEARSSDRD
-1618 AEREEPDARDPDDL
+1618 AEGEGRHSAEQVASCEE
-1632 VAAVEARLRLFL
+1632 RLRLFL

-1650 PLVPDTEW
+1650 PLDSDLSEW
-1658 EENEG
+1658 NDNG
-1663 FLANMGGGAMGALV
+1663 GPLVLGSNGGGALASLV
-1677 AKVNACVSHLE
+1677 CKVNACVSHLE

-1712 QLMCDLKRHPT
+1712 QLMCDLKRHPS

-1753 GYASTRQRDGSASGA
+1753 GYANVRPRDGSATTA
-1768 HSDDDAASDDDVD
+1768 HSDDDAASDDDVE
-1781 DSLATPPHHHPT
+1781 DSLATPPHHQPT

-1801 LIGDTVLP
+1801 LVGDTVLP

-1833 PLANAGIWIQ
+1833 PLANAGIWVQ

-1850 AVEAGEPPRSDAAA
+1850 AVEPTEQPRPDTATT
-1864 SRKGKGQPTKLSS
+1864 RKGKGQPTKLSS
-1877 RRKPDMLWN
+1877 RRKPDLLWN
-1886 EGVVPSR
+1886 EGIVPSPE
-1893 DSPLVVILRSP
+1893 SPLFVILRSP
-1904 VVSGGGGEL
+1904 LMSEGEVK
-1913 RDASLPALGVLRALH
+1913 DASLAALGVLRALH

-1934 HTLYRAVCLPD
+1934 HTLYHAACLPD
-1945 PRPLVPNAEFINA
+1945 HRPLVPHQDFINA

-1983 KKIAYACPFV
+1983 KKIAYACPFI

-2011 RALQRLLEA
+2011 RALQRLLET
-2020 GGERGAAGGADAER
+2020 GGERGAAGGAGAGQDSER

-2043 RTVQRHNVLRQAEHV
+2043 RTVQRPNVLRQAEHV

-2087 YALVSQEMQRA
+2087 YALVSQELQRA
-2098 DLDVWHGS
+2098 DLDLWHGS

-2111 KATSFGGEIVKSQ
+2111 KPTSFAGEIVKSQ
-2124 PPVVSDRAAD
+2124 PPVVSDRSSD

-2145 ALSLDEERA
+2145 ALNLDEERS

-2169 APDATYVSWPCGLFP
+2169 APDATFVSWPCGLFP
-2184 QAVGRNVRASHLS
+2184 QAIGRNARASHLS

-2208 FMAKAVMDSRM
+2208 FMAKAVMDSRLI
-2219 VDIPLSVSMYR
+2219 DIPLSVSMFR
-2230 WVVNEQRWLSLSD
+2230 WAVCEERWLTLSD

-2254 LCRLRRVAERARAI
+2254 LCRLRRVADRATHI
-2268 AADARHSPDQR
+2268 ALDPRHSADQR
-2279 TQMISAL
+2279 QQLISTL

-2307 TELRRGGRE
+2307 TELRRGGRD
-2316 LPVTAHNLHNYID
+2316 LPVTAHNLHSYIA
-2329 LVTHWM
+2329 LVTHWL
-2335 LYEGVS
+2335 LYEGVA
-2341 KQMEAFKEGFE
+2341 KQMEAFREGFE
-2352 SVFPLANLKIFYP
+2352 SVFPLNNLKIFYP

-2380 ETRWEPRMLA
+2380 EQRWDARMLA

-2403 RAVRMLIDILAS
+2403 RAIRMLIDILAS
-2415 YSRDEQRLF
+2415 YSREEQRLF

>member
-38 VSRSRRNR
+38 VSHSRRNR
-46 HNVTSPLPRSTSR
+46 RNVTSPLPRSTSR
-59 HSSSRSRADNEA
+59 HSSGHADNEPHP
-71 QAHVELR
+71 HVELR

-83 INSLPRSDYSIT
+83 VNSLPRSDYSIT

-107 RCDTADYKSGDTDKS
+107 RCDTAHFKSGDVDNHSSYT
-122 TANLYPKRGRTSSH
+122 KRGRTSSH

-147 TNSTDEC
+147 NSTEEC

-163 ALKSTESACEQT
+163 ALKSTESACE
-175 PTSLKVQTLSQISV
+175 PFPNNLKVQTLPQLSV
-189 NQDAT
+189 NQETDN
-194 ATSTQQSQLN
+194 SIPQLPLN
-204 SEGGLLPLED
+204 HSEGGLLPLED

-259 SRKCLDNLEDCR
+259 SRKSSSCLLNLEECK
-271 KKFKIDSHSKELE
+271 KKFKID
-284 DPSKDA
+284 PYSKDL
-290 PVDSRIKQE
+290 PDTSREALGEARILKQE
-299 TDKVDH
+299 TDIVDQG
-305 ATASQA
+305 TASQSA
-311 SCAYLLRNR
+311 CAYSLRNR
-320 YNRDLG
+320 NLRDLG
-326 PSTSTVI
+326 SSTSTVI
-333 RDNSASPST
+333 CDNSASPST
-342 SDAVHNQAVA
+342 SDVVYSQTIV
-352 ERKFNADSH
+352 ERKSTTDTYG
-361 VRTATP
+361 RTVTP
-367 PPFKDI
+367 PPYKDI
-373 QEASSSKAHSS
+373 QEASSSKGHHSS

-402 ARRSIAAATGATL
+402 ARRSIAAATGSTL

-429 RQDSASKRQV
+429 RQDSGTKRQV
-439 SGSEGAGS
+439 SGGEGASS

-515 SMPDNA
+515 TMPDNV
-521 SADAK
+521 STDSK
-526 LKAASSAEEC
+526 LKSKAASSAEEC
-536 AGGGAGS
+536 AGGAGGVS
-543 VGASGAGAG
+543 GVGGGVGLVGAVGGAGAG
-552 AGSGSGGGSAAPA
+552 VSAVPGAGA

-673 DMMNHACRALT
+673 ELMNHACRALT

-704 LDKLQAITCMD
+704 LDKLQAITCID

-749 FFSINAQRAALSITA
+749 FFSISAQRAALSITA

-827 TNLQQL
+827 ANLQQL
-833 LVVQPPLISGATFI
+833 LVVQPPLISGGTFI

-852 LWVMCAAC
+852 LWVMCCAC

-878 LLTGTGSSM
+878 LLTGAGSSA
-887 HQEQVELLPRL
+887 HHEQVELLPRL

-925 AHLDRPWAA
+925 AYLDRPWSA
-934 PADRSAHWQ
+934 PTDRTAHWQ

-983 VDLTAMQQLND
+983 VDLAAMQQLND

-1003 RAPPPARADQP
+1003 RVPPPQRAD
-1014 APHAPAHGTYAPVH
+1014 A
-1028 GTCTTPGR
+1028 TP
-1036 SYTVTSPPCSSS
+1036 TAT
-1048 TTTPA
+1048 
-1053 PRGPC
+1053 
-1058 SARRRPPAPTSRRRT
+1058 PPAP
-1073 RPLTYVLLAYGTCT
+1073 
-1087 TPGRSYTVDLTA
+1087 
-1099 MQQLNDHTGT
+1099 
-1109 ARPVQRA
+1109 
-1116 PPPAR
+1116 
-1121 ADQPAPHAPAHVRM
+1121 
-1135 RPLTVR
+1135 
-1141 TASLWNVYHA
+1141 
-1151 GPLLHRDLTAMQ
+1151 
-1163 QLNDHTGTARPVQRA
+1163 
-1178 PPPAR
+1178 
-1183 ADQPA
+1183 
-1188 PHAPAHGTCTA
+1188 
-1199 RPVQRAPPPAR
+1199 
-1210 ADQPAPHAPAHDP
+1210 DP
-1223 RIAMVRSNPLLA
+1223 RIAMMRSNPSLA

-1269 DAPLLRQ
+1269 DAPMLRQ

-1303 QLAEILMQRLPEEMA
+1303 QLAEILMQQLPEEMA

-1330 AQLAAHSHTPRQT
+1330 AQLAERHAPRTPKI
-1343 EHKSTSNTSV
+1343 KSPSNSNV

-1372 NLSLAFSASSSFVAA
+1372 NLSLAFSASSSFVA
-1387 TLPPSIDSPEPGPA
+1387 TSLPTASSECSGSEPGPA
-1401 SASSH
+1401 SGSAL
-1406 QQASTTVHRS
+1406 QQTSTTVHRS

-1437 AGARH
+1437 AGGRH

-1450 HAAHPAHAAHA
+1450 PHVPHAAH
-1461 APAPHAHQ
+1461 APHAHQ
-1469 PATHAS
+1469 QATHAS
-1475 NVPGAA
+1475 GVPAAA
-1481 RSGSRAGTASKT
+1481 RSASRVGGASKT

-1513 DSLLASPHSSATLS
+1513 DSALLASPHQPANLT

-1552 GGGAGALEQ
+1552 GGGAGPLEQ

-1567 ALPHPPH
+1567 ALPHVPH
-1574 HRAALEQLRDTLTLH
+1574 QRAALEQLRDTLLQH

-1604 LLQFLTGGEEPEAG
+1604 LLQFLTGSESEDADTEGEG
-1618 AEREEPDARDPDDL
+1618 RDDEHM
-1632 VAAVEARLRLFL
+1632 AACEDRLRLFL

-1650 PLVPDTEW
+1650 PLTTETEW
-1658 EENEG
+1658 EENETALKLFG
-1663 FLANMGGGAMGALV
+1663 SNAGALSALV

-1753 GYASTRQRDGSASGA
+1753 GYASPRQRDGSASGA

-1781 DSLATPPHHHPT
+1781 DALATPPHHHT
-1793 DSEHKLEF
+1793 ADTEHKLEF

-1821 GEQNDADTDTET
+1821 SEQTDADTDTET

-1850 AVEAGEPPRSDAAA
+1850 AVEAGEQPRSDTTA

-1877 RRKPDMLWN
+1877 RRKPDLLWN

-1893 DSPLVVILRSP
+1893 ESPLVVMLRSP
-1904 VVSGGGGEL
+1904 LLGGGSGGGGGADIK
-1913 RDASLPALGVLRALH
+1913 DASLPALGVLRALH
-1928 ALSRHW
+1928 ALARHW

-1945 PRPLVPNAEFINA
+1945 QRPLVPNADFINA

-2020 GGERGAAGGADAER
+2020 GGERGAAGAGAGADSER

-2087 YALVSQEMQRA
+2087 YALVSQELQRA

-2111 KATSFGGEIVKSQ
+2111 KPSFGGEIVKSQ
-2124 PPVVSDRAAD
+2124 PPVVTDRSSD

-2145 ALSLDEERA
+2145 ALSLDEDRA

-2159 LEKETSIPSP
+2159 LEKETLIPSP

-2184 QAVGRNVRASHLS
+2184 QAIGRNARASHLS

-2230 WVVNEQRWLSLSD
+2230 WVVMEQRWLSLSD

-2254 LCRLRRVAERARAI
+2254 LCRLRRVAERARRI
-2268 AADARHSPDQR
+2268 AVDPRHTSDQR
-2279 TQMISAL
+2279 SQMISAL

-2307 TELRRGGRE
+2307 TELRRGGRD

-2329 LVTHWM
+2329 LVTHWL

-2341 KQMEAFKEGFE
+2341 KQMEAFREGFE
-2352 SVFPLANLKIFYP
+2352 SVFPLTNLKIFYP

-2380 ETRWEPRMLA
+2380 EQRWEPRMLA

-2403 RAVRMLIDILAS
+2403 RAIRMLIDILAS

>member
-1 MAEQHITPSSHSALT
+1 MAEQHITPSHSALT
-16 RESSGSSPSR
+16 RESSRSSPSR

-31 WLRQVRQ
+31 CLRNVRKA
-38 VSRSRRNR
+38 STSRRNKR
-46 HNVTSPLPRSTSR
+46 TLTSPHPHTSR
-59 HSSSRSRADNEA
+59 EADPESPSSNI
-71 QAHVELR
+71 ELR

-83 INSLPRSDYSIT
+83 VNSLPRSDYSLS
-95 ERWSYGADVYET
+95 ERWSYGTDVYET
-107 RCDTADYKSGDTDKS
+107 RYDTSDSKQGDTPHTAGEHSKRRRTSLNDKKK
-122 TANLYPKRGRTSSH
+122 PKRHLSS
-136 DRKKRKSHSIS
+136 KIS
-147 TNSTDEC
+147 EC
-154 VAYCTRSRT
+154 IAYCTRSRT
-163 ALKSTESACEQT
+163 ALRSESVCELPKNTNAQPAQR
-175 PTSLKVQTLSQISV
+175 PTHI
-189 NQDAT
+189 AT
-194 ATSTQQSQLN
+194 TSSALQAASN
-204 SEGGLLPLED
+204 PSEGGLLPLDE
-214 RDFAYSPFSS
+214 RDYVYSPFSS
-224 STVTELLDSD
+224 STVTDLLDSD

-242 SRRKGKKRKRSS
+242 NRRKGKKRKRPS

-259 SRKCLDNLEDCR
+259 TRKSSYCLFEIEEPKKYKTEVRAKDPADTKITFSERASLDQDTGKDPLSSPTCTYSLR
-271 KKFKIDSHSKELE
+271 KRH
-284 DPSKDA
+284 
-290 PVDSRIKQE
+290 
-299 TDKVDH
+299 
-305 ATASQA
+305 
-311 SCAYLLRNR
+311 
-320 YNRDLG
+320 NRDLG
-326 PSTSTVI
+326 PPTSTVVNDSSVSTTTNEAPFLSD
-333 RDNSASPST
+333 RKSAT
-342 SDAVHNQAVA
+342 
-352 ERKFNADSH
+352 ERG
-361 VRTATP
+361 RTVSP
-367 PPFKDI
+367 PPFKDL
-373 QEASSSKAHSS
+373 QASSSKPHSS
-384 ASKLLIVP
+384 DSKLLIVP

-429 RQDSASKRQV
+429 RQESSSKRQS
-439 SGSEGAGS
+439 SGGGTEEPGS
-447 SAAGGRRARARDMPQ
+447 SGRRARTRDMPQ
-462 PQPASTRRDKRGKSS
+462 PQPQNTARKDKRGKSS
-477 LGSCASTGGASSRSH
+477 LGSCASTGAASSRSH
-492 PQPLTTGAVAST
+492 SQSVTTGAIAST
-504 SSTPPASASAA
+504 SSTPPVSASAV

-521 SADAK
+521 SNDAK
-526 LKAASSAEEC
+526 PKGKASSPAEDC
-536 AGGGAGS
+536 
-543 VGASGAGAG
+543 
-552 AGSGSGGGSAAPA
+552 SGGGSGVGGA

-609 NSAASKAAQLLAGL
+609 NSAAASKAAQLLSGL

-777 VRDSLQL
+777 VRESLQL
-784 LANRLTQQDK
+784 LANRLTIQDK

-833 LVVQPPLISGATFI
+833 LVVQPPLIAGNTFI

-878 LLTGTGSSM
+878 LLTGSTV
-887 HQEQVELLPRL
+887 HHEQVELLPRL

-925 AHLDRPWAA
+925 AHLDRPW
-934 PADRSAHWQ
+934 SANTERGAQWQ
-943 WRDDRGVWRSYSWAE
+943 WRDDRGVWRCYSWAE
-958 SRALE
+958 CRALE
-963 AGAAAGEEEVCL
+963 AGVSGGEEEVCL
-975 TTLGRSYT
+975 ATLGRSYT

-1003 RAPPPARADQP
+1003 RLPPAAPPPATAD
-1014 APHAPAHGTYAPVH
+1014 GNPV
-1028 GTCTTPGR
+1028 P
-1036 SYTVTSPPCSSS
+1036 
-1048 TTTPA
+1048 
-1053 PRGPC
+1053 
-1058 SARRRPPAPTSRRRT
+1058 
-1073 RPLTYVLLAYGTCT
+1073 
-1087 TPGRSYTVDLTA
+1087 
-1099 MQQLNDHTGT
+1099 
-1109 ARPVQRA
+1109 
-1116 PPPAR
+1116 
-1121 ADQPAPHAPAHVRM
+1121 
-1135 RPLTVR
+1135 
-1141 TASLWNVYHA
+1141 
-1151 GPLLHRDLTAMQ
+1151 
-1163 QLNDHTGTARPVQRA
+1163 
-1178 PPPAR
+1178 
-1183 ADQPA
+1183 
-1188 PHAPAHGTCTA
+1188 
-1199 RPVQRAPPPAR
+1199 
-1210 ADQPAPHAPAHDP
+1210 DP
-1223 RIAMVRSNPLLA
+1223 RIAMVRTSPSLV

-1269 DAPLLRQ
+1269 DAQLLRQ
-1276 VLKMQVIS
+1276 VLKTQVIS

-1303 QLAEILMQRLPEEMA
+1303 QLAEILMQRLSEEMGA
-1318 VQFRREGVLHQV
+1318 QFRREGVLHQV
-1330 AQLAAHSHTPRQT
+1330 AQLAQKAPAPQPARQAKL
-1343 EHKSTSNTSV
+1343 KSPSGASV
-1353 RSSGGSSPP
+1353 RGTGNASPP
-1362 ASTSATSLDH
+1362 ASTSSSPLEH
-1372 NLSLAFSASSSFVAA
+1372 NNISLAFSASGSFIASTLLAA
-1387 TLPPSIDSPEPGPA
+1387 TEAGITEAGPA
-1401 SASSH
+1401 TSASTH
-1406 QQASTTVHRS
+1406 QTTTSVHRS
-1416 GSPLQLAEMLKRK
+1416 GSPMQLADMLKRK
-1429 RAVKRSGG
+1429 RPVKRSGG
-1437 AGARH
+1437 AGARRPRTREEVTLGHH
-1442 ARRRDDAA
+1442 ALGQAQP
-1450 HAAHPAHAAHA
+1450 PAT
-1461 APAPHAHQ
+1461 PTTAPHSSN
-1469 PATHAS
+1469 TAS
-1475 NVPGAA
+1475 AG
-1481 RSGSRAGTASKT
+1481 RSANRVGGTSKT

-1503 RWGRAPHAHK
+1503 RWGRSPHAHTHK
-1513 DSLLASPHSSATLS
+1513 DAGLLASPHASANLS
-1527 VQNKEKVREWIQWT
+1527 LQNKEKVREWIECV
-1541 AARLQREWGAL
+1541 ASRLQREWGAL
-1552 GGGAGALEQ
+1552 GGGGGALQQ
-1561 LAALAA
+1561 LAALAV
-1567 ALPHPPH
+1567 ALPR
-1574 HRAALEQLRDTLTLH
+1574 RADLALEPLLVLRDTLARH
-1589 DVSPFEVNHSGVLGA
+1589 DLSPFEVNHSGVIGA
-1604 LLQFLTGGEEPEAG
+1604 LLQFLTGSESDSEEQEGEGEG
-1618 AEREEPDARDPDDL
+1618 RDSAEQI
-1632 VAAVEARLRLFL
+1632 AACEDRLRLFL

-1650 PLVPDTEW
+1650 PLAPD
-1658 EENEG
+1658 ENEWMEKASSIGG
-1663 FLANMGGGAMGALV
+1663 FASIGAGALSALV
-1677 AKVNACVSHLE
+1677 SKVNACVSHLE

-1712 QLMCDLKRHPT
+1712 QLMIQPLQCDLKRHPT
-1723 CTNLKQWK
+1723 CTTLKQWK

-1753 GYASTRQRDGSASGA
+1753 GYAQARSREGTGP
-1768 HSDDDAASDDDVD
+1768 HTDDEAASDDDVED
-1781 DSLATPPHHHPT
+1781 TLATTHHVAES
-1793 DSEHKLEF
+1793 DHKLEF

-1833 PLANAGIWIQ
+1833 PLANAGIWVQ

-1850 AVEAGEPPRSDAAA
+1850 AVEGGEQPRADSST
-1864 SRKGKGQPTKLSS
+1864 SRKGKGQTTKMSS
-1877 RRKPDMLWN
+1877 RRKPDLLWT
-1886 EGVVPSR
+1886 EGIVPAQLS
-1893 DSPLVVILRSP
+1893 SLAVMLRSGAI
-1904 VVSGGGGEL
+1904 SKWGTDMN
-1913 RDASLPALGVLRALH
+1913 DASLPALALLRALH

-1934 HTLYRAVCLPD
+1934 HTLYRAACLPD
-1945 PRPLVPNAEFINA
+1945 HRSLVPNSDFINT

-1983 KKIAYACPFV
+1983 KKIAYACPFIL
-1993 FPFECRHLLFYVV
+1993 PFECRHLLFYVV

-2020 GGERGAAGGADAER
+2020 GGERGAPAGGSSEAER

-2043 RTVQRHNVLRQAEHV
+2043 RTVQRDNVLRQAEHV
-2058 MHEFA
+2058 MHEFG

-2087 YALVSQEMQRA
+2087 YALVSQELQRA
-2098 DLDVWHGS
+2098 DLDLWHGS

-2111 KATSFGGEIVKSQ
+2111 KPTSFGGEIVKSQ
-2124 PPVVSDRAAD
+2124 PTVVSDRSSD
-2134 AAARLASSVRD
+2134 AATRLASSVRD
-2145 ALSLDEERA
+2145 ALNLDDDRS

-2184 QAVGRNVRASHLS
+2184 QAIGRNARASHLS

-2230 WVVNEQRWLSLSD
+2230 WAVSEQQWLNLSD

-2254 LCRLRRVAERARAI
+2254 LCRLRRVADRAQAI
-2268 AADARHSPDQR
+2268 ATDDNYSPEQR
-2279 TQMISAL
+2279 NQMINAL

-2307 TELRRGGRE
+2307 TELRRGGRDI
-2316 LPVTAHNLHNYID
+2316 PVTAHNLHHYIA
-2329 LVTHWM
+2329 LVTHWL
-2335 LYEGVS
+2335 LYEGVT
-2341 KQMEAFKEGFE
+2341 KQMDAFKEGFE

-2380 ETRWEPRMLA
+2380 EQRWEPRMLA

-2395 DHGYTAES
+2395 DHGFNAES
-2403 RAVRMLIDILAS
+2403 RAIRMLIDILAS
-2415 YSRDEQRLF
+2415 YNREEQRLF

-2439 KALNPPLTVVRKSL
+2439 KSLNPPLTVVRKSL

-2479 SADVMRAK
+2479 SAEVMRAK

>member
-1 MAEQHITPSSHSALT
+1 MAEQHNSPSAHSALS
-16 RESSGSSPSR
+16 RESNGR

-31 WLRQVRQ
+31 WLRQVRRA
-38 VSRSRRNR
+38 SHSCRSKR
-46 HNVTSPLPRSTSR
+46 HATSPLSRSASR
-59 HSSSRSRADNEA
+59 HSGRLPDREA
-71 QAHVELR
+71 EPHAPYAPHARLELR

-83 INSLPRSDYSIT
+83 VSALPRSDYSIT

-107 RCDTADYKSGDTDKS
+107 RCDTSHHKSGDTNKAAH
-122 TANLYPKRGRTSSH
+122 TKRGRTSSH
-136 DRKKRKSHSIS
+136 DKKKRKSHSTS
-147 TNSTDEC
+147 NSPADEC
-154 VAYCTRSRT
+154 VAHCTRSRT
-163 ALKSTESACEQT
+163 ALKSSESVCEQFQDSFKRSLSNTSLNQNAT
-175 PTSLKVQTLSQISV
+175 PTSTQYQT
-189 NQDAT
+189 
-194 ATSTQQSQLN
+194 
-204 SEGGLLPLED
+204 EGGLLPLDE

-224 STVTELLDSD
+224 STVTDLLDSD
-234 YSVYSPTA
+234 YSTYSPRA
-242 SRRKGKKRKRSS
+242 SRKKGKKRKRSA

-259 SRKCLDNLEDCR
+259 NRKSSFLINLEECR
-271 KKFKIDSHSKELE
+271 KKLKIEPQSKEASE
-284 DPSKDA
+284 TGREATDCRGSGHDIDKADPSNA
-290 PVDSRIKQE
+290 Q
-299 TDKVDH
+299 
-305 ATASQA
+305 
-311 SCAYLLRNR
+311 SCSYLLRNR
-320 YNRDLG
+320 SHRDLG
-326 PSTSTVI
+326 PPTATV
-333 RDNSASPST
+333 T
-342 SDAVHNQAVA
+342 SDTASAEAGSQPPA
-352 ERKFNADSH
+352 ERRAALDC
-361 VRTATP
+361 RRAATP
-367 PPFKDI
+367 PPYRDI
-373 QEASSSKAHSS
+373 LEAGSSKTYTTG
-384 ASKLLIVP
+384 SKLLIVP

-415 GACLTRGASTSQRQ
+415 GACLTRGASSSQRQ
-429 RQDSASKRQV
+429 RQDNTASKRQV
-439 SGSEGAGS
+439 SGGEGAGS
-447 SAAGGRRARARDMPQ
+447 SAASGRRARARDMPQ

-504 SSTPPASASAA
+504 SSTPPATASAT

-521 SADAK
+521 AAEAK
-526 LKAASSAEEC
+526 PKSKASSSAEEC
-536 AGGGAGS
+536 AGGGGSAGGA
-543 VGASGAGAG
+543 GASGGA
-552 AGSGSGGGSAAPA
+552 A

-604 RTVTA
+604 RTVAA

-730 HSKAIL
+730 HAKAIL

-833 LVVQPPLISGATFI
+833 LVVQPPLISGGTFI

-852 LWVMCAAC
+852 LWVMCSAC

-878 LLTGTGSSM
+878 LLTGSTV
-887 HQEQVELLPRL
+887 HQEQVELIPRL

-925 AHLDRPWAA
+925 AHLDRPWSANN
-934 PADRSAHWQ
+934 DRTAHWQ

-1003 RAPPPARADQP
+1003 RVAP
-1014 APHAPAHGTYAPVH
+1014 APHAADQA
-1028 GTCTTPGR
+1028 
-1036 SYTVTSPPCSSS
+1036 SS
-1048 TTTPA
+1048 TSAAA
-1053 PRGPC
+1053 P
-1058 SARRRPPAPTSRRRT
+1058 
-1073 RPLTYVLLAYGTCT
+1073 
-1087 TPGRSYTVDLTA
+1087 
-1099 MQQLNDHTGT
+1099 
-1109 ARPVQRA
+1109 
-1116 PPPAR
+1116 
-1121 ADQPAPHAPAHVRM
+1121 
-1135 RPLTVR
+1135 
-1141 TASLWNVYHA
+1141 
-1151 GPLLHRDLTAMQ
+1151 
-1163 QLNDHTGTARPVQRA
+1163 
-1178 PPPAR
+1178 
-1183 ADQPA
+1183 
-1188 PHAPAHGTCTA
+1188 
-1199 RPVQRAPPPAR
+1199 
-1210 ADQPAPHAPAHDP
+1210 DP
-1223 RIAMVRSNPLLA
+1223 RIAMVRSNPSLV

-1269 DAPLLRQ
+1269 DATLLRQ

-1303 QLAEILMQRLPEEMA
+1303 QLAEILMQRLPDEMGA
-1318 VQFRREGVLHQV
+1318 QFRREGVLHQV
-1330 AQLAAHSHTPRQT
+1330 AQLADRAPQPQPPASGPAAAAAPRQAKL
-1343 EHKSTSNTSV
+1343 KSPSNTSV

-1362 ASTSATSLDH
+1362 ASTSQTSLEH
-1372 NLSLAFSASSSFVAA
+1372 NNLSLAFSASGSFVASSLLNA
-1387 TLPPSIDSPEPGPA
+1387 EGSVSEPAQA
-1401 SASSH
+1401 SASTH
-1406 QQASTTVHRS
+1406 AQATTATTTVHRS

-1437 AGARH
+1437 GARH
-1442 ARRRDDAA
+1442 GRRRDDAP
-1450 HAAHPAHAAHA
+1450 HAAPAAHAHA
-1461 APAPHAHQ
+1461 APAHA
-1469 PATHAS
+1469 PAHAPAPAHS
-1475 NVPGAA
+1475 SGVPSAA
-1481 RSGSRAGTASKT
+1481 RSTTRVGGASKT

-1503 RWGRAPHAHK
+1503 RWGRSPHAHK
-1513 DSLLASPHSSATLS
+1513 DSGLLASPHTSTNLS
-1527 VQNKEKVREWIQWT
+1527 VQNKEKVREWIQWS

-1574 HRAALEQLRDTLTLH
+1574 HRAALRQLRDTLLQH
-1589 DVSPFEVNHSGVLGA
+1589 DLSPFEVNHSGVLGA
-1604 LLQFLTGGEEPEAG
+1604 LLQFLTGGEAETEPEG
-1618 AEREEPDARDPDDL
+1618 SRERDGEGEGRDSAEQ
-1632 VAAVEARLRLFL
+1632 VAACEDRLRLFL

-1650 PLVPDTEW
+1650 PLTPDLTEW
-1658 EENEG
+1658 NDKGGLMSLERG
-1663 FLANMGGGAMGALV
+1663 SGSGGALSALV
-1677 AKVNACVSHLE
+1677 CKVNACVSHLE

-1712 QLMCDLKRHPT
+1712 QLMCDLKRHPS
-1723 CTNLKQWK
+1723 CSNLKQWK

-1753 GYASTRQRDGSASGA
+1753 GYATVRSRDGSAAAA

-1781 DSLATPPHHHPT
+1781 DSLATPPHHQPT
-1793 DSEHKLEF
+1793 DSDHKLEF
-1801 LIGDTVLP
+1801 LIGDTLLP
-1809 YNMTVYQAVRQF
+1809 YNMTVYQAVRQY
-1821 GEQNDADTDTET
+1821 GELNDADTDTET
-1833 PLANAGIWIQ
+1833 PLANAGIWVQ

-1850 AVEAGEPPRSDAAA
+1850 AVEAVEPPRADAT
-1864 SRKGKGQPTKLSS
+1864 STRKGKGQPTKLSS
-1877 RRKPDMLWN
+1877 RRKPDLLWN
-1886 EGVVPSR
+1886 EGIVPSR
-1893 DSPLVVILRSP
+1893 ESPLVGILRSAL
-1904 VVSGGGGEL
+1904 VSGGEV

-1934 HTLYRAVCLPD
+1934 PSLYRAACLPD
-1945 PRPLVPNAEFINA
+1945 HRPLVPHADFVNA

-1983 KKIAYACPFV
+1983 KKIAYACPFI

-2020 GGERGAAGGADAER
+2020 GGERGGAAAAGADAER

-2087 YALVSQEMQRA
+2087 YALVSQELQRA
-2098 DLDVWHGS
+2098 DLDLWHGS

-2111 KATSFGGEIVKSQ
+2111 KPTSFAGEIVKSQ
-2124 PPVVSDRAAD
+2124 PPVVTDRSSD

-2145 ALSLDEERA
+2145 ALNLDEERS

-2169 APDATYVSWPCGLFP
+2169 APDATYVTWPCGLFP
-2184 QAVGRNVRASHLS
+2184 QAIGRNARASHLS

-2219 VDIPLSVSMYR
+2219 VDIPLSVTMYR
-2230 WVVNEQRWLSLSD
+2230 WAVSEDRWLSLSD

-2254 LCRLRRVAERARAI
+2254 LCRLRRVADRAATI
-2268 AADARHSPDQR
+2268 AADTRHTPDQK
-2279 TQMISAL
+2279 QHMISAL

-2307 TELRRGGRE
+2307 TELRRGGRDT
-2316 LPVTAHNLHNYID
+2316 PVTPHNLHNYIA
-2329 LVTHWM
+2329 LVTHWL
-2335 LYEGVS
+2335 LYEGVA
-2341 KQMEAFKEGFE
+2341 KQMEAFREGFE

-2380 ETRWEPRMLA
+2380 EQRWEARMLS

-2403 RAVRMLIDILAS
+2403 RAIRMLVDILAS
-2415 YSRDEQRLF
+2415 YTRDEQRLF

-2479 SADVMRAK
+2479 SAEVMRAK

>member
-1 MAEQHITPSSHSALT
+1 MAEQHDAPSAHSALS
-16 RESSGSSPSR
+16 RESNGSSPSR

-38 VSRSRRNR
+38 ASHSRRSKR
-46 HNVTSPLPRSTSR
+46 HATSPLPRSATRPSGR
-59 HSSSRSRADNEA
+59 RADREPSPA
-71 QAHVELR
+71 TARVEPR
-78 RSSRL
+78 RSERL
-83 INSLPRSDYSIT
+83 VSALPRSDYSIT

-107 RCDTADYKSGDTDKS
+107 RCEPAGEPESAHRRRRYSSHEHDKRAHS
-122 TANLYPKRGRTSSH
+122 TAADDGA
-136 DRKKRKSHSIS
+136 
-147 TNSTDEC
+147 EC
-154 VAYCTRSRT
+154 VAHCTRSRT
-163 ALKSTESACEQT
+163 ALKSSESVCEQLQNSFSVQ
-175 PTSLKVQTLSQISV
+175 SLS
-189 NQDAT
+189 N
-194 ATSTQQSQLN
+194 TSTVTSAQLN
-204 SEGGLLPLED
+204 QGEGLLPLDE

-224 STVTELLDSD
+224 STVTDLLDSD
-234 YSVYSPTA
+234 YSTYSPRA
-242 SRRKGKKRKRSS
+242 SRKKGKKRKRSS

-259 SRKCLDNLEDCR
+259 HRKNSYLVNLEECR
-271 KKFKIDSHSKELE
+271 KRLKIDHPGKDSSETKE
-284 DPSKDA
+284 A
-290 PVDSRIKQE
+290 YDSRTSRHDSE
-299 TDKVDH
+299 RVD
-305 ATASQA
+305 QA
-311 SCAYLLRNR
+311 CAYSLRNR
-320 YNRDLG
+320 SRDFG
-326 PSTSTVI
+326 PPTATVTT
-333 RDNSASPST
+333 DTACEAASSQEPEWSSAPDT
-342 SDAVHNQAVA
+342 
-352 ERKFNADSH
+352 R
-361 VRTATP
+361 RTATP
-367 PPFKDI
+367 PPFRDI
-373 QEASSSKAHSS
+373 LEASSSKAY
-384 ASKLLIVP
+384 APGSKLLIVP

-415 GACLTRGASTSQRQ
+415 GACLTRGSSSQRQ
-429 RQDSASKRQV
+429 RQEAASKRQV
-439 SGSEGAGS
+439 GSNESGGSGSGSGAGAGS
-447 SAAGGRRARARDMPQ
+447 GRRARARDMPQ
-462 PQPASTRRDKRGKSS
+462 PQPACTRRDKRGKSS
-477 LGSCASTGGASSRSH
+477 LGSCASTGGGASSRSH
-492 PQPLTTGAVAST
+492 PQPITTGAVAST
-504 SSTPPASASAA
+504 SSTPPAAASAT

-521 SADAK
+521 AAEK
-526 LKAASSAEEC
+526 PKNKASSSAEEC
-536 AGGGAGS
+536 LGGAGS
-543 VGASGAGAG
+543 GAAVGAGVGAA
-552 AGSGSGGGSAAPA
+552 ASAAA

-604 RTVTA
+604 RTVAA

-833 LVVQPPLISGATFI
+833 LVVQPPLISGGTFI

-852 LWVMCAAC
+852 LWVMCGAC

-878 LLTGTGSSM
+878 LLTGSAL
-887 HQEQVELLPRL
+887 HQEQVELISRL

-925 AHLDRPWAA
+925 AHLDRPWSAHTE
-934 PADRSAHWQ
+934 RTAHWQ

-963 AGAAAGEEEVCL
+963 TGASAGEEEVCL

-983 VDLTAMQQLND
+983 VDLAAMQQLND

-1003 RAPPPARADQP
+1003 RVAP
-1014 APHAPAHGTYAPVH
+1014 APAVTDHA
-1028 GTCTTPGR
+1028 
-1036 SYTVTSPPCSSS
+1036 
-1048 TTTPA
+1048 
-1053 PRGPC
+1053 
-1058 SARRRPPAPTSRRRT
+1058 
-1073 RPLTYVLLAYGTCT
+1073 
-1087 TPGRSYTVDLTA
+1087 
-1099 MQQLNDHTGT
+1099 QQ
-1109 ARPVQRA
+1109 
-1116 PPPAR
+1116 
-1121 ADQPAPHAPAHVRM
+1121 
-1135 RPLTVR
+1135 
-1141 TASLWNVYHA
+1141 
-1151 GPLLHRDLTAMQ
+1151 Q
-1163 QLNDHTGTARPVQRA
+1163 QT
-1178 PPPAR
+1178 
-1183 ADQPA
+1183 
-1188 PHAPAHGTCTA
+1188 
-1199 RPVQRAPPPAR
+1199 
-1210 ADQPAPHAPAHDP
+1210 DP
-1223 RIAMVRSNPLLA
+1223 RIAMVRSNPSLV

-1256 QALKAI
+1256 QALKGI

-1269 DAPLLRQ
+1269 DAALLRQ

-1295 LRIVVGSL
+1295 LRIVVGAL
-1303 QLAEILMQRLPEEMA
+1303 QLAEILMQRLPEEMGA
-1318 VQFRREGVLHQV
+1318 QFRREGVLHQV
-1330 AQLAAHSHTPRQT
+1330 AQLADQPPKQT
-1343 EHKSTSNTSV
+1343 RLKSPSNTSI

-1362 ASTSATSLDH
+1362 ASTSNTSLDH
-1372 NLSLAFSASSSFVAA
+1372 NNLSMAFSASGSFVASS
-1387 TLPPSIDSPEPGPA
+1387 LLNIESSSIEQGQA

-1406 QQASTTVHRS
+1406 MQSTGTSVHRS

-1437 AGARH
+1437 ARH
-1442 ARRRDDAA
+1442 ARRRDDAP
-1450 HAAHPAHAAHA
+1450 HAAAAAASPPHHEPQPAHA
-1461 APAPHAHQ
+1461 
-1469 PATHAS
+1469 S
-1475 NVPGAA
+1475 GVPTA
-1481 RSGSRAGTASKT
+1481 RSTTRVGGTSKT

-1503 RWGRAPHAHK
+1503 RWGRSPHAHK
-1513 DSLLASPHSSATLS
+1513 DSALLASPHTSANLS

-1567 ALPHPPH
+1567 ALPHQQH
-1574 HRAALEQLRDTLTLH
+1574 QRGALEQLRDTLTHH

-1604 LLQFLTGGEEPEAG
+1604 LLTFLTGGETELEAESSCSSTALTRAS
-1618 AEREEPDARDPDDL
+1618 AEQQ
-1632 VAAVEARLRLFL
+1632 AACEQRLRLFL

-1650 PLVPDTEW
+1650 PLTTDLTEW
-1658 EENEG
+1658 TEK
-1663 FLANMGGGAMGALV
+1663 GGLMTLSRSGSSSALSALV
-1677 AKVNACVSHLE
+1677 VKVNACVSHLE

-1712 QLMCDLKRHPT
+1712 QLMCDLKRHPS
-1723 CTNLKQWK
+1723 CQNLKQWK

-1753 GYASTRQRDGSASGA
+1753 GYATARSRDGSAPA
-1768 HSDDDAASDDDVD
+1768 PHSDEDNASDDDVE
-1781 DSLATPPHHHPT
+1781 DSLATPPHSQPSDT
-1793 DSEHKLEF
+1793 EHKLEF

-1821 GEQNDADTDTET
+1821 GEHVDADTDTET
-1833 PLANAGIWIQ
+1833 PLANAGIWVQ

-1850 AVEAGEPPRSDAAA
+1850 AVEAAEPAKTDSA
-1864 SRKGKGQPTKLSS
+1864 STRKGKGQPTKLSS
-1877 RRKPDMLWN
+1877 RRKPDLLWN
-1886 EGVVPSR
+1886 EGVVPTR
-1893 DSPLVVILRSP
+1893 ESPLVGILRSP
-1904 VVSGGGGEL
+1904 LISGGGGGGGGGEVK
-1913 RDASLPALGVLRALH
+1913 DASLPALGVLRALH

-1934 HTLYRAVCLPD
+1934 HSLYRAACLPD
-1945 PRPLVPNAEFINA
+1945 PRPIVPHQNFINA

-1983 KKIAYACPFV
+1983 KKIAYACPFI

-2020 GGERGAAGGADAER
+2020 GGERGGAAGGGNGNDSER

-2087 YALVSQEMQRA
+2087 YALVSQELQRA
-2098 DLDVWHGS
+2098 DLDLWHGS

-2111 KATSFGGEIVKSQ
+2111 KPTSFAGEIVKSQ
-2124 PPVVSDRAAD
+2124 PAVVTDRSMD

-2145 ALSLDEERA
+2145 ALSLEETS
-2154 PEPSD
+2154 PEPSE

-2169 APDATYVSWPCGLFP
+2169 APDATYVTWPCGLFP
-2184 QAVGRNVRASHLS
+2184 QAIGRNARASHLS

-2230 WVVNEQRWLSLSD
+2230 WAVSEERWLSLSD

-2254 LCRLRRVAERARAI
+2254 LCRLRRVADRAANI
-2268 AADARHSPDQR
+2268 AADPRHAPEQ
-2279 TQMISAL
+2279 TQAMISAL

-2307 TELRRGGRE
+2307 TELRRGGRDM
-2316 LPVTAHNLHNYID
+2316 PVTPHNLHNYIA
-2329 LVTHWM
+2329 LVTHWL
-2335 LYEGVS
+2335 LYEGVA
-2341 KQMEAFKEGFE
+2341 KQMEAFREGFE
-2352 SVFPLANLKIFYP
+2352 SVFPLNNLKIFYP

-2380 ETRWEPRMLA
+2380 EQRWEPRMLA
-2390 ECIRP
+2390 EAIRP

-2403 RAVRMLIDILAS
+2403 RAIRMLIDILAS

-2487 LRLAASE
+2487 LRLAANE

>member
-31 WLRQVRQ
+31 WLRKVRRA
-38 VSRSRRNR
+38 SHSRRNR
-46 HNVTSPLPRSTSR
+46 RNVTSPLPRSTSR
-59 HSSSRSRADNEA
+59 HSGSRRSDAEPA
-71 QAHVELR
+71 YVELR

-83 INSLPRSDYSIT
+83 VSSLPRSDYSIT

-107 RCDTADYKSGDTDKS
+107 RCDTTDFKSGDINKS
-122 TANLYPKRGRTSSH
+122 SASLHPKRGRTSSH
-136 DRKKRKSHSIS
+136 DRKRRKSHSIS
-147 TNSTDEC
+147 NNSTEEC
-154 VAYCTRSRT
+154 VAFCTRSRT
-163 ALKSTESACEQT
+163 ALKSTESVCEQSNNNLKAQTFSNLPIT
-175 PTSLKVQTLSQISV
+175 PE
-189 NQDAT
+189 AT
-194 ATSTQQSQLN
+194 PNTTQQQLN
-204 SEGGLLPLED
+204 QSEGLLPLED

-242 SRRKGKKRKRSS
+242 NRRKGKKRKRSA

-259 SRKCLDNLEDCR
+259 NRKSSCLINIEECP
-271 KKFKIDSHSKELE
+271 KKFKIDPHSKEVAETSKEFGESKVPNIESERL
-284 DPSKDA
+284 DQPSCTY
-290 PVDSRIKQE
+290 R
-299 TDKVDH
+299 
-305 ATASQA
+305 
-311 SCAYLLRNR
+311 LRNR
-320 YNRDLG
+320 NHRDLG
-326 PSTSTVI
+326 PPTSTVI
-333 RDNSASPST
+333 SDSSASPST
-342 SDAVHNQAVA
+342 SDACYTQTA
-352 ERKFNADSH
+352 ERKPRADSCG
-361 VRTATP
+361 RTTTP
-367 PPFKDI
+367 PPYKDT
-373 QEASSSKAHSS
+373 EEPSSSKAHNS
-384 ASKLLIVP
+384 SKLLIVP

-415 GACLTRGASTSQRQ
+415 GACLTRGASTSQRH
-429 RQDSASKRQV
+429 RHDTSTKRQ
-439 SGSEGAGS
+439 SGSSEGAS
-447 SAAGGRRARARDMPQ
+447 SSAGGRRARTRDMPQ
-462 PQPASTRRDKRGKSS
+462 PQPQPQPATTRRDKRGKSS

-504 SSTPPASASAA
+504 SSTPPASASA

-521 SADAK
+521 STDAK
-526 LKAASSAEEC
+526 PKGKASSSTEEC
-536 AGGGAGS
+536 GLGGVSGAGRADGAGS
-543 VGASGAGAG
+543 
-552 AGSGSGGGSAAPA
+552 SAQA

-684 YMLEALPRSSGAVA
+684 YMLEALPRSSGAVV

-833 LVVQPPLISGATFI
+833 LVVQPPLISGQTFI

-852 LWVMCAAC
+852 LWVMCSAC
-860 PQLALA
+860 PALALK

-878 LLTGTGSSM
+878 LLTGSTLQ
-887 HQEQVELLPRL
+887 QEQVELLPRL

-910 ELMPRLPTDGIFAVD
+910 ELMPRLPADGIFAVD
-925 AHLDRPWAA
+925 AHLDRPWSA
-934 PADRSAHWQ
+934 PNDRAAHWQ
-943 WRDDRGVWRSYSWAE
+943 WRDDRGTWRSYSWAE
-958 SRALE
+958 SRAIE

-975 TTLGRSYT
+975 STLGRSYT

-1003 RAPPPARADQP
+1003 RVAPQASPADAQG
-1014 APHAPAHGTYAPVH
+1014 APAPAHP
-1028 GTCTTPGR
+1028 
-1036 SYTVTSPPCSSS
+1036 
-1048 TTTPA
+1048 
-1053 PRGPC
+1053 
-1058 SARRRPPAPTSRRRT
+1058 
-1073 RPLTYVLLAYGTCT
+1073 
-1087 TPGRSYTVDLTA
+1087 
-1099 MQQLNDHTGT
+1099 
-1109 ARPVQRA
+1109 
-1116 PPPAR
+1116 
-1121 ADQPAPHAPAHVRM
+1121 
-1135 RPLTVR
+1135 
-1141 TASLWNVYHA
+1141 
-1151 GPLLHRDLTAMQ
+1151 
-1163 QLNDHTGTARPVQRA
+1163 
-1178 PPPAR
+1178 
-1183 ADQPA
+1183 
-1188 PHAPAHGTCTA
+1188 
-1199 RPVQRAPPPAR
+1199 
-1210 ADQPAPHAPAHDP
+1210 DP
-1223 RIAMVRSNPLLA
+1223 RIAMVRGNPSLV

-1269 DAPLLRQ
+1269 DAQLLRL

-1303 QLAEILMQRLPEEMA
+1303 QLAEILMQRLPEDMS

-1330 AQLAAHSHTPRQT
+1330 AQLCERPPAAQQTPRQNKL
-1343 EHKSTSNTSV
+1343 KSPSGGSV
-1353 RSSGGSSPP
+1353 RSGGSSPP
-1362 ASTSATSLDH
+1362 ASTSATSIEQH
-1372 NLSLAFSASSSFVAA
+1372 NLSLAFSASGSFVTAA
-1387 TLPPSIDSPEPGPA
+1387 LPTTTSDGSEASPA
-1401 SASSH
+1401 SSSAH
-1406 QQASTTVHRS
+1406 AQSSVHRS

-1437 AGARH
+1437 GARH
-1442 ARRRDDAA
+1442 GRRRDEPPHA
-1450 HAAHPAHAAHA
+1450 HHA
-1461 APAPHAHQ
+1461 PPTDAPHA
-1469 PATHAS
+1469 S
-1475 NVPGAA
+1475 GVPSAA
-1481 RSGSRAGTASKT
+1481 RSTSRVGGASKT
-1493 SSFLS
+1493 SMFLS

-1503 RWGRAPHAHK
+1503 RWGRSPHAHK
-1513 DSLLASPHSSATLS
+1513 DVASHSHCPNLT
-1527 VQNKEKVREWIQWT
+1527 VQNKEKVREWIQWS
-1541 AARLQREWGAL
+1541 AARLQRKWGAL

-1567 ALPHPPH
+1567 ALPHQPH
-1574 HRAALEQLRDTLTLH
+1574 QRHALEQLRDTLLQH
-1589 DVSPFEVNHSGVLGA
+1589 DVSPFEVNHSGVLGG
-1604 LLQFLTGGEEPEAG
+1604 LLQFLTGSEGAEAEPEAEG
-1618 AEREEPDARDPDDL
+1618 EPDAEL
-1632 VAAVEARLRLFL
+1632 VAACEDRLRLFL
-1644 HVFADM
+1644 NVFADM
-1650 PLVPDTEW
+1650 PTAAHSEWSEDFELVPIG
-1658 EENEG
+1658 NSAA
-1663 FLANMGGGAMGALV
+1663 LAALV

-1753 GYASTRQRDGSASGA
+1753 GYACARSRSAGAGAA
-1768 HSDDDAASDDDVD
+1768 HSDDDAASDDDLD
-1781 DSLATPPHHHPT
+1781 DDAATPPHHHPT

-1809 YNMTVYQAVRQF
+1809 YNMTVYQAVRQY
-1821 GEQNDADTDTET
+1821 GEQTDADTDTET
-1833 PLANAGIWIQ
+1833 PLANAGIWVQ

-1850 AVEAGEPPRSDAAA
+1850 AVESGETPRPDAA
-1864 SRKGKGQPTKLSS
+1864 RKGKGQPAKLSS
-1877 RRKPDMLWN
+1877 RRKPDLLWN
-1886 EGVVPSR
+1886 EGVVPPQS
-1893 DSPLVVILRSP
+1893 SPLFVILRSP
-1904 VVSGGGGEL
+1904 LLTGTEVK
-1913 RDASLPALGVLRALH
+1913 DASLPALGVLRALH

-1934 HTLYRAVCLPD
+1934 HTLYHCACLPD
-1945 PRPLVPNAEFINA
+1945 HRPLVPNADFINA

-1983 KKIAYACPFV
+1983 KKIAYACPFI

-2020 GGERGAAGGADAER
+2020 GGERGGAAAAAGNDSER

-2087 YALVSQEMQRA
+2087 YALVSQELQRA
-2098 DLDVWHGS
+2098 DLDLWHGS

-2111 KATSFGGEIVKSQ
+2111 KPTSFAGEIVKSQ
-2124 PPVVSDRAAD
+2124 PPVVTDRSAD

-2145 ALSLDEERA
+2145 ALSLDEERS
-2154 PEPSD
+2154 PEPSE
-2159 LEKETSIPSP
+2159 LEKETLIPSP
-2169 APDATYVSWPCGLFP
+2169 APDATYVSWACGLFP
-2184 QAVGRNVRASHLS
+2184 QAVGRNARASHLS

-2219 VDIPLSVSMYR
+2219 VDIPLSVTMYR
-2230 WVVNEQRWLSLSD
+2230 WAVSEQRWLSLSD
-2243 VRHVAPELWRS
+2243 VRHVSPELWRS
-2254 LCRLRRVAERARAI
+2254 LCRLRRVAARATHI
-2268 AADARHSPDQR
+2268 AADPRHSADQR
-2279 TQMISAL
+2279 EHMINAL

-2307 TELRRGGRE
+2307 TELRRGGRDM
-2316 LPVTAHNLHNYID
+2316 PVTAHNLHDYIG
-2329 LVTHWM
+2329 LVTHWL
-2335 LYEGVS
+2335 LYEGVV
-2341 KQMEAFKEGFE
+2341 KQMSAFKEGFE

-2380 ETRWEPRMLA
+2380 ESRWEPRMLA

-2395 DHGYTAES
+2395 DHGYTAAS
-2403 RAVRMLIDILAS
+2403 RAIRMLIDILAS

>member
-31 WLRQVRQ
+31 WLRQVRRT
-38 VSRSRRNR
+38 SHSRRSRR
-46 HNVTSPLPRSTSR
+46 NVTSPLPRSTSR
-59 HSSSRSRADNEA
+59 HSSSRVSDAEPYT
-71 QAHVELR
+71 HVEPR

-83 INSLPRSDYSIT
+83 IHAQPRSDYSIT
-95 ERWSYGADVYET
+95 ERWSYGTDVYET
-107 RCDTADYKSGDTDKS
+107 RCDTTEFKGGDAHKSS
-122 TANLYPKRGRTSSH
+122 VHPKRGRTSSH
-136 DRKKRKSHSIS
+136 DRKKRKTIS
-147 TNSTDEC
+147 NNSAEEC

-163 ALKSTESACEQT
+163 ALKSSESACEQI
-175 PTSLKVQTLSQISV
+175 PNHLKPHTLTQPPL
-189 NQDAT
+189 NQNAT
-194 ATSTQQSQLN
+194 ATSTQAN
-204 SEGGLLPLED
+204 PPEGGLLPLDE
-214 RDFAYSPFSS
+214 RDFAYSPYSS

-242 SRRKGKKRKRSS
+242 SRRKGKKRKRST

-259 SRKCLDNLEDCR
+259 SRKSSCLLSVDECR
-271 KKFKIDSHSKELE
+271 KKFKIDSHSK
-284 DPSKDA
+284 D
-290 PVDSRIKQE
+290 E
-299 TDKVDH
+299 TDTSSTGRSSKHELDKSELNS
-305 ATASQA
+305 ASQT
-311 SCAYLLRNR
+311 SCTYLLRNR
-320 YNRDLG
+320 SSHFG
-326 PSTSTVI
+326 PPTSTVI
-333 RDNSASPST
+333 SDHSVNPPGEAVHTPLAGRISSASESIASIPS
-342 SDAVHNQAVA
+342 
-352 ERKFNADSH
+352 
-361 VRTATP
+361 TP
-367 PPFKDI
+367 PPPDRDI

-429 RQDSASKRQV
+429 RQDTQSKRQV

-504 SSTPPASASAA
+504 SSTPPASASA

-521 SADAK
+521 ASDAK
-526 LKAASSAEEC
+526 PKGKASSSSEEC
-536 AGGGAGS
+536 AGGGSG
-543 VGASGAGAG
+543 VG
-552 AGSGSGGGSAAPA
+552 GSGSGAGA

-741 SACLTYLD
+741 SACLMYLD

-852 LWVMCAAC
+852 LWVMCCAC

-878 LLTGTGSSM
+878 LLTGSTL
-887 HQEQVELLPRL
+887 HQEQVELIPRL

-925 AHLDRPWAA
+925 SHLDRPWSASTE
-934 PADRSAHWQ
+934 RTAHWQ

-1003 RAPPPARADQP
+1003 RVAP
-1014 APHAPAHGTYAPVH
+1014 APAEPAAAAPAP
-1028 GTCTTPGR
+1028 
-1036 SYTVTSPPCSSS
+1036 
-1048 TTTPA
+1048 
-1053 PRGPC
+1053 
-1058 SARRRPPAPTSRRRT
+1058 
-1073 RPLTYVLLAYGTCT
+1073 
-1087 TPGRSYTVDLTA
+1087 
-1099 MQQLNDHTGT
+1099 
-1109 ARPVQRA
+1109 
-1116 PPPAR
+1116 
-1121 ADQPAPHAPAHVRM
+1121 
-1135 RPLTVR
+1135 
-1141 TASLWNVYHA
+1141 
-1151 GPLLHRDLTAMQ
+1151 
-1163 QLNDHTGTARPVQRA
+1163 
-1178 PPPAR
+1178 
-1183 ADQPA
+1183 
-1188 PHAPAHGTCTA
+1188 
-1199 RPVQRAPPPAR
+1199 
-1210 ADQPAPHAPAHDP
+1210 DP
-1223 RIAMVRSNPLLA
+1223 RVALLRAHPGLA

-1276 VLKMQVIS
+1276 ILKMQVIS

-1303 QLAEILMQRLPEEMA
+1303 QLAEILMQRLPDEMG

-1330 AQLAAHSHTPRQT
+1330 AQLAERAPPAQPARHHPV
-1343 EHKSTSNTSV
+1343 KSPGGGSV

-1362 ASTSATSLDH
+1362 ASTSATSLEH
-1372 NLSLAFSASSSFVAA
+1372 QNNLSLAFSASGSFVASTMQAGAAAGEEEVCLTTLGRSYTVDLTAMQQLNDHTGTARPVQRVAPAPAEPAAAAPAPDPRVALLRAHPGLARALLAVLHEVYWSSAGPAVRSQALKAILRCVYYADAPLLRQILKMQVISSHIAGMMASSDLRIVVGSLQLAEILMQRLPDEMGVQFRREGVLHQVAQLAERAPPAQPARHHPVKSPGGGSVRSSGGSSPPASTSA
-1387 TLPPSIDSPEPGPA
+1387 TSLEHQNNLSLAFSASGSFVASTMPAAGSDGSGSEPGQA
-1401 SASSH
+1401 SASTHAQMS
-1406 QQASTTVHRS
+1406 STSVHRS

-1437 AGARH
+1437 SGVVSGGRS
-1442 ARRRDDAA
+1442 
-1450 HAAHPAHAAHA
+1450 
-1461 APAPHAHQ
+1461 
-1469 PATHAS
+1469 ATR
-1475 NVPGAA
+1475 VG
-1481 RSGSRAGTASKT
+1481 GASKT

-1503 RWGRAPHAHK
+1503 RWGRSPHAHK
-1513 DSLLASPHSSATLS
+1513 DSALLASPHASANLT
-1527 VQNKEKVREWIQWT
+1527 VQNKEK
-1541 AARLQREWGAL
+1541 
-1552 GGGAGALEQ
+1552 
-1561 LAALAA
+1561 
-1567 ALPHPPH
+1567 
-1574 HRAALEQLRDTLTLH
+1574 LRDTMLHH

-1604 LLQFLTGGEEPEAG
+1604 LLQFLTGAETESEAG
-1618 AEREEPDARDPDDL
+1618 EARDGDGEGRDDAL
-1632 VAAVEARLRLFL
+1632 AAAEDRLRLFL

-1650 PLVPDTEW
+1650 PLTIESEW
-1658 EENEG
+1658 SG
-1663 FLANMGGGAMGALV
+1663 AGAWGCAALAALV
-1677 AKVNACVSHLE
+1677 GKVNACVSHLE

-1753 GYASTRQRDGSASGA
+1753 GYASGRSRSESGGA
-1768 HSDDDAASDDDVD
+1768 PHSDDDAASDDDVE
-1781 DSLATPPHHHPT
+1781 DSLATPPHHPT
-1793 DSEHKLEF
+1793 DSDHKLEF

-1821 GEQNDADTDTET
+1821 GEQTDADTDTET
-1833 PLANAGIWIQ
+1833 PLANAGIWVQ

-1850 AVEAGEPPRSDAAA
+1850 AVEAGEQPRPDTTA

-1877 RRKPDMLWN
+1877 RRKPDLLWN
-1886 EGVVPSR
+1886 
-1893 DSPLVVILRSP
+1893 D
-1904 VVSGGGGEL
+1904 
-1913 RDASLPALGVLRALH
+1913 
-1928 ALSRHW
+1928 
-1934 HTLYRAVCLPD
+1934 
-1945 PRPLVPNAEFINA
+1945 FINA
-1958 KLAAKA
+1958 K
-1964 NRQLQDPL
+1964 
-1972 VIMTGNLPPWL
+1972 
-1983 KKIAYACPFV
+1983 
-1993 FPFECRHLLFYVV
+1993 
-2006 SFDRD
+2006 
-2011 RALQRLLEA
+2011 
-2020 GGERGAAGGADAER
+2020 
-2034 VAPRLDRRK
+2034 
-2043 RTVQRHNVLRQAEHV
+2043 RHNVLRQAEHV

-2087 YALVSQEMQRA
+2087 YALVSQELQRA
-2098 DLDVWHGS
+2098 DLDLWHGS

-2111 KATSFGGEIVKSQ
+2111 KPTSFGGEIVKSQ
-2124 PPVVSDRAAD
+2124 PPVVTDRSAD

-2145 ALSLDEERA
+2145 ALNLDEERS

-2169 APDATYVSWPCGLFP
+2169 APDATYVTWPCGLFP
-2184 QAVGRNVRASHLS
+2184 QAVGRNARASHVS

-2230 WVVNEQRWLSLSD
+2230 WLVSEEQWLSLSD

-2254 LCRLRRVAERARAI
+2254 LCRLRSVAERARQL
-2268 AADARHSPDQR
+2268 AADPRHSPEQR
-2279 TQMISAL
+2279 TQLISAL

-2307 TELRRGGRE
+2307 TELRRGGRD

-2329 LVTHWM
+2329 LVTHWL
-2335 LYEGVS
+2335 LYEGVT
-2341 KQMEAFKEGFE
+2341 KQMEAFREGFE

-2380 ETRWEPRMLA
+2380 DQRWEPRMLT

-2395 DHGYTAES
+2395 DHGYNAES
-2403 RAVRMLIDILAS
+2403 RAIRMLIDILAS
-2415 YSRDEQRLF
+2415 YNREEQRLF

-2464 SVMTCVNYLKLPDYS
+2464 SVMTCVNYLKLPDYT
-2479 SADVMRAK
+2479 SAEVMRAK

>member
-16 RESSGSSPSR
+16 RESNGSSPSR

-38 VSRSRRNR
+38 ANRSRRNR
-46 HNVTSPLPRSTSR
+46 RNVTSPLPRHTNR
-59 HSSSRSRADNEA
+59 HSSRAAAADTDAEPRR
-71 QAHVELR
+71 HVELR

-83 INSLPRSDYSIT
+83 VNALPRSDYSIS
-95 ERWSYGADVYET
+95 ERWSYGADFYET
-107 RCDTADYKSGDTDKS
+107 RYDTDYRSGDSWKYTSS
-122 TANLYPKRGRTSSH
+122 TNAKRGRNSSSH
-136 DRKKRKSHSIS
+136 DRKKHKRRPVTTSSAVAE
-147 TNSTDEC
+147 DC

-163 ALKSTESACEQT
+163 ALKLNESACEPSPNT
-175 PTSLKVQTLSQISV
+175 LKPQTLPRLAV
-189 NQDAT
+189 NHNAT
-194 ATSTQQSQLN
+194 ATSAPECPLN
-204 SEGGLLPLED
+204 SSEGGLLPLDE
-214 RDFAYSPFSS
+214 RDYAYSPFSS
-224 STVTELLDSD
+224 STITELLDSD

-242 SRRKGKKRKRSS
+242 HRRKGKKRKRST

-259 SRKCLDNLEDCR
+259 TRKSSCLVDIEDCK
-271 KKFKIDSHSKELE
+271 KKFKIDPYKEVEEASEDAISDCRQEYDSERPESAAASHS
-284 DPSKDA
+284 
-290 PVDSRIKQE
+290 
-299 TDKVDH
+299 
-305 ATASQA
+305 
-311 SCAYLLRNR
+311 SCTYLLRNR
-320 YNRDLG
+320 HRDLG
-326 PSTSTVI
+326 PPTATVI
-333 RDNSASPST
+333 SDNSASTST
-342 SDAVHNQAVA
+342 NEAAHNQTVI
-352 ERKFNADSH
+352 ERKNIDFRG
-361 VRTATP
+361 RTVTP
-367 PPFKDI
+367 PPYKDL
-373 QEASSSKAHSS
+373 QEASSSKAPASE
-384 ASKLLIVP
+384 SKLLIVP

-402 ARRSIAAATGATL
+402 ARRSIAAATGANL
-415 GACLTRGASTSQRQ
+415 GACLTRGAGNSQRQ
-429 RQDSASKRQV
+429 RQEAASKRQV
-439 SGSEGAGS
+439 SGTEEAGS
-447 SAAGGRRARARDMPQ
+447 SASGGRRARARDMPQ
-462 PQPASTRRDKRGKSS
+462 PQPASTRRDKRGKTS
-477 LGSCASTGGASSRSH
+477 LGSCASAGGASSRSH

-504 SSTPPASASAA
+504 SSSPPVSTSAVA
-515 SMPDNA
+515 MPDNA
-521 SADAK
+521 SNDAK
-526 LKAASSAEEC
+526 QKAASSSGEEC
-536 AGGGAGS
+536 NSGGAGG
-543 VGASGAGAG
+543 VGSANAGGAVA
-552 AGSGSGGGSAAPA
+552 SGGG

-684 YMLEALPRSSGAVA
+684 YMLEALPRSSVAVA

-794 KSVECVCLAFS
+794 KSVECVCMAFS
-805 RLVDSFQH
+805 RLVDSFQN

-833 LVVQPPLISGATFI
+833 LVVQPALISGSTFI

-878 LLTGTGSSM
+878 LLTGSAA
-887 HQEQVELLPRL
+887 HHEQVELVPRL

-925 AHLDRPWAA
+925 AHLDRPWSGGV
-934 PADRSAHWQ
+934 DRTAHWQ

-963 AGAAAGEEEVCL
+963 AGVSGGEEEVCL

-1003 RAPPPARADQP
+1003 RVAPAPPATDAAAAAA
-1014 APHAPAHGTYAPVH
+1014 AP
-1028 GTCTTPGR
+1028 
-1036 SYTVTSPPCSSS
+1036 
-1048 TTTPA
+1048 
-1053 PRGPC
+1053 
-1058 SARRRPPAPTSRRRT
+1058 
-1073 RPLTYVLLAYGTCT
+1073 
-1087 TPGRSYTVDLTA
+1087 
-1099 MQQLNDHTGT
+1099 
-1109 ARPVQRA
+1109 
-1116 PPPAR
+1116 
-1121 ADQPAPHAPAHVRM
+1121 
-1135 RPLTVR
+1135 
-1141 TASLWNVYHA
+1141 
-1151 GPLLHRDLTAMQ
+1151 
-1163 QLNDHTGTARPVQRA
+1163 
-1178 PPPAR
+1178 
-1183 ADQPA
+1183 
-1188 PHAPAHGTCTA
+1188 
-1199 RPVQRAPPPAR
+1199 
-1210 ADQPAPHAPAHDP
+1210 DP
-1223 RIAMVRSNPLLA
+1223 RIAMVRCNPSLV

-1303 QLAEILMQRLPEEMA
+1303 QLGEILMQRLPEEMGA
-1318 VQFRREGVLHQV
+1318 QFRREGVLHQV
-1330 AQLAAHSHTPRQT
+1330 SQLAQPSHPAQPTQPAPQAHTPRH
-1343 EHKSTSNTSV
+1343 HKIKSPSGTSA
-1353 RSSGGSSPP
+1353 RSGGGASPP
-1362 ASTSATSLDH
+1362 ASTSLTAIEH
-1372 NLSLAFSASSSFVAA
+1372 NLSLAFSASGSFV
-1387 TLPPSIDSPEPGPA
+1387 TSSLPTGNESSEPGPTT
-1401 SASSH
+1401 SASTYPHTSP
-1406 QQASTTVHRS
+1406 TVHRS
-1416 GSPLQLAEMLKRK
+1416 GSPLQLAEMLRRK
-1429 RAVKRSGG
+1429 RAVRRSGG
-1437 AGARH
+1437 APARGP
-1442 ARRRDDAA
+1442 RRREDLTPP
-1450 HAAHPAHAAHA
+1450 HQPPA
-1461 APAPHAHQ
+1461 APAAPAARAPPHAHAHQ
-1469 PATHAS
+1469 PHQAHAAS
-1475 NVPGAA
+1475 AIPSASRSTSRVGGA
-1481 RSGSRAGTASKT
+1481 SRT

-1503 RWGRAPHAHK
+1503 RWGRTPHAHR
-1513 DSLLASPHSSATLS
+1513 DTALLASPHASTNLT
-1527 VQNKEKVREWIQWT
+1527 VQNKEKVREWIVWK
-1541 AARLQREWGAL
+1541 AGRLQREWGAL
-1552 GGGAGALEQ
+1552 DGGAGALEQ
-1561 LAALAA
+1561 LAALAG
-1567 ALPHPPH
+1567 ALPHAH
-1574 HRAALEQLRDTLTLH
+1574 QRRAALHQLRDTLLHH

-1604 LLQFLTGGEEPEAG
+1604 LLQYLTGSEAEGQAEGGERD
-1618 AEREEPDARDPDDL
+1618 AETEARD
-1632 VAAVEARLRLFL
+1632 AAQEIADCEERLRLFL

-1650 PLVPDTEW
+1650 PLVPDDRDWMEQVS
-1658 EENEG
+1658 EVG
-1663 FLANMGGGAMGALV
+1663 VASGGGGAGALAALV
-1677 AKVNACVSHLE
+1677 GKVNACVSHLE

-1701 ATSALKFFNTH
+1701 ATSALRFFNTH
-1712 QLMCDLKRHPT
+1712 QLMCDLKRHPN

-1753 GYASTRQRDGSASGA
+1753 GYASTRPRDGTAAAA
-1768 HSDDDAASDDDVD
+1768 HSDDEAASDDDVE
-1781 DSLATPPHHHPT
+1781 DSLGTPPHHQPT

-1821 GEQNDADTDTET
+1821 GDHTDADTDTET
-1833 PLANAGIWIQ
+1833 PIANAGIWVQ

-1850 AVEAGEPPRSDAAA
+1850 AVEAGEAPRTDAAA
-1864 SRKGKGQPTKLSS
+1864 SRKGKGHTTKISS
-1877 RRKPDMLWN
+1877 RRKPDLLWN
-1886 EGVVPSR
+1886 EGIVPAR
-1893 DSPLVVILRSP
+1893 ESPLFVILRSP
-1904 VVSGGGGEL
+1904 LVSGGEVK
-1913 RDASLPALGVLRALH
+1913 DASLPALGLLRALH
-1928 ALSRHW
+1928 ALARHW
-1934 HTLYRAVCLPD
+1934 HTLYRAACLPD
-1945 PRPLVPNAEFINA
+1945 HRPLVPNSDFINP

-1993 FPFECRHLLFYVV
+1993 LPFECRHLLFYVV

-2020 GGERGAAGGADAER
+2020 GGERGAAAADER

-2043 RTVQRHNVLRQAEHV
+2043 RTVQRHSVLRQAEHV

-2063 HSKALLEIQYENE
+2063 HTKALLEIQYENE

-2087 YALVSQEMQRA
+2087 YALVSQELQRA
-2098 DLDVWHGS
+2098 DLDLWHGS

-2111 KATSFGGEIVKSQ
+2111 KPTSFGGEIVKSQ
-2124 PPVVSDRAAD
+2124 PPVVTDRSSD
-2134 AAARLASSVRD
+2134 AATRLASSVRD
-2145 ALSLDEERA
+2145 ALSLDEDRS
-2154 PEPSD
+2154 PQPSD

-2169 APDATYVSWPCGLFP
+2169 APDATYVNWPCGLFP
-2184 QAVGRNVRASHLS
+2184 QAIGRNARASHLS

-2230 WVVNEQRWLSLSD
+2230 WLVSEQRWLGLSD

-2254 LCRLRRVAERARAI
+2254 LCRLRRVAERAQAI
-2268 AADARHSPDQR
+2268 AADSRHTQDQR
-2279 TQMISAL
+2279 AHLINAL

-2307 TELRRGGRE
+2307 TELRRGGRD
-2316 LPVTAHNLHNYID
+2316 LPVTAHNLHNYIG
-2329 LVTHWM
+2329 LVTHWL
-2335 LYEGVS
+2335 LYEGVA

-2380 ETRWEPRMLA
+2380 EQRWEARMLA

-2403 RAVRMLIDILAS
+2403 RAIRMLVDILAS

-2479 SADVMRAK
+2479 SAEVMRAK

>member
-38 VSRSRRNR
+38 ANHSRRNR
-46 HNVTSPLPRSTSR
+46 RNVTSPLPRSTSR
-59 HSSSRSRADNEA
+59 NSSSRRSDAER
-71 QAHVELR
+71 QAPLELR

-83 INSLPRSDYSIT
+83 ISTLPRSDYSIT

-107 RCDTADYKSGDTDKS
+107 RCDTINFKGGDIHKSS
-122 TANLYPKRGRTSSH
+122 TNIYPKRGRTSSH
-136 DRKKRKSHSIS
+136 ERKKRKSYS
-147 TNSTDEC
+147 TSNNSTDDC

-163 ALKSTESACEQT
+163 ALKSTESACELL
-175 PTSLKVQTLSQISV
+175 PDSLKTQTLSHLI
-189 NQDAT
+189 NQNAT
-194 ATSTQQSQLN
+194 VTSTQHLQLN
-204 SEGGLLPLED
+204 QSEGGLLPLED

-234 YSVYSPTA
+234 YSVYSPTT
-242 SRRKGKKRKRSS
+242 SRRKGKKRKRSA

-259 SRKCLDNLEDCR
+259 NRRSNFLINFEECT
-271 KKFKIDSHSKELE
+271 KKFKIDSHNKEIADTNKE
-284 DPSKDA
+284 FP
-290 PVDSRIKQE
+290 E
-299 TDKVDH
+299 DKVFDFE
-305 ATASQA
+305 TEKSDQPSASFT
-311 SCAYLLRNR
+311 SCTYLLRNR
-320 YNRDLG
+320 HHRDLG
-326 PSTSTVI
+326 PPTSTI
-333 RDNSASPST
+333 ISDHTEHPST
-342 SDAVHNQAVA
+342 SDAVQISTTPEH
-352 ERKFNADSH
+352 KSGADSRG
-361 VRTATP
+361 RTVTP
-367 PPFKDI
+367 PLYKDI
-373 QEASSSKAHSS
+373 EEASSSKAHSS
-384 ASKLLIVP
+384 GSKLLIVP

-429 RQDSASKRQV
+429 RQDTSSKRHTG
-439 SGSEGAGS
+439 GSEGAGS
-447 SAAGGRRARARDMPQ
+447 SAAGGRRARTRDMPQ

-515 SMPDNA
+515 LMPDNA
-521 SADAK
+521 STDAK
-526 LKAASSAEEC
+526 PKGKAEEC
-536 AGGGAGS
+536 AGGGSGVGVGGAAGA
-543 VGASGAGAG
+543 GGGGAGA
-552 AGSGSGGGSAAPA
+552 AG

-684 YMLEALPRSSGAVA
+684 YMLEALPRSSGAVV

-878 LLTGTGSSM
+878 LLTGSTLQ
-887 HQEQVELLPRL
+887 QEQVELIPRL

-925 AHLDRPWAA
+925 AHLDRPWSATT
-934 PADRSAHWQ
+934 DRAAHWQ
-943 WRDDRGVWRSYSWAE
+943 WRDDRGAWRSYSWAE

-963 AGAAAGEEEVCL
+963 AGVAAGEEEVCL
-975 TTLGRSYT
+975 STLGRSYT

-1003 RAPPPARADQP
+1003 RLAP
-1014 APHAPAHGTYAPVH
+1014 APAAAPAAAAHDHA
-1028 GTCTTPGR
+1028 
-1036 SYTVTSPPCSSS
+1036 
-1048 TTTPA
+1048 A
-1053 PRGPC
+1053 
-1058 SARRRPPAPTSRRRT
+1058 APPAP
-1073 RPLTYVLLAYGTCT
+1073 A
-1087 TPGRSYTVDLTA
+1087 
-1099 MQQLNDHTGT
+1099 
-1109 ARPVQRA
+1109 
-1116 PPPAR
+1116 
-1121 ADQPAPHAPAHVRM
+1121 PAP
-1135 RPLTVR
+1135 
-1141 TASLWNVYHA
+1141 
-1151 GPLLHRDLTAMQ
+1151 
-1163 QLNDHTGTARPVQRA
+1163 
-1178 PPPAR
+1178 
-1183 ADQPA
+1183 
-1188 PHAPAHGTCTA
+1188 
-1199 RPVQRAPPPAR
+1199 
-1210 ADQPAPHAPAHDP
+1210 DP
-1223 RIAMVRSNPLLA
+1223 RIAMVRCNPLLA

-1303 QLAEILMQRLPEEMA
+1303 QLAEILMQRLPEEMSA
-1318 VQFRREGVLHQV
+1318 QFRREGVLHQV
-1330 AQLAAHSHTPRQT
+1330 ALLAERAPATPAAAAAAATASASAAASAAAATTAAVPAPAPAPR
-1343 EHKSTSNTSV
+1343 HAKLKSPSATSV

-1372 NLSLAFSASSSFVAA
+1372 ANLSLAFSASGSFVASS
-1387 TLPPSIDSPEPGPA
+1387 LPTGSDCSGSEPGQPSSSTHPQNT
-1401 SASSH
+1401 SA
-1406 QQASTTVHRS
+1406 AHRS
-1416 GSPLQLAEMLKRK
+1416 SSPLQLTEMLKRK

-1437 AGARH
+1437 AGSRH
-1442 ARRRDDAA
+1442 ARRRDDA
-1450 HAAHPAHAAHA
+1450 PAHAAHA
-1461 APAPHAHQ
+1461 AHAAPPHAHLAHAAPHAPHAHAQ
-1469 PATHAS
+1469 PASHAS
-1475 NVPGAA
+1475 GVTSAG
-1481 RSGSRAGTASKT
+1481 RSTSRVGGASKT

-1503 RWGRAPHAHK
+1503 RWGRTPHAHK
-1513 DSLLASPHSSATLS
+1513 DTGLLASPHTSANLT

-1541 AARLQREWGAL
+1541 ASRLQRKWGAL
-1552 GGGAGALEQ
+1552 SSEGGVLQQ

-1567 ALPHPPH
+1567 ALPHAQLQ
-1574 HRAALEQLRDTLTLH
+1574 RAALEQLRDTLLQH
-1589 DVSPFEVNHSGVLGA
+1589 DISPFEVNHSGVLGA
-1604 LLQFLTGGEEPEAG
+1604 LLQFLTGGESDPETTSQDQDG
-1618 AEREEPDARDPDDL
+1618 ETESQDSAEL
-1632 VAAVEARLRLFL
+1632 VAACEQRLRLFL

-1650 PLVPDTEW
+1650 PLAADAEW
-1658 EENEG
+1658 SEEG
-1663 FLANMGGGAMGALV
+1663 MVVVGAISGSPLSALV

-1723 CTNLKQWK
+1723 CSNLKQWK

-1738 PLALVQAIERYLAQR
+1738 PLALVQAIERYLSQR
-1753 GYASTRQRDGSASGA
+1753 GYATARARDSAGAGA
-1768 HSDDDAASDDDVD
+1768 HSDDDGASEDDVE
-1781 DSLATPPHHHPT
+1781 DSLATPPHHHPA

-1821 GEQNDADTDTET
+1821 GEQTDADTDTET
-1833 PLANAGIWIQ
+1833 PLANAGIWVQ

-1850 AVEAGEPPRSDAAA
+1850 AVETPEQPRTDAAA
-1864 SRKGKGQPTKLSS
+1864 SKKGKGQPTKLTS
-1877 RRKPDMLWN
+1877 RRKPDLLWN
-1886 EGVVPSR
+1886 EGSPPTR
-1893 DSPLVVILRSP
+1893 APPLVGMVRAAAAA
-1904 VVSGGGGEL
+1904 GGEL
-1913 RDASLPALGVLRALH
+1913 RDAALPALGVLRALH
-1928 ALSRHW
+1928 ALARHW
-1934 HTLYRAVCLPD
+1934 PDLYRAACLPD
-1945 PRPLVPNAEFINA
+1945 HRPLVPNADFINS

-2020 GGERGAAGGADAER
+2020 GGERGAGGAGAGGADAER

-2087 YALVSQEMQRA
+2087 YALVSQELQRA
-2098 DLDVWHGS
+2098 DLDLWHGS

-2111 KATSFGGEIVKSQ
+2111 KPTSFAGEIVKSQ
-2124 PPVVSDRAAD
+2124 PPVVTDRSAD

-2145 ALSLDEERA
+2145 ALNLDEERT

-2159 LEKETSIPSP
+2159 FEKETSIPSP
-2169 APDATYVSWPCGLFP
+2169 APDATYVTWPCGLFP
-2184 QAVGRNVRASHLS
+2184 QAVGRNARASHLS

-2219 VDIPLSVSMYR
+2219 VDIPLSVAMYR
-2230 WVVNEQRWLSLSD
+2230 WAVSEQHWLSLSD
-2243 VRHVAPELWRS
+2243 VRSVAPELWRS
-2254 LCRLRRVAERARAI
+2254 LCRLQRVAERARHI
-2268 AADARHSPDQR
+2268 AADPRYTPDQKNH
-2279 TQMISAL
+2279 MISAL

-2307 TELRRGGRE
+2307 TELRRGGRDI
-2316 LPVTAHNLHNYID
+2316 PVTAHNLQNYIS
-2329 LVTHWM
+2329 LVTHWL

-2341 KQMEAFKEGFE
+2341 KQMAAFKEGFE

-2380 ETRWEPRMLA
+2380 DQRWEPRMLA

-2395 DHGYTAES
+2395 DHGYNAES
-2403 RAVRMLIDILAS
+2403 RAIRMLIDILAS
-2415 YSRDEQRLF
+2415 YTREEQRLF

-2479 SADVMRAK
+2479 SGEVMRAK

>member
-1 MAEQHITPSSHSALT
+1 MAEPHITPSHSALT
-16 RESSGSSPSR
+16 RESSRSSPSR

-31 WLRQVRQ
+31 WFRQERKA
-38 VSRSRRNR
+38 SSSRRSRRNA
-46 HNVTSPLPRSTSR
+46 TSPQPHTSR
-59 HSSSRSRADNEA
+59 QPFGPTPDSEPFN
-71 QAHVELR
+71 VELR

-83 INSLPRSDYSIT
+83 VNSLPRSDYSIS
-95 ERWSYGADVYET
+95 ERWSYGTDVYET
-107 RCDTADYKSGDTDKS
+107 RYDTPESKHGDTPRH
-122 TANLYPKRGRTSSH
+122 TAGEQPKRRRTLSY
-136 DRKKRKSHSIS
+136 DKKKSKRHSLS
-147 TNSTDEC
+147 TTSAAIEC
-154 VAYCTRSRT
+154 VAYRTRSRT
-163 ALKSTESACEQT
+163 ALNSSESVCEQVLNN
-175 PTSLKVQTLSQISV
+175 TSIHPQYRLP
-189 NQDAT
+189 NQF
-194 ATSTQQSQLN
+194 ATSTPTQQPLHKT
-204 SEGGLLPLED
+204 EGGLLPLDE
-214 RDFAYSPFSS
+214 RDYAYSPFSS

-234 YSVYSPTA
+234 YSVYSPTT
-242 SRRKGKKRKRSS
+242 SRRKGKKRKRPS

-259 SRKCLDNLEDCR
+259 NRKSSTYFSIEEC
-271 KKFKIDSHSKELE
+271 KK
-284 DPSKDA
+284 P
-290 PVDSRIKQE
+290 
-299 TDKVDH
+299 KVDTRTKE
-305 ATASQA
+305 ALETGKSIFSEKGTPEQDSEKVDALSAQA
-311 SCAYLLRNR
+311 SCTYLLRKR
-320 YNRDLG
+320 HNRDLG
-326 PSTSTVI
+326 PPTSTVVSDNTVNVSPNEVILTPADRKSAEI
-333 RDNSASPST
+333 RGRTT
-342 SDAVHNQAVA
+342 S
-352 ERKFNADSH
+352 
-361 VRTATP
+361 P
-367 PPFKDI
+367 PPFKDL
-373 QEASSSKAHSS
+373 QEASSSKPHSS
-384 ASKLLIVP
+384 DSKLLIVP

-429 RQDSASKRQV
+429 RQETSSKRQ
-439 SGSEGAGS
+439 SGGGEDAGS
-447 SAAGGRRARARDMPQ
+447 STGSGRRARARDMPQ
-462 PQPASTRRDKRGKSS
+462 PQPHAQSSSTRRDKRGKSS
-477 LGSCASTGGASSRSH
+477 LGSCASAGGASGRSH
-492 PQPLTTGAVAST
+492 SQSVTTGAIAST
-504 SSTPPASASAA
+504 SSTPPVSASAA

-521 SADAK
+521 SNDAK
-526 LKAASSAEEC
+526 PKGKASSPAEEC
-536 AGGGAGS
+536 
-543 VGASGAGAG
+543 
-552 AGSGSGGGSAAPA
+552 SGGGSNAGGA

-609 NSAASKAAQLLAGL
+609 NSAAASKAAQLLSGL

-663 VNLLAAEHNF
+663 VNLLAAENNF

-784 LANRLTQQDK
+784 LANRLTIQDK

-813 DPARLQEIATPELL
+813 DPSRLQEIATPELL

-833 LVVQPPLISGATFI
+833 LVVQPPLIAGNTFI

-878 LLTGTGSSM
+878 LLTGSTV
-887 HQEQVELLPRL
+887 HNEQVELLPRL

-925 AHLDRPWAA
+925 ALLDRPW
-934 PADRSAHWQ
+934 SANNERGAQWQ

-958 SRALE
+958 CRALE
-963 AGAAAGEEEVCL
+963 AGASAGEEEVCL
-975 TTLGRSYT
+975 ATLGRSYT
-983 VDLTAMQQLND
+983 VDLTTMQQLND

-1003 RAPPPARADQP
+1003 RLPPPTAATSHGSSTDGSSPPADQ
-1014 APHAPAHGTYAPVH
+1014 
-1028 GTCTTPGR
+1028 
-1036 SYTVTSPPCSSS
+1036 
-1048 TTTPA
+1048 
-1053 PRGPC
+1053 
-1058 SARRRPPAPTSRRRT
+1058 
-1073 RPLTYVLLAYGTCT
+1073 
-1087 TPGRSYTVDLTA
+1087 
-1099 MQQLNDHTGT
+1099 
-1109 ARPVQRA
+1109 
-1116 PPPAR
+1116 
-1121 ADQPAPHAPAHVRM
+1121 
-1135 RPLTVR
+1135 
-1141 TASLWNVYHA
+1141 
-1151 GPLLHRDLTAMQ
+1151 
-1163 QLNDHTGTARPVQRA
+1163 
-1178 PPPAR
+1178 
-1183 ADQPA
+1183 
-1188 PHAPAHGTCTA
+1188 
-1199 RPVQRAPPPAR
+1199 
-1210 ADQPAPHAPAHDP
+1210 
-1223 RIAMVRSNPLLA
+1223 RIAMVRSNPSLV

-1269 DAPLLRQ
+1269 DAQLLRQ
-1276 VLKMQVIS
+1276 VLKTQVIS

-1303 QLAEILMQRLPEEMA
+1303 QLAEILMQRLPEEMGA
-1318 VQFRREGVLHQV
+1318 QFRREGVLHQV
-1330 AQLAAHSHTPRQT
+1330 AQLAQKAPTPQPTRQAKL
-1343 EHKSTSNTSV
+1343 KSPSGASV
-1353 RSSGGSSPP
+1353 RSSGNSSPP
-1362 ASTSATSLDH
+1362 ASTSGSSLDH
-1372 NLSLAFSASSSFVAA
+1372 NISLAFSASGSFIASTLLAA
-1387 TLPPSIDSPEPGPA
+1387 TEPGMSDAGPA
-1401 SASSH
+1401 TSASTH
-1406 QQASTTVHRS
+1406 QTTTVHRS
-1416 GSPLQLAEMLKRK
+1416 SSPLQLADMLKRK

-1437 AGARH
+1437 AGARRPRTREEVTLGH
-1442 ARRRDDAA
+1442 QALGQ
-1450 HAAHPAHAAHA
+1450 
-1461 APAPHAHQ
+1461 PAPTPTPSNAPHS
-1469 PATHAS
+1469 S
-1475 NVPGAA
+1475 NVTTAG
-1481 RSGSRAGTASKT
+1481 RSASRMGGTSKT

-1503 RWGRAPHAHK
+1503 RWGRSPHAHAHK
-1513 DSLLASPHSSATLS
+1513 DTGLLASPHTSANLTL
-1527 VQNKEKVREWIQWT
+1527 QNKEKVREWIECV
-1541 AARLQREWGAL
+1541 ANRLQREWGAL
-1552 GGGAGALEQ
+1552 GGGGGALQQ

-1567 ALPHPPH
+1567 ALPR
-1574 HRAALEQLRDTLTLH
+1574 RADLALDPLIVLRDTLASH
-1589 DVSPFEVNHSGVLGA
+1589 DLSPFEVNHSGVIGA
-1604 LLQFLTGGEEPEAG
+1604 LLQFLTGADSDSESTES
-1618 AEREEPDARDPDDL
+1618 EREGEGEGRHSAEHI
-1632 VAAVEARLRLFL
+1632 AACEDRLRLFL

-1650 PLVPDTEW
+1650 PLVSDESEW
-1658 EENEG
+1658 MEKASSIGG
-1663 FLANMGGGAMGALV
+1663 FACSGAGALSALV
-1677 AKVNACVSHLE
+1677 SKVNACVSHLE

-1723 CTNLKQWK
+1723 CSTLKQWK

-1753 GYASTRQRDGSASGA
+1753 GYAQARNREGTGPLT
-1768 HSDDDAASDDDVD
+1768 DDEAASDDDVED
-1781 DSLATPPHHHPT
+1781 TLATTHHVAES
-1793 DSEHKLEF
+1793 DHKLEF

-1833 PLANAGIWIQ
+1833 PLANAGIWVQ

-1850 AVEAGEPPRSDAAA
+1850 AVEGGEQPRTDAAS
-1864 SRKGKGQPTKLSS
+1864 SRKGKGQTTKMSS
-1877 RRKPDMLWN
+1877 RRKPDLLWT
-1886 EGVVPSR
+1886 EGIVPSQ
-1893 DSPLVVILRSP
+1893 SSSLVIMLRSASIP
-1904 VVSGGGGEL
+1904 RWGGDI
-1913 RDASLPALGVLRALH
+1913 RDASLPALALLRALH

-1934 HTLYRAVCLPD
+1934 HTLYRAACLPD
-1945 PRPLVPNAEFINA
+1945 HRPLVPNSDFINT

-1993 FPFECRHLLFYVV
+1993 LPFECRHLLFYVV

-2020 GGERGAAGGADAER
+2020 GGERGAPAAGSSETER

-2043 RTVQRHNVLRQAEHV
+2043 RTVQRDNVLRQAEHV

-2087 YALVSQEMQRA
+2087 YALVSQELQRA
-2098 DLDVWHGS
+2098 DLDLWHGS

-2111 KATSFGGEIVKSQ
+2111 KPTSFGGEIVKSQ
-2124 PPVVSDRAAD
+2124 PTVVSDRSSD
-2134 AAARLASSVRD
+2134 AASRLASSVRD
-2145 ALSLDEERA
+2145 ALNLDEDRS

-2169 APDATYVSWPCGLFP
+2169 APDATYVTWPCGLFP
-2184 QAVGRNVRASHLS
+2184 QAIGRNARASHLS

-2230 WVVNEQRWLSLSD
+2230 WAVSEQQWLSLSD

-2254 LCRLRRVAERARAI
+2254 LCRLRRVADRAQTI
-2268 AADARHSPDQR
+2268 AADNNYSPEQR
-2279 TQMISAL
+2279 NQMINAL

-2307 TELRRGGRE
+2307 TELRRGGRD
-2316 LPVTAHNLHNYID
+2316 LPVTAHNLHHYIS
-2329 LVTHWM
+2329 LVTHWL
-2335 LYEGVS
+2335 LYEGVT
-2341 KQMEAFKEGFE
+2341 KQMDAFKEGFE
-2352 SVFPLANLKIFYP
+2352 SVFPLGNLKIFYP
-2365 EELEQVFCGSPSGGR
+2365 EELEQVFCGSPLGGR
-2380 ETRWEPRMLA
+2380 EQRWEPRMLA

-2395 DHGYTAES
+2395 DHGFNAES
-2403 RAVRMLIDILAS
+2403 PAIRMLIDILAS
-2415 YSRDEQRLF
+2415 YNREEQRLF

-2439 KALNPPLTVVRKSL
+2439 KSLNPPLTVVRKSL

-2479 SADVMRAK
+2479 SCEVMRAK

>member
-38 VSRSRRNR
+38 VSHSRRNR
-46 HNVTSPLPRSTSR
+46 RNVTSPLPRSTIR
-59 HSSSRSRADNEA
+59 YSSGHADNEP
-71 QAHVELR
+71 HPHTELR

-83 INSLPRSDYSIT
+83 VNSLPRSDYSIT

-107 RCDTADYKSGDTDKS
+107 RCDTVDFKSGDTEKS
-122 TANLYPKRGRTSSH
+122 NLSSYTKRGRTSLH

-147 TNSTDEC
+147 NGTEEC
-154 VAYCTRSRT
+154 IAYCTRSRT
-163 ALKSTESACEQT
+163 ALKSTESACELL
-175 PTSLKVQTLSQISV
+175 PDSLKEQTLSQTLV
-189 NQDAT
+189 NQEAID
-194 ATSTQQSQLN
+194 TSAQQLPLN
-204 SEGGLLPLED
+204 HSEGGLLPLED

-242 SRRKGKKRKRSS
+242 TRRKGKKRKRSS

-259 SRKCLDNLEDCR
+259 SRKNSSCLLNLEECK
-271 KKFKIDSHSKELE
+271 KKFKIDPYSKDLSDNSKEALG
-284 DPSKDA
+284 DT
-290 PVDSRIKQE
+290 RIPKQE
-299 TDKVDH
+299 TEKVDQ
-305 ATASQA
+305 ATASQGA
-311 SCAYLLRNR
+311 CAYSLRNR
-320 YNRDLG
+320 NLRDLG
-326 PSTSTVI
+326 SSTSTVI
-333 RDNSASPST
+333 CDSSASPST
-342 SDAVHNQAVA
+342 SDVVYSQVIT
-352 ERKFNADSH
+352 ERKSTTDAYG
-361 VRTATP
+361 RTVTP

-384 ASKLLIVP
+384 TSKLLIVP

-429 RQDSASKRQV
+429 RQDSATKRQV

-447 SAAGGRRARARDMPQ
+447 SSAGGRRARARDMPQ
-462 PQPASTRRDKRGKSS
+462 PQPASTRRDKRGKTS

-515 SMPDNA
+515 TMPDNA
-521 SADAK
+521 STDK
-526 LKAASSAEEC
+526 VKSKSASSAEEC
-536 AGGGAGS
+536 AGGGGVSGLGGGGGGVGS
-543 VGASGAGAG
+543 VGGAIGGAGLGGVGLG
-552 AGSGSGGGSAAPA
+552 AGVVLGAGA

-749 FFSINAQRAALSITA
+749 FFSISAQRAALSITA

-852 LWVMCAAC
+852 LWVMCCAC

-878 LLTGTGSSM
+878 LLTGSGSTM

-925 AHLDRPWAA
+925 AYLDRPWSA
-934 PADRSAHWQ
+934 PTDRTAHWQ

-963 AGAAAGEEEVCL
+963 AGVAAGEEEVCL

-983 VDLTAMQQLND
+983 VDLAAMQQLND

-1003 RAPPPARADQP
+1003 RVPPPS
-1014 APHAPAHGTYAPVH
+1014 
-1028 GTCTTPGR
+1028 R
-1036 SYTVTSPPCSSS
+1036 SD
-1048 TTTPA
+1048 A
-1053 PRGPC
+1053 
-1058 SARRRPPAPTSRRRT
+1058 PPAPS
-1073 RPLTYVLLAYGTCT
+1073 A
-1087 TPGRSYTVDLTA
+1087 
-1099 MQQLNDHTGT
+1099 
-1109 ARPVQRA
+1109 
-1116 PPPAR
+1116 
-1121 ADQPAPHAPAHVRM
+1121 PAP
-1135 RPLTVR
+1135 
-1141 TASLWNVYHA
+1141 
-1151 GPLLHRDLTAMQ
+1151 
-1163 QLNDHTGTARPVQRA
+1163 
-1178 PPPAR
+1178 
-1183 ADQPA
+1183 
-1188 PHAPAHGTCTA
+1188 
-1199 RPVQRAPPPAR
+1199 
-1210 ADQPAPHAPAHDP
+1210 DP
-1223 RIAMVRSNPLLA
+1223 RIAMMRSNPSLA

-1269 DAPLLRQ
+1269 DAPMLRQ

-1303 QLAEILMQRLPEEMA
+1303 QLAEILMQQLPEEMA

-1330 AQLAAHSHTPRQT
+1330 AQLAERAPVHTPRQAKI
-1343 EHKSTSNTSV
+1343 KSPSNTSV

-1372 NLSLAFSASSSFVAA
+1372 NLSLAFSASSSFVA
-1387 TLPPSIDSPEPGPA
+1387 TSLPTASSEGSGSEPGPA
-1401 SASSH
+1401 SGSTH

-1437 AGARH
+1437 TGGRH
-1442 ARRRDDAA
+1442 GRRRDEAA
-1450 HAAHPAHAAHA
+1450 THATHASHA
-1461 APAPHAHQ
+1461 THSPHAHQ
-1469 PATHAS
+1469 PPTHAS
-1475 NVPGAA
+1475 GVPSAA
-1481 RSGSRAGTASKT
+1481 RSASRVGGGSKT

-1513 DSLLASPHSSATLS
+1513 DSALLASPHQPANLT

-1552 GGGAGALEQ
+1552 GGGAGPLEQ

-1574 HRAALEQLRDTLTLH
+1574 QRTALEQLRDTLLQH

-1604 LLQFLTGGEEPEAG
+1604 LLQFLTSNEGDEAEETMSEIR
-1618 AEREEPDARDPDDL
+1618 AEEH
-1632 VAAVEARLRLFL
+1632 VAECEGRLRLFL

-1650 PLVPDTEW
+1650 PLTAETEW
-1658 EENEG
+1658 EESETALSTAGSNAAA
-1663 FLANMGGGAMGALV
+1663 LSALV

-1753 GYASTRQRDGSASGA
+1753 GYASPRQRDGSASGV

-1781 DSLATPPHHHPT
+1781 DALTTPPHHHT
-1793 DSEHKLEF
+1793 ADTEHKLEF

-1821 GEQNDADTDTET
+1821 GEQTDADTDTET
-1833 PLANAGIWIQ
+1833 PLANAGIWIH

-1850 AVEAGEPPRSDAAA
+1850 AVEAGEQPRSDTTA

-1877 RRKPDMLWN
+1877 RRKPDILWN
-1886 EGVVPSR
+1886 EGIVPSR
-1893 DSPLVVILRSP
+1893 ESPLVVILKSP
-1904 VVSGGGGEL
+1904 LLSGGGVEVK
-1913 RDASLPALGVLRALH
+1913 DASLPALGVLRALH
-1928 ALSRHW
+1928 ALARHW

-1945 PRPLVPNAEFINA
+1945 QRPLVPHADFINA
-1958 KLAAKA
+1958 KSSDSLSGPGGPPGVHVGFNGGLRWREIKAMSIVRSSNFGNMLAAKA

-1993 FPFECRHLLFYVV
+1993 LPFECRHLLFYVV

-2020 GGERGAAGGADAER
+2020 GGERGAAGAGAGPDSER

-2087 YALVSQEMQRA
+2087 YALVSQELQRA

-2111 KATSFGGEIVKSQ
+2111 KPSFGGEIVKSQ
-2124 PPVVSDRAAD
+2124 PPVVTDRSSD

-2145 ALSLDEERA
+2145 ALSLDEDRA

-2184 QAVGRNVRASHLS
+2184 QAIGRNARASHLS

-2230 WVVNEQRWLSLSD
+2230 WVVCEQRWLTLSD

-2254 LCRLRRVAERARAI
+2254 LCRLRRVAERARRIAI
-2268 AADARHSPDQR
+2268 DPRHTPEQR
-2279 TQMISAL
+2279 NQMISAL

-2307 TELRRGGRE
+2307 TELRRGGRDV
-2316 LPVTAHNLHNYID
+2316 PVTAHNLHNYID
-2329 LVTHWM
+2329 LVSHWL

-2352 SVFPLANLKIFYP
+2352 SVFPLTNLKIFYP

-2380 ETRWEPRMLA
+2380 EQRWEPRMLA

-2403 RAVRMLIDILAS
+2403 RAIRMLIDILAS
-2415 YSRDEQRLF
+2415 YNRDEQRLF

-2479 SADVMRAK
+2479 SAEVMRAK

>member
-1 MAEQHITPSSHSALT
+1 MTERNAKAIPIQIIALT
-16 RESSGSSPSR
+16 SASLIVHVHVLLLKVLRVFVNLCLAVSKVRRYHCHTYQATQVNTDSSP
-26 VVGGR
+26 
-31 WLRQVRQ
+31 QQ
-38 VSRSRRNR
+38 
-46 HNVTSPLPRSTSR
+46 LPVN
-59 HSSSRSRADNEA
+59 HSE
-71 QAHVELR
+71 
-78 RSSRL
+78 
-83 INSLPRSDYSIT
+83 
-95 ERWSYGADVYET
+95 
-107 RCDTADYKSGDTDKS
+107 
-122 TANLYPKRGRTSSH
+122 
-136 DRKKRKSHSIS
+136 
-147 TNSTDEC
+147 
-154 VAYCTRSRT
+154 
-163 ALKSTESACEQT
+163 
-175 PTSLKVQTLSQISV
+175 
-189 NQDAT
+189 
-194 ATSTQQSQLN
+194 
-204 SEGGLLPLED
+204 GLLPLED

-234 YSVYSPTA
+234 YSVYSPTTN
-242 SRRKGKKRKRSS
+242 RRKGKKRKRSS

-259 SRKCLDNLEDCR
+259 SRKSSCLLNIEECR
-271 KKFKIDSHSKELE
+271 KKFKIDTQ
-284 DPSKDA
+284 KDC
-290 PVDSRIKQE
+290 VDTIRDSLVESRYPKQE
-299 TDKVDH
+299 PEKEDESGSLT
-305 ATASQA
+305 
-311 SCAYLLRNR
+311 SCAYSLRNR
-320 YNRDLG
+320 NLRDLG
-326 PSTSTVI
+326 PSTSTI
-333 RDNSASPST
+333 ICENSASSST
-342 SDAVHNQAVA
+342 SDTVYSQTTTESKSLTDTYN
-352 ERKFNADSH
+352 RRDS
-361 VRTATP
+361 TP
-367 PPFKDI
+367 PPYKDL
-373 QEASSSKAHSS
+373 QESSSSKSQSA

-415 GACLTRGASTSQRQ
+415 GACLTRGASTSHRQ

-439 SGSEGAGS
+439 TGGEGAGT

-462 PQPASTRRDKRGKSS
+462 PQPTNTRRDKRGKSS

-492 PQPLTTGAVAST
+492 PQPVTTGAVAST
-504 SSTPPASASAA
+504 SSTPPASSTAT
-515 SMPDNA
+515 MPDN
-521 SADAK
+521 SSSDNK
-526 LKAASSAEEC
+526 LKTKTASSVEESSNL
-536 AGGGAGS
+536 GSGVGGLGIGIGFGMGGAGVS
-543 VGASGAGAG
+543 LPAGSGSGSASTGGSGSGSAAGSAAGAG
-552 AGSGSGGGSAAPA
+552 AGPAAA

-663 VNLLAAEHNF
+663 INLLAAEHNF

-777 VRDSLQL
+777 VRESLQL

-813 DPARLQEIATPELL
+813 DPGRLQDIATPELL

-878 LLTGTGSSM
+878 LLTGSGNTI

-925 AHLDRPWAA
+925 AYLDRPWSA
-934 PADRSAHWQ
+934 PTDRSAHWQ

-963 AGAAAGEEEVCL
+963 AGASAGEEEVCL
-975 TTLGRSYT
+975 STLGRSYT
-983 VDLTAMQQLND
+983 VDLASMQQLND

-1003 RAPPPARADQP
+1003 RVPPPCRADAAPPAQP
-1014 APHAPAHGTYAPVH
+1014 A
-1028 GTCTTPGR
+1028 
-1036 SYTVTSPPCSSS
+1036 
-1048 TTTPA
+1048 
-1053 PRGPC
+1053 
-1058 SARRRPPAPTSRRRT
+1058 
-1073 RPLTYVLLAYGTCT
+1073 
-1087 TPGRSYTVDLTA
+1087 
-1099 MQQLNDHTGT
+1099 
-1109 ARPVQRA
+1109 
-1116 PPPAR
+1116 
-1121 ADQPAPHAPAHVRM
+1121 
-1135 RPLTVR
+1135 
-1141 TASLWNVYHA
+1141 A
-1151 GPLLHRDLTAMQ
+1151 GKYY
-1163 QLNDHTGTARPVQRA
+1163 
-1178 PPPAR
+1178 
-1183 ADQPA
+1183 
-1188 PHAPAHGTCTA
+1188 
-1199 RPVQRAPPPAR
+1199 
-1210 ADQPAPHAPAHDP
+1210 P
-1223 RIAMVRSNPLLA
+1223 RIAMMRSNPSLA
-1235 RALLAVLHE
+1235 RALLSVLHE

-1262 LRCVYYA
+1262 LRCVHYA
-1269 DAPLLRQ
+1269 DAPMLRQ

-1303 QLAEILMQRLPEEMA
+1303 QLAEILMQQLPEEFA
-1318 VQFRREGVLHQV
+1318 IQFRREGVLHQV
-1330 AQLAAHSHTPRQT
+1330 ALLAERVPATTPKQAKL
-1343 EHKSTSNTSV
+1343 KSPSNSSV
-1353 RSSGGSSPP
+1353 RSGGGSPP
-1362 ASTSATSLDH
+1362 ASTSSTSLDH
-1372 NLSLAFSASSSFVAA
+1372 SLSLTFTTTTSSFVAA
-1387 TLPPSIDSPEPGPA
+1387 ALRESMAAGLNRDLLLHINNLPPHYTA
-1401 SASSH
+1401 SAVPA
-1406 QQASTTVHRS
+1406 AS
-1416 GSPLQLAEMLKRK
+1416 G
-1429 RAVKRSGG
+1429 
-1437 AGARH
+1437 
-1442 ARRRDDAA
+1442 
-1450 HAAHPAHAAHA
+1450 
-1461 APAPHAHQ
+1461 
-1469 PATHAS
+1469 
-1475 NVPGAA
+1475 
-1481 RSGSRAGTASKT
+1481 RSGSRVSGASKT
-1493 SSFLS
+1493 SFLA

-1513 DSLLASPHSSATLS
+1513 DAALLASPHQTANLS

-1552 GGGAGALEQ
+1552 GDGTGPLEQ

-1567 ALPHPPH
+1567 ALPHAQH
-1574 HRAALEQLRDTLTLH
+1574 QRAALEQLRDTLMQH

-1604 LLQFLTGGEEPEAG
+1604 LLQFLTGGSAEA
-1618 AEREEPDARDPDDL
+1618 DADADGEGEGRDNDEL
-1632 VAAVEARLRLFL
+1632 VVACEDRLRLFL

-1650 PLVPDTEW
+1650 PLVNDTEW
-1658 EENEG
+1658 EENEASLLESVNATA
-1663 FLANMGGGAMGALV
+1663 LAALV

-1712 QLMCDLKRHPT
+1712 QLMCDLKRHPS

-1753 GYASTRQRDGSASGA
+1753 GYASTRQRDGSASGT
-1768 HSDDDAASDDDVD
+1768 HSDDDAASDDDVE
-1781 DSLATPPHHHPT
+1781 DSLATPPHHHTT
-1793 DSEHKLEF
+1793 DAEHKLEF

-1833 PLANAGIWIQ
+1833 PIANAGIWIQ

-1850 AVEAGEPPRSDAAA
+1850 AVETTEQPRTDANA
-1864 SRKGKGQPTKLSS
+1864 SRKGKGQPTKVSS
-1877 RRKPDMLWN
+1877 RRKPDLLWN
-1886 EGVVPSR
+1886 EGIVPSR
-1893 DSPLVVILRSP
+1893 ESPLVVILRSRLAGAAG
-1904 VVSGGGGEL
+1904 VGAATCAGSSASASASGGAGAGACGSGGSAEV

-1928 ALSRHW
+1928 ALARHW
-1934 HTLYRAVCLPD
+1934 HTLYRAACLPD
-1945 PRPLVPNAEFINA
+1945 HRPLVPYSDFINA

-1993 FPFECRHLLFYVV
+1993 LPFECRHLLFYVV

-2020 GGERGAAGGADAER
+2020 GGERALGGGAGGAHGASAAADER

-2087 YALVSQEMQRA
+2087 YALVSQELQRA

-2111 KATSFGGEIVKSQ
+2111 KPTSFGGEIVKSQ
-2124 PPVVSDRAAD
+2124 PPVVTDRSSD
-2134 AAARLASSVRD
+2134 AASRLASSVRD
-2145 ALSLDEERA
+2145 GLSLDEERS
-2154 PEPSD
+2154 PEPPELERE

-2184 QAVGRNVRASHLS
+2184 QAVGRNARASHLS

-2219 VDIPLSVSMYR
+2219 VDIPVSVAMYR
-2230 WVVNEQRWLSLSD
+2230 WVVSEHRWLGLSD

-2254 LCRLRRVAERARAI
+2254 LCRLRRVAERARRLRT
-2268 AADARHSPDQR
+2268 DPQYTPDQR
-2279 TQMISAL
+2279 NHLISSL

-2307 TELRRGGRE
+2307 TELRRGGRD

-2329 LVTHWM
+2329 LVTHWL

-2380 ETRWEPRMLA
+2380 EQRWEARMLA

-2395 DHGYTAES
+2395 DHGFTAES
-2403 RAVRMLIDILAS
+2403 RAIRMLVDILAS

-2464 SVMTCVNYLKLPDYS
+2464 SVMTCVNYLKLPDYT
-2479 SADVMRAK
+2479 SAEVMRAK

>member
-31 WLRQVRQ
+31 WLRQVRRA
-38 VSRSRRNR
+38 SHSRRSRR
-46 HNVTSPLPRSTSR
+46 NVTSPLPRSTSR
-59 HSSSRSRADNEA
+59 HSSSRVSDAEPY
-71 QAHVELR
+71 AHVELR

-83 INSLPRSDYSIT
+83 INTLPRSDYSIT
-95 ERWSYGADVYET
+95 ERWSYGTDVYET
-107 RCDTADYKSGDTDKS
+107 RCDTTEFKGGDAHKSS
-122 TANLYPKRGRTSSH
+122 VHPKRGRTSSH
-136 DRKKRKSHSIS
+136 DRKKRKTTS
-147 TNSTDEC
+147 TNSAEEC

-163 ALKSTESACEQT
+163 ALKSSESACEQI
-175 PTSLKVQTLSQISV
+175 PNNLKPHTLTQPPL
-189 NQDAT
+189 NQNAT
-194 ATSTQQSQLN
+194 ATSTQAN
-204 SEGGLLPLED
+204 PPEGGLLPLDE
-214 RDFAYSPFSS
+214 RDFAYSPYSS

-242 SRRKGKKRKRSS
+242 SRRKGKKRKRSA

-259 SRKCLDNLEDCR
+259 SRKSSCLLSVDECR
-271 KKFKIDSHSKELE
+271 KKFKIDSHSK
-284 DPSKDA
+284 D
-290 PVDSRIKQE
+290 E
-299 TDKVDH
+299 TDTSSTGRSSKHELDK
-305 ATASQA
+305 ADLNSASQT
-311 SCAYLLRNR
+311 SCTYLLRNR
-320 YNRDLG
+320 NSQFG
-326 PSTSTVI
+326 PPTSTVI
-333 RDNSASPST
+333 SDHSVNPPGDAVLAPVAGRISSASESIASIPS
-342 SDAVHNQAVA
+342 
-352 ERKFNADSH
+352 
-361 VRTATP
+361 TP
-367 PPFKDI
+367 PPPDKDI

-429 RQDSASKRQV
+429 RQDTHAKRQV

-504 SSTPPASASAA
+504 SSTPPASASA

-521 SADAK
+521 ASDAK
-526 LKAASSAEEC
+526 PKGKASSSSEEC
-536 AGGGAGS
+536 AGGGSG
-543 VGASGAGAG
+543 VG
-552 AGSGSGGGSAAPA
+552 GSGSGAGA

-741 SACLTYLD
+741 SACLMYLD

-852 LWVMCAAC
+852 LWVMCCAC

-878 LLTGTGSSM
+878 LLTGSTL
-887 HQEQVELLPRL
+887 HQEQVELIPRL

-925 AHLDRPWAA
+925 SHLDRPWSASTE
-934 PADRSAHWQ
+934 RTAHWQ

-1003 RAPPPARADQP
+1003 RVAP
-1014 APHAPAHGTYAPVH
+1014 APAEPAA
-1028 GTCTTPGR
+1028 
-1036 SYTVTSPPCSSS
+1036 
-1048 TTTPA
+1048 A
-1053 PRGPC
+1053 
-1058 SARRRPPAPTSRRRT
+1058 PPAP
-1073 RPLTYVLLAYGTCT
+1073 
-1087 TPGRSYTVDLTA
+1087 
-1099 MQQLNDHTGT
+1099 
-1109 ARPVQRA
+1109 
-1116 PPPAR
+1116 
-1121 ADQPAPHAPAHVRM
+1121 
-1135 RPLTVR
+1135 
-1141 TASLWNVYHA
+1141 
-1151 GPLLHRDLTAMQ
+1151 
-1163 QLNDHTGTARPVQRA
+1163 
-1178 PPPAR
+1178 
-1183 ADQPA
+1183 
-1188 PHAPAHGTCTA
+1188 
-1199 RPVQRAPPPAR
+1199 
-1210 ADQPAPHAPAHDP
+1210 DP
-1223 RIAMVRSNPLLA
+1223 RIALVRANPGLA

-1303 QLAEILMQRLPEEMA
+1303 QLAEILMQRLPDEMA

-1330 AQLAAHSHTPRQT
+1330 AQLAERAPPAQPTRHHPA
-1343 EHKSTSNTSV
+1343 KSPGGGSV

-1362 ASTSATSLDH
+1362 ASTSATSLEH
-1372 NLSLAFSASSSFVAA
+1372 QNNLSLAFSASGSFVASTMPA
-1387 TLPPSIDSPEPGPA
+1387 ASDGSGSEPGQA
-1401 SASSH
+1401 SASTH
-1406 QQASTTVHRS
+1406 AQMSTTSVHRS

-1437 AGARH
+1437 AGTRH
-1442 ARRRDDAA
+1442 ARRRDEPAPA
-1450 HAAHPAHAAHA
+1450 HAPPHAHLAHPAHAAHA
-1461 APAPHAHQ
+1461 PHAPHAAHAAQ
-1469 PATHAS
+1469 PHGS
-1475 NVPGAA
+1475 GVSMGA
-1481 RSGSRAGTASKT
+1481 RSATRVGGASKT

-1503 RWGRAPHAHK
+1503 RWGRSPHAHK
-1513 DSLLASPHSSATLS
+1513 DSALLASPHASANLT

-1541 AARLQREWGAL
+1541 AGRVSREWGAL
-1552 GGGAGALEQ
+1552 GGGGGALEA

-1567 ALPHPPH
+1567 ALPHPH
-1574 HRAALEQLRDTLTLH
+1574 HRRAALAQLRDTMLHH

-1604 LLQFLTGGEEPEAG
+1604 LLQFLTGSESEGEAG
-1618 AEREEPDARDPDDL
+1618 EARDGDGEGRDDA
-1632 VAAVEARLRLFL
+1632 VAAAEDRLRLFL

-1650 PLVPDTEW
+1650 PLTIESEW
-1658 EENEG
+1658 SG
-1663 FLANMGGGAMGALV
+1663 AGGWSCAALAALV
-1677 AKVNACVSHLE
+1677 GKVNACVSHLE

-1753 GYASTRQRDGSASGA
+1753 GYASGRSRSESGGA
-1768 HSDDDAASDDDVD
+1768 PHSDDDAASDDDVD
-1781 DSLATPPHHHPT
+1781 DSLATPPHHPT
-1793 DSEHKLEF
+1793 DSDHKLEF

-1821 GEQNDADTDTET
+1821 GEQTDADTDTET
-1833 PLANAGIWIQ
+1833 PLANAGIWVQ

-1850 AVEAGEPPRSDAAA
+1850 AVEAGEQPRADTTA

-1877 RRKPDMLWN
+1877 RRKPDLLWN
-1886 EGVVPSR
+1886 EGVVPLR
-1893 DSPLVVILRSP
+1893 ASPLVGMVRAARL
-1904 VVSGGGGEL
+1904 GGAADV
-1913 RDASLPALGVLRALH
+1913 RDASLPALGLLRALH
-1928 ALSRHW
+1928 ALCRHW
-1934 HTLYRAVCLPD
+1934 HTLYRAACLPD
-1945 PRPLVPNAEFINA
+1945 QRPLVPNNDFINA

-1993 FPFECRHLLFYVV
+1993 LPFECRHLLFYVV

-2020 GGERGAAGGADAER
+2020 GGERGGGGAAGGADER

-2087 YALVSQEMQRA
+2087 YALVSQELQRA
-2098 DLDVWHGS
+2098 DLDLWHGS

-2111 KATSFGGEIVKSQ
+2111 KPTSFGGEIVKSQ
-2124 PPVVSDRAAD
+2124 PPVVTDRSAD

-2145 ALSLDEERA
+2145 ALNLDEERS

-2169 APDATYVSWPCGLFP
+2169 APDATYVTWPCGLFP
-2184 QAVGRNVRASHLS
+2184 QAVGRNARASHVS

-2230 WVVNEQRWLSLSD
+2230 WLVSEEQWLSLSD

-2254 LCRLRRVAERARAI
+2254 LCRLRSVAERARQL
-2268 AADARHSPDQR
+2268 AADPRHSPDQR
-2279 TQMISAL
+2279 TQLISAL

-2307 TELRRGGRE
+2307 TELRRGGRD

-2329 LVTHWM
+2329 LVTHWL
-2335 LYEGVS
+2335 LYEGVT
-2341 KQMEAFKEGFE
+2341 KQMEAFREGFE

-2380 ETRWEPRMLA
+2380 DQRWEPRMLT

-2395 DHGYTAES
+2395 DHGYNAES
-2403 RAVRMLIDILAS
+2403 RAIRMLIDILAS
-2415 YSRDEQRLF
+2415 YNREEQRLF

-2464 SVMTCVNYLKLPDYS
+2464 SVMTCVNYLKLPDYT
-2479 SADVMRAK
+2479 SAEVMRAK

>member
-1 MAEQHITPSSHSALT
+1 MAEQHITPSSHSALS

-31 WLRQVRQ
+31 WLRQVRK
-38 VSRSRRNR
+38 VSRSRRSR
-46 HNVTSPLPRSTSR
+46 RNVTSPLPRTNRPSTSR
-59 HSSSRSRADNEA
+59 STFDADLRTR
-71 QAHVELR
+71 VELR

-83 INSLPRSDYSIT
+83 VNTLPRSDYSIS
-95 ERWSYGADVYET
+95 ERWSYGTDVYET
-107 RCDTADYKSGDTDKS
+107 RYDTTDGDHSKTP
-122 TANLYPKRGRTSSH
+122 TTVATPRKRSRTSSH
-136 DRKKRKSHSIS
+136 DKKKHKRHPTA
-147 TNSTDEC
+147 TNSNPADEC

-163 ALKSTESACEQT
+163 ALKSSESVSEQK
-175 PTSLKVQTLSQISV
+175 PTTSKPNTLARPSSNHNTSEST
-189 NQDAT
+189 NQ
-194 ATSTQQSQLN
+194 QQLSN
-204 SEGGLLPLED
+204 HSEGGLLPLDE

-224 STVTELLDSD
+224 STITELLDSD

-242 SRRKGKKRKRSS
+242 SRRKGKKRKRST

-259 SRKCLDNLEDCR
+259 HRKSHCLIDLEYR
-271 KKFKIDSHSKELE
+271 KKFKIDPLKESAE
-284 DPSKDA
+284 TSRDNISE
-290 PVDSRIKQE
+290 SRIPEYE
-299 TDKVDH
+299 TER
-305 ATASQA
+305 APAPSTQPT
-311 SCAYLLRNR
+311 CTYRLRNR
-320 YNRDLG
+320 HNRDLG
-326 PSTSTVI
+326 PPTSTVI
-333 RDNSASPST
+333 SDTAKPST
-342 SDAVHNQAVA
+342 SHVVHTHAA
-352 ERKFNADSH
+352 TERKGATH
-361 VRTATP
+361 YRGATATP
-367 PPFKDI
+367 PPYKDL
-373 QEASSSKAHSS
+373 QEASSSKTHSS
-384 ASKLLIVP
+384 DSKLLIVP

-429 RQDSASKRQV
+429 RQDTASKRQPG
-439 SGSEGAGS
+439 GSEEASS
-447 SAAGGRRARARDMPQ
+447 SAGGGRRARTRDMPQ
-462 PQPASTRRDKRGKSS
+462 PHTPSTRRDKRGKSS
-477 LGSCASTGGASSRSH
+477 LGSCASTGGGSSRSH
-492 PQPLTTGAVAST
+492 PQPLTTGAIAST
-504 SSTPPASASAA
+504 SSTPPVSASAA
-515 SMPDNA
+515 MPDNA
-521 SADAK
+521 SNDAK
-526 LKAASSAEEC
+526 PKGKASSSAEEC
-536 AGGGAGS
+536 AGGGAGAAAGS
-543 VGASGAGAG
+543 SSSAGASAV
-552 AGSGSGGGSAAPA
+552 A

-663 VNLLAAEHNF
+663 INLLAAEHNF

-764 NCCQNLTPDEFHL
+764 NCCQNLTIDEFHL

-784 LANRLTQQDK
+784 LANRLTIQDK

-833 LVVQPPLISGATFI
+833 LVVQPPLISGGTFI

-878 LLTGTGSSM
+878 LLTGSSL
-887 HQEQVELLPRL
+887 HQEQVELIPRL

-925 AHLDRPWAA
+925 AHLDRPWSA
-934 PADRSAHWQ
+934 PTDRSAQWQ

-958 SRALE
+958 CRALE

-975 TTLGRSYT
+975 STLGRSYT

-1003 RAPPPARADQP
+1003 RVAP
-1014 APHAPAHGTYAPVH
+1014 APHPADPNAANAAAP
-1028 GTCTTPGR
+1028 
-1036 SYTVTSPPCSSS
+1036 
-1048 TTTPA
+1048 
-1053 PRGPC
+1053 
-1058 SARRRPPAPTSRRRT
+1058 
-1073 RPLTYVLLAYGTCT
+1073 
-1087 TPGRSYTVDLTA
+1087 
-1099 MQQLNDHTGT
+1099 
-1109 ARPVQRA
+1109 
-1116 PPPAR
+1116 
-1121 ADQPAPHAPAHVRM
+1121 
-1135 RPLTVR
+1135 
-1141 TASLWNVYHA
+1141 
-1151 GPLLHRDLTAMQ
+1151 
-1163 QLNDHTGTARPVQRA
+1163 
-1178 PPPAR
+1178 
-1183 ADQPA
+1183 
-1188 PHAPAHGTCTA
+1188 
-1199 RPVQRAPPPAR
+1199 
-1210 ADQPAPHAPAHDP
+1210 DP
-1223 RIAMVRSNPLLA
+1223 RIAMVRCNPSLV
-1235 RALLAVLHE
+1235 RALLGVLHE

-1249 AGPAVRS
+1249 AGPALRA

-1262 LRCVYYA
+1262 LRAVYYA
-1269 DAPLLRQ
+1269 DAALLRQ
-1276 VLKMQVIS
+1276 VLKTQVIS

-1303 QLAEILMQRLPEEMA
+1303 QLAEILMQRLPEEMG

-1330 AQLAAHSHTPRQT
+1330 LQLAERAPATAPQASRHPKL
-1343 EHKSTSNTSV
+1343 KSPSGTSA
-1353 RSSGGSSPP
+1353 RAGGGSSPP
-1362 ASTSATSLDH
+1362 ASTSGSSVDHH
-1372 NLSLAFSASSSFVAA
+1372 NLSLAFSASGSFIASSLLPGTETAA
-1387 TLPPSIDSPEPGPA
+1387 EAGPA
-1401 SASSH
+1401 TSASTH
-1406 QQASTTVHRS
+1406 QQSTTTVHRS
-1416 GSPLQLAEMLKRK
+1416 GSPLTEMLKRK
-1429 RAVKRSGG
+1429 RAVKRSGSA
-1437 AGARH
+1437 AGAS
-1442 ARRRDDAA
+1442 ARTPRGRRDD
-1450 HAAHPAHAAHA
+1450 
-1461 APAPHAHQ
+1461 APAPHAATLAAT
-1469 PATHAS
+1469 PAAAAVAQHSSGVAGA
-1475 NVPGAA
+1475 VGAVGAA
-1481 RSGSRAGTASKT
+1481 RSASRLGASKT

-1503 RWGRAPHAHK
+1503 RWGRSPHAHK
-1513 DSLLASPHSSATLS
+1513 DSALLASPHTSTNLT
-1527 VQNKEKVREWIQWT
+1527 VQNKEKVREWIVWR
-1541 AARLQREWGAL
+1541 AGRLQREWGAL

-1567 ALPHPPH
+1567 ALPHRAP
-1574 HRAALEQLRDTLTLH
+1574 AALAHLRDTLLDH
-1589 DVSPFEVNHSGVLGA
+1589 DVSPFEVNHSGVLSA
-1604 LLQFLTGGEEPEAG
+1604 LLQFLTGAAADEAEG
-1618 AEREEPDARDPDDL
+1618 EREAEGEGRDSAEL
-1632 VAAVEARLRLFL
+1632 AAAEERLRLFL
-1644 HVFADM
+1644 HVFADL
-1650 PLVPDTEW
+1650 PLVSDDAEW
-1658 EENEG
+1658 REKASTLG
-1663 FLANMGGGAMGALV
+1663 AAAAGGGAGALAALV
-1677 AKVNACVSHLE
+1677 SKVNACVSHLE

-1753 GYASTRQRDGSASGA
+1753 GYASARSREACAAQ
-1768 HSDDDAASDDDVD
+1768 SDDEPASDDDVD
-1781 DSLATPPHHHPT
+1781 DALATPPHHPV
-1793 DSEHKLEF
+1793 DADHKLEF

-1821 GEQNDADTDTET
+1821 GEQTDADTDTET
-1833 PLANAGIWIQ
+1833 PLANAGIWVQ

-1850 AVEAGEPPRSDAAA
+1850 AVEAGEPPRSDASA
-1864 SRKGKGQPTKLSS
+1864 SRKGKGQPTKVSS
-1877 RRKPDMLWN
+1877 RRKPDLLWN
-1886 EGVVPSR
+1886 EGIVPPR
-1893 DSPLVVILRSP
+1893 LSPLVVMLRSALGASE
-1904 VVSGGGGEL
+1904 V
-1913 RDASLPALGVLRALH
+1913 RDASLPALGLLRALH

-1934 HTLYRAVCLPD
+1934 HTLYRAACLPD
-1945 PRPLVPNAEFINA
+1945 HRPLVPNADFINA

-1983 KKIAYACPFV
+1983 KKVAYACPFV
-1993 FPFECRHLLFYVV
+1993 FPFEVRHLLFYVV

-2020 GGERGAAGGADAER
+2020 GGERAAAGADAER

-2043 RTVQRHNVLRQAEHV
+2043 RTVQRHSVLRQAEHV

-2087 YALVSQEMQRA
+2087 YALVSQELQRA
-2098 DLDVWHGS
+2098 DLDLWHGS

-2111 KATSFGGEIVKSQ
+2111 KPTSFGGEIVKSQ
-2124 PPVVSDRAAD
+2124 PPVVSDRSAD

-2145 ALSLDEERA
+2145 ALTLDEERS
-2154 PEPSD
+2154 PEPSE
-2159 LEKETSIPSP
+2159 LEKETLIPSP
-2169 APDATYVSWPCGLFP
+2169 APDATYVTWPCGLFP
-2184 QAVGRNVRASHLS
+2184 QAIGRNARASVLS

-2219 VDIPLSVSMYR
+2219 VDIPLSVTMYR
-2230 WVVNEQRWLSLSD
+2230 WVVSEQGWLGLSD

-2254 LCRLRRVAERARAI
+2254 LCRLRRVADRARSL
-2268 AADARHSPDQR
+2268 AADTRHTPEQR
-2279 TQMISAL
+2279 SQMINGL

-2307 TELRRGGRE
+2307 TELRRGGRD
-2316 LPVTAHNLHNYID
+2316 LPVTAHNLHDYIS
-2329 LVTHWM
+2329 LVTHW
-2335 LYEGVS
+2335 LLLEGVN

-2352 SVFPLANLKIFYP
+2352 SVFPLNNLKIFYP
-2365 EELEQVFCGSPSGGR
+2365 EELEQVFCGSASGGR
-2380 ETRWEPRMLA
+2380 EQRWEPRMLA

-2395 DHGYTAES
+2395 DHGYNAES
-2403 RAVRMLIDILAS
+2403 RAIRMLIDILAS
-2415 YSRDEQRLF
+2415 YNREEQRLF

-2479 SADVMRAK
+2479 GAEVMRAK

>member
-1 MAEQHITPSSHSALT
+1 M
-16 RESSGSSPSR
+16 
-26 VVGGR
+26 
-31 WLRQVRQ
+31 RQ
-38 VSRSRRNR
+38 VSHGRQTRR
-46 HNVTSPLPRSTSR
+46 NVTSPLPRSTSR
-59 HSSSRSRADNEA
+59 HSPSRLSDAELLP
-71 QAHVELR
+71 HVELR

-83 INSLPRSDYSIT
+83 NSLPRSDYSIT

-107 RCDTADYKSGDTDKS
+107 RCHTTEYKSGDTNKLS
-122 TANLYPKRGRTSSH
+122 THTKRKQGRASSH
-136 DRKKRKSHSIS
+136 DRKKRK
-147 TNSTDEC
+147 TNSNTASEEC

-163 ALKSTESACEQT
+163 ALKSSESACEQT
-175 PTSLKVQTLSQISV
+175 LVGLKPQSSQLPLSL
-189 NQDAT
+189 NCT
-194 ATSTQQSQLN
+194 ATSTSVNQ
-204 SEGGLLPLED
+204 SEGGLLPLDD
-214 RDFAYSPFSS
+214 RDFVYSPFSS

-234 YSVYSPTA
+234 HSVYSPTA
-242 SRRKGKKRKRSS
+242 TRRKGKKRKRSS

-259 SRKCLDNLEDCR
+259 RKNSCLINFDEY
-271 KKFKIDSHSKELE
+271 KKKIKVE
-284 DPSKDA
+284 PKDKKSVVTSIFSSTFNHE
-290 PVDSRIKQE
+290 PE
-299 TDKVDH
+299 KVDLLT
-305 ATASQA
+305 ATQTA
-311 SCAYLLRNR
+311 CAYPLRNR
-320 YNRDLG
+320 HNRDFGPPTSTVVSEYSAG
-326 PSTSTVI
+326 PSTSGVTLSQLLFG
-333 RDNSASPST
+333 RRSATESGL
-342 SDAVHNQAVA
+342 
-352 ERKFNADSH
+352 ER
-361 VRTATP
+361 TTTP
-367 PPFKDI
+367 PLLRDI
-373 QEASSSKAHSS
+373 QDPTSSKAHSS
-384 ASKLLIVP
+384 AASKLLIVP

-415 GACLTRGASTSQRQ
+415 GACLTRGTSTSQRQ
-429 RQDSASKRQV
+429 RQDTASKRQV
-439 SGSEGAGS
+439 PGGGESAGAGAGS
-447 SAAGGRRARARDMPQ
+447 SGGAGGRRARTRDMPQ
-462 PQPASTRRDKRGKSS
+462 PQPTSTRQHKRGKSS
-477 LGSCASTGGASSRSH
+477 LGSCASSTGGTSSRSH
-492 PQPLTTGAVAST
+492 PQTLTTGAVAST
-504 SSTPPASASAA
+504 SSTPPASASAT
-515 SMPDNA
+515 MPDN
-521 SADAK
+521 SSNDVK
-526 LKAASSAEEC
+526 PKGKAVSSTEEC
-536 AGGGAGS
+536 AGGVGVGGGGG
-543 VGASGAGAG
+543 VGASGAGGSG
-552 AGSGSGGGSAAPA
+552 AGGSFALGG

-722 ALDMLSRR
+722 ALDMLSKR

-741 SACLTYLD
+741 SACLTFLD

-764 NCCQNLTPDEFHL
+764 NCCQNLTPDEFDL

-813 DPARLQEIATPELL
+813 DPVRLQEIATPELL

-878 LLTGTGSSM
+878 LLTGSTL
-887 HQEQVELLPRL
+887 HQEQVELIPRL

-910 ELMPRLPTDGIFAVD
+910 ELMPRLPNDGIFSVD
-925 AHLDRPWAA
+925 AHLDRPWST
-934 PADRSAHWQ
+934 PTERTAHWQ
-943 WRDDRGVWRSYSWAE
+943 WKDDRGVWRSYSWGE

-963 AGAAAGEEEVCL
+963 GGATAGEEEVCL

-983 VDLTAMQQLND
+983 VDLTTMQQLND

-1003 RAPPPARADQP
+1003 RVAP
-1014 APHAPAHGTYAPVH
+1014 APAP
-1028 GTCTTPGR
+1028 
-1036 SYTVTSPPCSSS
+1036 
-1048 TTTPA
+1048 TPA
-1053 PRGPC
+1053 P
-1058 SARRRPPAPTSRRRT
+1058 APASQAALAAHTSH
-1073 RPLTYVLLAYGTCT
+1073 A
-1087 TPGRSYTVDLTA
+1087 S
-1099 MQQLNDHTGT
+1099 HTSHT
-1109 ARPVQRA
+1109 SHAK
-1116 PPPAR
+1116 
-1121 ADQPAPHAPAHVRM
+1121 DQPN
-1135 RPLTVR
+1135 
-1141 TASLWNVYHA
+1141 ASNTPNA
-1151 GPLLHRDLTAMQ
+1151 IP
-1163 QLNDHTGTARPVQRA
+1163 
-1178 PPPAR
+1178 
-1183 ADQPA
+1183 
-1188 PHAPAHGTCTA
+1188 
-1199 RPVQRAPPPAR
+1199 
-1210 ADQPAPHAPAHDP
+1210 DP
-1223 RIAMVRSNPLLA
+1223 RISMVRCSPSLV

-1269 DAPLLRQ
+1269 DAALLRQ

-1303 QLAEILMQRLPEEMA
+1303 QLAEILMQRLPQEMG

-1330 AQLAAHSHTPRQT
+1330 VQLAERATPPQPSRQAK
-1343 EHKSTSNTSV
+1343 HKSTTGTNV

-1362 ASTSATSLDH
+1362 ASTSTTSLEH
-1372 NLSLAFSASSSFVAA
+1372 NTLSLAFSASGSFV
-1387 TLPPSIDSPEPGPA
+1387 TSSMPTGSDSSGSEPGVA
-1401 SASSH
+1401 SASTHS
-1406 QQASTTVHRS
+1406 QLPTTVHRS

-1429 RAVKRSGG
+1429 RVVKKSGVG
-1437 AGARH
+1437 STRH
-1442 ARRRDDAA
+1442 ARRRDEAA
-1450 HAAHPAHAAHA
+1450 PAAPHHAHSHATHTPHAAHPAHPAHA
-1461 APAPHAHQ
+1461 QTAHNTPPHGSGVPSVGRA
-1469 PATHAS
+1469 ATRLGG
-1475 NVPGAA
+1475 P
-1481 RSGSRAGTASKT
+1481 SKT

-1503 RWGRAPHAHK
+1503 RWGRSPHAHK
-1513 DSLLASPHSSATLS
+1513 DTALLASPHGSSALT
-1527 VQNKEKVREWIQWT
+1527 VQNKEKVREWIQWR

-1552 GGGAGALEQ
+1552 GGGGGALEQ

-1567 ALPHPPH
+1567 ALPRTH
-1574 HRAALEQLRDTLTLH
+1574 HARHAHALLHLRDTLATH
-1589 DVSPFEVNHSGVLGA
+1589 DVSPFEVNHSGVIGA
-1604 LLQFLTGGEEPEAG
+1604 LLQFLTGADSDTESTDSKDRDGEGEGRDAAG
-1618 AEREEPDARDPDDL
+1618 KTTSCED
-1632 VAAVEARLRLFL
+1632 RLRVFL

-1650 PLVPDTEW
+1650 PIAPDSEW
-1658 EENEG
+1658 EESGVLNIG
-1663 FLANMGGGAMGALV
+1663 TGSNSALAALV

-1753 GYASTRQRDGSASGA
+1753 GYASGRGREGSVGL
-1768 HSDDDAASDDDVD
+1768 HSDDDNGSDDDVED
-1781 DSLATPPHHHPT
+1781 ALPAPTATAAAAAAPAHAAASAAGATAANTATSAAPT
-1793 DSEHKLEF
+1793 EPEHKLEF

-1809 YNMTVYQAVRQF
+1809 YNMTVYQAVRQY
-1821 GEQNDADTDTET
+1821 GEQTDADTDTEA
-1833 PLANAGIWIQ
+1833 PLANAGIWVQ

-1850 AVEAGEPPRSDAAA
+1850 AVEPGEQPRSEATV

-1877 RRKPDMLWN
+1877 RRKPDLLWN
-1886 EGVVPSR
+1886 EGIVPAR
-1893 DSPLVVILRSP
+1893 ESPLVVMLRSP
-1904 VVSGGGGEL
+1904 LLSEGEVK
-1913 RDASLPALGVLRALH
+1913 DAAVPALGLLRALH
-1928 ALSRHW
+1928 AISRHW
-1934 HTLYRAVCLPD
+1934 HTLYRAACLPD
-1945 PRPLVPNAEFINA
+1945 HRPLVPNADFINA

-1983 KKIAYACPFV
+1983 RKIAYACPFV
-1993 FPFECRHLLFYVV
+1993 LPFECRHLLFYVV

-2011 RALQRLLEA
+2011 RALQRLVEA
-2020 GGERGAAGGADAER
+2020 GGERGGGGGGGAGHESER

-2043 RTVQRHNVLRQAEHV
+2043 RTVQRHSVLRQAEHV

-2087 YALVSQEMQRA
+2087 YALVSQELQRA
-2098 DLDVWHGS
+2098 DLDLWHGS

-2111 KATSFGGEIVKSQ
+2111 KPSSFGGEIVKTNASA
-2124 PPVVSDRAAD
+2124 VAD
-2134 AAARLASSVRD
+2134 AETEADARLASSVRD
-2145 ALSLDEERA
+2145 ALTLNEEREREA
-2154 PEPSD
+2154 QPSEQD
-2159 LEKETSIPSP
+2159 TPPLTSPSP
-2169 APDATYVSWPCGLFP
+2169 AAALVSWPCGLFP
-2184 QAVGRNVRASHLS
+2184 QALGRGARASHLS

-2219 VDIPLSVSMYR
+2219 VDIPLSVSLYR
-2230 WVVNEQRWLSLSD
+2230 WMVNEERWLCLSD
-2243 VRHVAPELWRS
+2243 VRHVSPELWRS
-2254 LCRLRRVAERARAI
+2254 LCRLRRVAERARLI
-2268 AADARHSPDQR
+2268 AADPRHTPDQK
-2279 TQMISAL
+2279 TQMISGL

-2307 TELRRGGRE
+2307 TELRRGGRDM
-2316 LPVTAHNLHNYID
+2316 PVTAHNLHNYID
-2329 LVTHWM
+2329 LVAHWL
-2335 LYEGVS
+2335 LYEGVL
-2341 KQMEAFKEGFE
+2341 KQIDAFKEGFE

-2380 ETRWEPRMLA
+2380 DQRWESRMLA

-2395 DHGYTAES
+2395 DHGYNAES
-2403 RAVRMLIDILAS
+2403 RAIRMLIDILAS
-2415 YSRDEQRLF
+2415 YNREEQRLF

-2479 SADVMRAK
+2479 SAEVMRAK